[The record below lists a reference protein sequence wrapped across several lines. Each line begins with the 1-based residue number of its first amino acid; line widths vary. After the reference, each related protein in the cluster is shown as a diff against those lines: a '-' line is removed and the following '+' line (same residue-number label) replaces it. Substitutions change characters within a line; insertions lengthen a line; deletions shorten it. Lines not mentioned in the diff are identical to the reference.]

1 MKSLKMDLRWL
12 LTVCAIAA
20 VCALI
25 CFVPQARA
33 TGGTVSGCAYVDANE
48 NLTHDESEQ
57 LITGVPVCL
66 ERREGSAWTEADR
79 TETDLY
85 GKYDFTGLPSGEY
98 RVICTLSGQELYAIS
113 VGTSMEMEDGA
124 VCGEAVMLENEKT
137 ISGGD
142 VGLAPS
148 ARLALTVFQDS
159 NGDGKR
165 GDYDR
170 GVPGIEVTL
179 MDGETALGS
188 TSTDGEGKAA
198 LYTRSGRY
206 TVRVALPAGYGLSD
220 GSVQSHIIDLD
231 VTFDTGEEE
240 SLTLAVA
247 PVGALGGKV
256 FEDLDN
262 DGIRGEDEPG
272 VAGVTVHIEGSR
284 TGTVREITTDETGVY
299 LFDFLPDD
307 TYTISATLPDGM
319 LYARY
324 SQTGGDLRS
333 IFTGSNITREF
344 PLRDAA
350 RLTDKNIGVVENGVI
365 SGIAFLDLNYNGRLD
380 EGEPGY
386 AGVTLEALRGSGA
399 ESQGKVA
406 TGEDGSFRLEGLRGG
421 EYQLRAI
428 LPNDGSIFS
437 VTGVGNAAEVNLFEQ
452 RSTRREF
459 TIGGLTLGSG
469 GETSALVGVARTASV
484 SGVVFEDAEYDGV
497 CGGSDKRLSGIKVN
511 AVDASGQTVATATT
525 NAKGEYTLTGIMPG
539 VYTVQVQRKAGYGF
553 TRLRPEE
560 DGGSHVTAL
569 VGEMGMTAEMD
580 IAMGEDITG
589 VNAGMLPA
597 STVSGVFFHDVND
610 NGLRDESE
618 LGMLSAQVRL
628 LSEDGEIDLVQTPGE
643 DGTYFFDGVMP
654 GRYTLHYLLKEH
666 CEMAR
671 VAEGGNTV
679 AHAGLDT
686 VYGPFEVV
694 MGESLTLPMAGA
706 VTLGNFTGAVFEDL
720 NANGQWDEGEK
731 ALSGAKVDL
740 TPDRTGVEAAQAVTG
755 ADGSFDLEGL
765 RPAGYT
771 LTVTLPEGYI
781 FSRPLEG
788 LAFGTLGEQSLVC
801 AWQTLTDRKDKAIG
815 AVQPGSISGVIW
827 LDENEDG
834 QRGEGEM
841 LMSNVSLELVDEQGG
856 TVVKRTASTDQG
868 FRFDNVRPG
877 TYTVRLTLPEQS
889 SPAED
894 STSTFVTNGLKMTQT
909 GVAVAAGEDVDG
921 LTTGLVSTTSVAG
934 RLYLDENGAR
944 TPLAGVTVSLY
955 KGGELSPLMTVL
967 TDDSGRYRFDG
978 LWPADYYLEAGLPSG
993 TIFVRP
999 DDPNYA
1005 AGASAVT
1012 ASGEGTGTSE
1022 LFYLHM
1028 AQHRLDMD
1036 VIYIKPARVGDL
1048 AWLDEN
1054 GNGLVDEGEPGIPG
1068 ITVRLT
1074 QDGEVAYETVTDAY
1088 GYYLF
1093 TDVYP
1098 GTYTLVAQ
1106 AYPELTPTKQVE
1118 ALRIISSCLTGGDGT
1133 EAHSDPFEVESGSL
1147 NVNFDLGYLLRE
1159 GESLPSAITAP
1170 PTRDWTISNTKA
1182 Q

>member
-1 MKSLKMDLRWL
+1 MKSLKMNLRWL
-12 LTVCAIAA
+12 LTACAMAA

-25 CFVPQARA
+25 CLAPTARA
-33 TGGTVSGCAYVDANE
+33 AGGEVSGCAYVDANE
-48 NLTHDESEQ
+48 NLVHDESEQ
-57 LITGVPVCL
+57 LITGVPVRL
-66 ERREGSAWTEADR
+66 ERLDGGAWTEAAR

-85 GKYDFTGLPSGEY
+85 GKYAFTGLSAGEY
-98 RVICTLSGQELYAIS
+98 RVICTLSGQELYAVS
-113 VGTSMEMEDGA
+113 VGTSMASEAGA
-124 VCGEAVMLENEKT
+124 VVGDAVTLEEGKSV
-137 ISGGD
+137 SGGD

-179 MDGETALGS
+179 LEGETPLDS
-188 TSTDGEGKAA
+188 TSTDSDGKAA
-198 LYTRSGRY
+198 LYARAGRY
-206 TVRVALPAGYGLSD
+206 TVRVTLPAGYGISD
-220 GSVQSHIIDLD
+220 GSVQSRTVDLD
-231 VTFDTGEEE
+231 VSFATGEEE
-240 SLTLAVA
+240 ALTLAVA
-247 PVGALGGKV
+247 PVGALGGRV
-256 FEDLDN
+256 FEDMDN
-262 DGIRGEDEPG
+262 DGIMGDGDPG
-272 VAGVTVHIEGSR
+272 AAGVTVRIEGNR
-284 TGTVREITTDETGVY
+284 TGTVREITTDETGEY

-307 TYTISATLPDGM
+307 MYTISATLPEGM

-344 PLRDAA
+344 PVRDAA
-350 RLTDKNIGVVENGVI
+350 RVMDKNIGVVENGVI
-365 SGIAFLDLNYNGRLD
+365 SGVAFLDLNYNGRLD

-386 AGVTLEALRGSGA
+386 AGVTVEALRGSGS
-399 ESQGKVA
+399 ESQGKTE
-406 TGEDGSFRLEGLRGG
+406 TGEDGAFRLEGLRGG
-421 EYQLRAI
+421 DYQLRAI
-428 LPNDGSIFS
+428 LPDDGSIFS
-437 VTGVGNAAEVNLFEQ
+437 VTAEGAASEVNRFEQ

-459 TIGGLTLGSG
+459 TIGGLTLSSG
-469 GETSALVGVARTASV
+469 GETTALVGVARIASV
-484 SGVVFEDAEYDGV
+484 SGVVFEDAGYDGV
-497 CGGSDKRLSGIKVN
+497 LGEEDKRLSGIRVY
-511 AVDASGQTVATATT
+511 AVDASGQSVADAAT
-525 NAKGEYTLTGIMPG
+525 NGRGEYTLTGLMPG
-539 VYTVQVQRKAGYGF
+539 VYTVEVQRKAGYGF
-553 TRLRPEE
+553 TRLRPAE

-569 VGEMGMTAEMD
+569 VGEMGVTAEMD
-580 IAMGEDITG
+580 IAMGEALTG

-610 NGLRDESE
+610 NGLRDENE
-618 LGMLSAQVRL
+618 IGMLGAEVRL
-628 LSEDGEIDLVQTPGE
+628 VSEDGEIDLTQTPAE

-654 GRYTLHYLLKEH
+654 GRYTLHYLLGEH
-666 CEMAR
+666 REMAK
-671 VAEGGNTV
+671 VVEGGNTV
-679 AHAGLDT
+679 AHDGPDT

-694 MGESLTLPMAGA
+694 MGEALTLPVAGA
-706 VTLGNFTGAVFEDL
+706 VTLGNFSGAVFEDL

-731 ALSGAKVDL
+731 ALSGAAVTL
-740 TPDRTGVEAAQAVTG
+740 TPDRTGIEAAQAVTG
-755 ADGSFDLEGL
+755 ADGAFDLEGL

-771 LTVTLPEGYI
+771 LTVSLPEGYI
-781 FSRPLEG
+781 FSCPLEG

-801 AWQTLTDRKDKAIG
+801 AWQTLTDRTDKAIG
-815 AVQPGSISGVIW
+815 AVKPGSISGVIW

-834 QRGEGEM
+834 TRGEGEL
-841 LMSNVSLELVDEQGG
+841 LMSGVSLELVDERGG

-877 TYTVRLTLPEQS
+877 TYTVRLTLPDQS
-889 SPAED
+889 SPAAD
-894 STSTFVTNGLKMTQT
+894 SASTFVANGLRMTQT
-909 GVAVAAGEDVDG
+909 GVTVEAGEDVDG
-921 LTTGLVSTTSVAG
+921 LTTGLVSATSVAG

-999 DDPNYA
+999 DDPNYES
-1005 AGASAVT
+1005 GASAVT
-1012 ASGEGTGTSE
+1012 ASGEGAGTSE

-1036 VIYIKPARVGDL
+1036 VIYIKPARVGDM

-1068 ITVRLT
+1068 ITVQLL
-1074 QDGEVAYETVTDAY
+1074 QDGEAVYETVTDAY

-1098 GTYTLVAQ
+1098 GAYTLVAK
-1106 AYPELTPTKQVE
+1106 AYPELTPTRQVE
-1118 ALRIISSCLTGGDGT
+1118 SLRIISSCLVGGDGN

-1147 NVNFDLGYLLRE
+1147 NVNYDLGYLLRE

-1170 PTRDWTISNTKA
+1170 PTRDWTLSNTK
-1182 Q
+1182 

>member
-1 MKSLKMDLRWL
+1 MKSLKMNLRWL
-12 LTVCAIAA
+12 LTACAMAA

-25 CFVPQARA
+25 CLAPPARA
-33 TGGTVSGCAYVDANE
+33 AGGEVSGCAYVDANE
-48 NLTHDESEQ
+48 NLVHDESEQ
-57 LITGVPVCL
+57 LITGVPVRL
-66 ERREGSAWTEADR
+66 ELRDGGAWTEAAR

-85 GKYDFTGLPSGEY
+85 GKYAFTGLSAGEY
-98 RVICTLSGQELYAIS
+98 RVICTLSGQELYAVS
-113 VGTSMEMEDGA
+113 VGTSMASEAGA
-124 VCGEAVMLENEKT
+124 VVGDAVTLEEGKSV
-137 ISGGD
+137 SGGD

-179 MDGETALGS
+179 LEGETPLDS
-188 TSTDGEGKAA
+188 TSTDSDGKAA
-198 LYTRSGRY
+198 LYARAGRY
-206 TVRVALPAGYGLSD
+206 TVRVTLPAGYGISD
-220 GSVQSHIIDLD
+220 GSVQSRTVDLD
-231 VTFDTGEEE
+231 VSFATGEEE
-240 SLTLAVA
+240 ALTLAVA
-247 PVGALGGKV
+247 PVGALGGRV
-256 FEDLDN
+256 FEDMDN
-262 DGIRGEDEPG
+262 DGIMGDGDPG
-272 VAGVTVHIEGSR
+272 AAGVTVRIEGNR
-284 TGTVREITTDETGVY
+284 TGTVREITTDETGEY

-307 TYTISATLPDGM
+307 MYTISATLPDGM

-344 PLRDAA
+344 PVRDAA
-350 RLTDKNIGVVENGVI
+350 RVMDKNIGVVENGVI
-365 SGIAFLDLNYNGRLD
+365 SGVAFLDLNCNGRLD

-386 AGVTLEALRGSGA
+386 AGVTVEALRGSGS
-399 ESQGKVA
+399 ESQGKTE
-406 TGEDGSFRLEGLRGG
+406 TGEDGAFRLEGLRGG
-421 EYQLRAI
+421 DYQLRAI
-428 LPNDGSIFS
+428 LPDDGSIFS
-437 VTGVGNAAEVNLFEQ
+437 VTAEGAASEVNRFEQ

-469 GETSALVGVARTASV
+469 GETTALVGVARIASV
-484 SGVVFEDAEYDGV
+484 SGVVFEDAGYDGV
-497 CGGSDKRLSGIKVN
+497 LGEEDKRLSGIRVY
-511 AVDASGQTVATATT
+511 AVDASGQSVADATT
-525 NAKGEYTLTGIMPG
+525 NSRGEYTLTGLMPG
-539 VYTVQVQRKAGYGF
+539 VYTVEVQRKAGYGF
-553 TRLRPEE
+553 TRLRPAE

-569 VGEMGMTAEMD
+569 VGEMGVTAEMD
-580 IAMGEDITG
+580 IAMGEALTG

-610 NGLRDESE
+610 NGLRDENE
-618 LGMLSAQVRL
+618 IGMLGAEVRL
-628 LSEDGEIDLVQTPGE
+628 VSEDGEIDLTQTPAE

-654 GRYTLHYLLKEH
+654 GRYTLHYLLGEH
-666 CEMAR
+666 CEMAK

-679 AHAGLDT
+679 AHDGPDT

-694 MGESLTLPMAGA
+694 MGEALTLPVAGA
-706 VTLGNFTGAVFEDL
+706 VTLGNFSGAVFEDL

-731 ALSGAKVDL
+731 ALAGAAVTL
-740 TPDRTGVEAAQAVTG
+740 TPDRTGIEAAQAVTG
-755 ADGSFDLEGL
+755 ADGAFDLEGL

-771 LTVTLPEGYI
+771 LTVALPEGYI
-781 FSRPLEG
+781 FSCPLEG

-801 AWQTLTDRKDKAIG
+801 AWQTLTDRTDKAIG
-815 AVQPGSISGVIW
+815 AVKPGSISGVIW

-834 QRGEGEM
+834 ARGEGEL
-841 LMSNVSLELVDEQGG
+841 LMSGVSLELVDERGG
-856 TVVKRTASTDQG
+856 AVVKRTASTDQG

-877 TYTVRLTLPEQS
+877 TYTVRLTLPEQA
-889 SPAED
+889 SPAAD
-894 STSTFVTNGLKMTQT
+894 SASTFVANGLRMTQT
-909 GVAVAAGEDVDG
+909 GVTVEAGEDVDG
-921 LTTGLVSTTSVAG
+921 LTTGLISATSVAG

-999 DDPNYA
+999 DDPNYES
-1005 AGASAVT
+1005 GASAVT
-1012 ASGEGTGTSE
+1012 ASGEGAGTSE

-1036 VIYIKPARVGDL
+1036 VIYIKPARVGDM

-1068 ITVRLT
+1068 VTVQLL
-1074 QDGEVAYETVTDAY
+1074 QDGEAVYETVTDAY

-1098 GTYTLVAQ
+1098 GAYTLVAK
-1106 AYPELTPTKQVE
+1106 AYPELTPTRQVE
-1118 ALRIISSCLTGGDGT
+1118 SLRIISSCLVGGDGN

-1147 NVNFDLGYLLRE
+1147 NVNYDLGYLLRE

-1170 PTRDWTISNTKA
+1170 PTRDWTLSNTK
-1182 Q
+1182 

>member
-1 MKSLKMDLRWL
+1 MKSLKMNLRWL
-12 LTVCAIAA
+12 LTACAMAA

-25 CFVPQARA
+25 CLAPPARA
-33 TGGTVSGCAYVDANE
+33 AGGEVSGCAYVDANE
-48 NLTHDESEQ
+48 NLVHDESEQ
-57 LITGVPVCL
+57 LITGVPVRL
-66 ERREGSAWTEADR
+66 ERRDGGAWTEAAR

-85 GKYDFTGLPSGEY
+85 GKYAFTGLSAGEY
-98 RVICTLSGQELYAIS
+98 RVICTLSGQELYAVS
-113 VGTSMEMEDGA
+113 VGTSMASEAGA
-124 VCGEAVMLENEKT
+124 VVGDAVTLEEAKSV
-137 ISGGD
+137 SGGD

-179 MDGETALGS
+179 LEGETPLDS
-188 TSTDGEGKAA
+188 TSTDSDGKAA
-198 LYTRSGRY
+198 LYARAGRY
-206 TVRVALPAGYGLSD
+206 TVRVTLPAGYGISD
-220 GSVQSHIIDLD
+220 GSVQSRTVDLD
-231 VTFDTGEEE
+231 VSFATGEEE
-240 SLTLAVA
+240 ALTLAVA
-247 PVGALGGKV
+247 PVGALGGRV
-256 FEDLDN
+256 FEDMDN
-262 DGIRGEDEPG
+262 DGIMGDGDPG
-272 VAGVTVHIEGSR
+272 VAGVTVRIEGNR
-284 TGTVREITTDETGVY
+284 TGTVREITTDETGEY

-307 TYTISATLPDGM
+307 MYTISATLPEGM

-344 PLRDAA
+344 PVRDAA
-350 RLTDKNIGVVENGVI
+350 RVMDKNIGVVENGVI
-365 SGIAFLDLNYNGRLD
+365 SGVAFLDLNYNGRLD

-386 AGVTLEALRGSGA
+386 AGVTVEALRGSGS
-399 ESQGKVA
+399 ESQGKTE
-406 TGEDGSFRLEGLRGG
+406 TGEDGAFRLEGLRGG
-421 EYQLRAI
+421 DYQLRAI
-428 LPNDGSIFS
+428 LPDDGSIFS
-437 VTGVGNAAEVNLFEQ
+437 VTAEGAASEVNRFEQ

-469 GETSALVGVARTASV
+469 GETTALVGVARIASV
-484 SGVVFEDAEYDGV
+484 SGVVFEDAGYDGV
-497 CGGSDKRLSGIKVN
+497 LGEEDKRLSGIRVY
-511 AVDASGQTVATATT
+511 AVDASGQSVADATT
-525 NAKGEYTLTGIMPG
+525 NSRGEYTLTGLMPG
-539 VYTVQVQRKAGYGF
+539 VYTVEVQRKAGYGF
-553 TRLRPEE
+553 TRLRPAE

-569 VGEMGMTAEMD
+569 VGEMGVTAEMD
-580 IAMGEDITG
+580 IAMGEALTG

-610 NGLRDESE
+610 NGLRDENE
-618 LGMLSAQVRL
+618 IGMLGAEVRL
-628 LSEDGEIDLVQTPGE
+628 VSEDGEIDLTQTPAE

-654 GRYTLHYLLKEH
+654 GRYTLHYLLGEH
-666 CEMAR
+666 REMAK
-671 VAEGGNTV
+671 VVEGGNTV
-679 AHAGLDT
+679 AHDGPDT

-694 MGESLTLPMAGA
+694 MGEALTLPVAGA
-706 VTLGNFTGAVFEDL
+706 VTLGNFSGAVFEDL

-731 ALSGAKVDL
+731 ALAGAAVTL
-740 TPDRTGVEAAQAVTG
+740 TPDRTGIEAAQAVTG
-755 ADGSFDLEGL
+755 VDGAFDLEGL

-771 LTVTLPEGYI
+771 LTVALPEGYI
-781 FSRPLEG
+781 FSCPLEG

-801 AWQTLTDRKDKAIG
+801 AWQTLTDRTDKAIG
-815 AVQPGSISGVIW
+815 AVKPGSISGVIW

-834 QRGEGEM
+834 TRGEGEL
-841 LMSNVSLELVDEQGG
+841 LMSGVSLELVDERGG

-877 TYTVRLTLPEQS
+877 TYTVRLTLPDQS
-889 SPAED
+889 SPAAD
-894 STSTFVTNGLKMTQT
+894 SASTFVANGLRMTQT
-909 GVAVAAGEDVDG
+909 GVTVEAGEDVDG
-921 LTTGLVSTTSVAG
+921 LTTGLISATSVAG

-999 DDPNYA
+999 DDPNYES
-1005 AGASAVT
+1005 GASAVT
-1012 ASGEGTGTSE
+1012 ASGEGAGTSE

-1068 ITVRLT
+1068 ITVQLL
-1074 QDGEVAYETVTDAY
+1074 QDGEAVYETVTDAY

-1098 GTYTLVAQ
+1098 GAYTLVAK
-1106 AYPELTPTKQVE
+1106 AYPELTPTRQVE
-1118 ALRIISSCLTGGDGT
+1118 SLRIISSCLVGGDGN

-1147 NVNFDLGYLLRE
+1147 NVNYDLGYLLRE

-1170 PTRDWTISNTKA
+1170 PTRDWTLSNTK
-1182 Q
+1182 

>member
-1 MKSLKMDLRWL
+1 MKSLKMNLRWL
-12 LTVCAIAA
+12 LTACAMAA
-20 VCALI
+20 VCAMI
-25 CFVPQARA
+25 CLAPTARA
-33 TGGTVSGCAYVDANE
+33 AGGEVSGCAYVDANE
-48 NLTHDESEQ
+48 NLVHDESEQ
-57 LITGVPVCL
+57 LITGVPVRL
-66 ERREGSAWTEADR
+66 ERLDGGAWTEAAR

-85 GKYDFTGLPSGEY
+85 GKYAFTGLSAGEY
-98 RVICTLSGQELYAIS
+98 RVICTLSGQELYAVS
-113 VGTSMEMEDGA
+113 VGTSMASEAGA
-124 VCGEAVMLENEKT
+124 VVGDAVTLEEGKSV
-137 ISGGD
+137 SGGD

-179 MDGETALGS
+179 LEGETLLDS
-188 TSTDGEGKAA
+188 TSTDSDGKAA
-198 LYTRSGRY
+198 LYARAGRY
-206 TVRVALPAGYGLSD
+206 TVRVTLPAGYGISD
-220 GSVQSHIIDLD
+220 GSVQSCTVDLD
-231 VTFDTGEEE
+231 VSFATGEEE
-240 SLTLAVA
+240 ALTLAVA
-247 PVGALGGKV
+247 PVGALGGRV
-256 FEDLDN
+256 FEDMDN
-262 DGIRGEDEPG
+262 DGIMGDGDPG
-272 VAGVTVHIEGSR
+272 VAGVTVRIEGNR
-284 TGTVREITTDETGVY
+284 TGTVREITTDETGEY

-307 TYTISATLPDGM
+307 MYTISATLPEGM

-344 PLRDAA
+344 PVRDAA
-350 RLTDKNIGVVENGVI
+350 RVMDKNIGVVENGVI
-365 SGIAFLDLNYNGRLD
+365 SGVAFLDLNYNGRLD

-386 AGVTLEALRGSGA
+386 AGVTVEALRGSGS
-399 ESQGKVA
+399 ESQGKTE
-406 TGEDGSFRLEGLRGG
+406 TGEDGAFRLEGLRGG
-421 EYQLRAI
+421 DYQLRAI
-428 LPNDGSIFS
+428 LPDDGSIFS
-437 VTGVGNAAEVNLFEQ
+437 VTAEGAASEVNRFEQ

-469 GETSALVGVARTASV
+469 GETTALVGVARIASV
-484 SGVVFEDAEYDGV
+484 SGVVFEDAGYDGV
-497 CGGSDKRLSGIKVN
+497 LGEEDKRLSGIRVY
-511 AVDASGQTVATATT
+511 AVDASGQSVADAAT
-525 NAKGEYTLTGIMPG
+525 NGRGEYTLTGLMPG
-539 VYTVQVQRKAGYGF
+539 VYTVEVQRKAGYGF
-553 TRLRPEE
+553 TRLRPAE

-569 VGEMGMTAEMD
+569 VGEMGVTAEMD
-580 IAMGEDITG
+580 IAMGEALTG

-610 NGLRDESE
+610 NGLRDENE
-618 LGMLSAQVRL
+618 IGMLGAEVRL
-628 LSEDGEIDLVQTPGE
+628 VSEDGEIDLTQTPAE

-654 GRYTLHYLLKEH
+654 GRYTLHYLLGEH
-666 CEMAR
+666 REMAK
-671 VAEGGNTV
+671 VVEGGNTV
-679 AHAGLDT
+679 AHDGPDT

-694 MGESLTLPMAGA
+694 MGEALTLPVAGA
-706 VTLGNFTGAVFEDL
+706 VTLGNFSGAVFEDL

-731 ALSGAKVDL
+731 ALSGATVTL
-740 TPDRTGVEAAQAVTG
+740 TPDRTGIEAAQAVTG
-755 ADGSFDLEGL
+755 ADGAFDLEGL

-771 LTVTLPEGYI
+771 LTVALPEGYI
-781 FSRPLEG
+781 FSCPLEG

-801 AWQTLTDRKDKAIG
+801 AWQTLTDRTDKAIG
-815 AVQPGSISGVIW
+815 AVKPGSISGVIW

-834 QRGEGEM
+834 TRGEGEL
-841 LMSNVSLELVDEQGG
+841 LMSGVSLELVDERGG

-877 TYTVRLTLPEQS
+877 TYTVRLTLPDQS
-889 SPAED
+889 SPAAD
-894 STSTFVTNGLKMTQT
+894 SASTFVANGLRMTQT
-909 GVAVAAGEDVDG
+909 GVTVEAGEDVDG
-921 LTTGLVSTTSVAG
+921 LTTGLISATSVAG

-999 DDPNYA
+999 DDPNYES
-1005 AGASAVT
+1005 GASAVT
-1012 ASGEGTGTSE
+1012 ASGEGAGTSE

-1068 ITVRLT
+1068 ITVQLL
-1074 QDGEVAYETVTDAY
+1074 QDGEAVYETVTDAY

-1098 GTYTLVAQ
+1098 GAYTLVAK
-1106 AYPELTPTKQVE
+1106 AYPELTPTSQVE
-1118 ALRIISSCLTGGDGT
+1118 ALRIISSCLVGGDGN

-1147 NVNFDLGYLLRE
+1147 NVNYDLGYLLRE

-1170 PTRDWTISNTKA
+1170 PTRDWTLSNTK
-1182 Q
+1182 

>member
-1 MKSLKMDLRWL
+1 MKSLKMNLRWL
-12 LTVCAIAA
+12 LTVCATAA
-20 VCALI
+20 VCAMI
-25 CFVPQARA
+25 CLAPTARA
-33 TGGTVSGCAYVDANE
+33 AGGEVSGCAYVDANE
-48 NLTHDESEQ
+48 NLVHDESEQ
-57 LITGVPVCL
+57 LITGVPVRL
-66 ERREGSAWTEADR
+66 ELRDGGAWTEAAR

-85 GKYDFTGLPSGEY
+85 GKYAFTGLSAGEY
-98 RVICTLSGQELYAIS
+98 RVICTLSGQELYAVS
-113 VGTSMEMEDGA
+113 VGTSMASEAGA
-124 VCGEAVMLENEKT
+124 VVGDAVTLEEGKSV
-137 ISGGD
+137 SGGD

-179 MDGETALGS
+179 LEGETPLDS
-188 TSTDGEGKAA
+188 TSTDSDGKAA
-198 LYTRSGRY
+198 LYARAGRY
-206 TVRVALPAGYGLSD
+206 TVRVTLPAGYGISD
-220 GSVQSHIIDLD
+220 GSVQSRTVDLD
-231 VTFDTGEEE
+231 VSFATGEEE
-240 SLTLAVA
+240 ALTLAVA
-247 PVGALGGKV
+247 PVGALGGRV
-256 FEDLDN
+256 FEDMDN
-262 DGIRGEDEPG
+262 DGIMGDGDPG
-272 VAGVTVHIEGSR
+272 VAGVTVRIEGNR
-284 TGTVREITTDETGVY
+284 TGTVREITTDETGEY

-307 TYTISATLPDGM
+307 MYTISATLPEGM

-344 PLRDAA
+344 PVRDAA
-350 RLTDKNIGVVENGVI
+350 RVMDKNIGVVENGVI
-365 SGIAFLDLNYNGRLD
+365 SGVAFLDLNYNGRLD

-386 AGVTLEALRGSGA
+386 AGVTVEALRGSGS
-399 ESQGKVA
+399 ESQGKTE
-406 TGEDGSFRLEGLRGG
+406 TGEDGAFRLEGLRGG
-421 EYQLRAI
+421 DYQLRAI
-428 LPNDGSIFS
+428 LPDDGSIFS
-437 VTGVGNAAEVNLFEQ
+437 VTAEGAASEVNRFEQ

-469 GETSALVGVARTASV
+469 GETTALVGVARIASV
-484 SGVVFEDAEYDGV
+484 SGVVFEDAGYDGV
-497 CGGSDKRLSGIKVN
+497 LGEEDKRLSGIRVY
-511 AVDASGQTVATATT
+511 AVDASGQSAADAAT
-525 NAKGEYTLTGIMPG
+525 NGRGEYTLTGLMPG
-539 VYTVQVQRKAGYGF
+539 VYTVEVQRKAGYGF
-553 TRLRPEE
+553 TRLRPAE

-569 VGEMGMTAEMD
+569 AGEMGVSAEMD
-580 IAMGEDITG
+580 IAMGEALTG

-610 NGLRDESE
+610 NGLRDENE
-618 LGMLSAQVRL
+618 IGMLGAQVRL
-628 LSEDGEIDLVQTPGE
+628 VSEDGEIDLTQTPAE

-654 GRYTLHYLLKEH
+654 GRYTLHYLLGEH
-666 CEMAR
+666 REMAK
-671 VAEGGNTV
+671 VVEGGNTV
-679 AHAGLDT
+679 AHDGPDT

-694 MGESLTLPMAGA
+694 MGEALTLPVAGA
-706 VTLGNFTGAVFEDL
+706 VTLGNFSGAVFEDL

-731 ALSGAKVDL
+731 ALAGAAVTL
-740 TPDRTGVEAAQAVTG
+740 TPDRTGIEAAQAVTG
-755 ADGSFDLEGL
+755 ADGAFDLEGL

-771 LTVTLPEGYI
+771 LTVALPEGYI
-781 FSRPLEG
+781 FSCPLEG

-801 AWQTLTDRKDKAIG
+801 AWQTLTDRTDKAIG
-815 AVQPGSISGVIW
+815 AVKPGSISGVIW

-834 QRGEGEM
+834 TRGEGEL
-841 LMSNVSLELVDEQGG
+841 LMSGVSLELVDERGG

-877 TYTVRLTLPEQS
+877 TYTVRLTLPDQS
-889 SPAED
+889 SPAAD
-894 STSTFVTNGLKMTQT
+894 SASTFVANGLRMTQT
-909 GVAVAAGEDVDG
+909 GVTVEAGEDVDG
-921 LTTGLVSTTSVAG
+921 LTTGLVSATSVAG

-999 DDPNYA
+999 DDPNYES
-1005 AGASAVT
+1005 GASAVT
-1012 ASGEGTGTSE
+1012 ASGEGAGTSE

-1068 ITVRLT
+1068 VTVQLL
-1074 QDGEVAYETVTDAY
+1074 QDGEAVYETVTDAY

-1098 GTYTLVAQ
+1098 GAYTLVAK
-1106 AYPELTPTKQVE
+1106 AYPELTTTRQVE
-1118 ALRIISSCLTGGDGT
+1118 SLRIISSCLVGGDGN

-1147 NVNFDLGYLLRE
+1147 NVNYDLGYLLRE

-1170 PTRDWTISNTKA
+1170 PTRDWTLSNTK
-1182 Q
+1182 

>member
-1 MKSLKMDLRWL
+1 MKSLKMNLRWL
-12 LTVCAIAA
+12 LTVCAMAA
-20 VCALI
+20 VCAMI
-25 CFVPQARA
+25 CLAPPARA
-33 TGGTVSGCAYVDANE
+33 AGGEVSGCAYVDANE
-48 NLTHDESEQ
+48 NLVHDESEQ
-57 LITGVPVCL
+57 LITGVPVRL
-66 ERREGSAWTEADR
+66 ERRDGGAWTEAAR

-85 GKYDFTGLPSGEY
+85 GKYAFTGLSAGEY
-98 RVICTLSGQELYAIS
+98 RVICTLSGQELYAVS
-113 VGTSMEMEDGA
+113 VGTSMASEAGA
-124 VCGEAVMLENEKT
+124 VVGDAVTLEEGKSV
-137 ISGGD
+137 SGGD

-179 MDGETALGS
+179 LEGETPLDS
-188 TSTDGEGKAA
+188 TSTDSDGKAA
-198 LYTRSGRY
+198 LYARAGRY
-206 TVRVALPAGYGLSD
+206 TVRVTLPAGYGISD
-220 GSVQSHIIDLD
+220 GSVQSRTVDLD
-231 VTFDTGEEE
+231 VSFATGEEE
-240 SLTLAVA
+240 ALTLAVA
-247 PVGALGGKV
+247 PVGALGGRV
-256 FEDLDN
+256 FEDMDN
-262 DGIRGEDEPG
+262 DGIMGDGDPG
-272 VAGVTVHIEGSR
+272 VAGVPVRIEGNR
-284 TGTVREITTDETGVY
+284 TGTVREITTDETGEY

-307 TYTISATLPDGM
+307 MYTISATLPEGM

-344 PLRDAA
+344 PVRDAA
-350 RLTDKNIGVVENGVI
+350 RVMDKNIGVVENGVI
-365 SGIAFLDLNYNGRLD
+365 SGVAFLDLNCNGRLD

-386 AGVTLEALRGSGA
+386 AGVTVEALRGSGS
-399 ESQGKVA
+399 ESQGKTE
-406 TGEDGSFRLEGLRGG
+406 TGEDGAFRLEGLRGG
-421 EYQLRAI
+421 DYQLRAI
-428 LPNDGSIFS
+428 LPDDGSIFS
-437 VTGVGNAAEVNLFEQ
+437 VTAEGAASEVNRFEQ

-459 TIGGLTLGSG
+459 TIGGLTLSSG
-469 GETSALVGVARTASV
+469 GETTALVGVARIASV
-484 SGVVFEDAEYDGV
+484 SGVVFEDAGYDGV
-497 CGGSDKRLSGIKVN
+497 LGEEDKRLSGIRVY
-511 AVDASGQTVATATT
+511 AVDASGQSVADATT
-525 NAKGEYTLTGIMPG
+525 NGRGEYTLTGLMPG
-539 VYTVQVQRKAGYGF
+539 VYTVEVQRKAGYGF
-553 TRLRPEE
+553 TRLRPAE

-569 VGEMGMTAEMD
+569 VGEMGVTAEMD
-580 IAMGEDITG
+580 IAMGEALTG

-610 NGLRDESE
+610 NGLRDENE
-618 LGMLSAQVRL
+618 IGMLGAEVRL
-628 LSEDGEIDLVQTPGE
+628 VSEDGEIDLTQTPAE

-654 GRYTLHYLLKEH
+654 GRYTLHYLLGEH
-666 CEMAR
+666 REMAK
-671 VAEGGNTV
+671 VVEGGNTV
-679 AHAGLDT
+679 AHDGPDT

-694 MGESLTLPMAGA
+694 MGEALTLPVAGA
-706 VTLGNFTGAVFEDL
+706 VTLGNFSGAVFEDL

-731 ALSGAKVDL
+731 ALAGAAVTL
-740 TPDRTGVEAAQAVTG
+740 TPDRTGIEAAQAVTG
-755 ADGSFDLEGL
+755 ADGAFDLEGL

-771 LTVTLPEGYI
+771 LTVSLPEGYI
-781 FSRPLEG
+781 FSCPLEG

-801 AWQTLTDRKDKAIG
+801 AWQTLTDRTDKAIG
-815 AVQPGSISGVIW
+815 AVKPGSISGVIW

-834 QRGEGEM
+834 THGEGEL
-841 LMSNVSLELVDEQGG
+841 LMSGVSLELVDERGG

-877 TYTVRLTLPEQS
+877 TYTVRLTLPDQS
-889 SPAED
+889 SPAAD
-894 STSTFVTNGLKMTQT
+894 SASTFVANGLRMTQT
-909 GVAVAAGEDVDG
+909 GVTVEAGEDVDG
-921 LTTGLVSTTSVAG
+921 LTTGLISATSVAG

-999 DDPNYA
+999 DDPNYES
-1005 AGASAVT
+1005 GASAVT
-1012 ASGEGTGTSE
+1012 ASGEGSGTSE

-1068 ITVRLT
+1068 VTVQLL
-1074 QDGEVAYETVTDAY
+1074 QDGEAVYETVTDAY

-1098 GTYTLVAQ
+1098 GAYTLVAK
-1106 AYPELTPTKQVE
+1106 AYPELTPTSQVE
-1118 ALRIISSCLTGGDGT
+1118 ALRIISSCLVGGDGN

-1147 NVNFDLGYLLRE
+1147 NVNYDLGYLLRE

-1170 PTRDWTISNTKA
+1170 PTRDWTLSNTK
-1182 Q
+1182 

>member
-1 MKSLKMDLRWL
+1 MKSLKMNLRWL
-12 LTVCAIAA
+12 LTACAMAA
-20 VCALI
+20 VCAMI
-25 CFVPQARA
+25 CLAPTARA
-33 TGGTVSGCAYVDANE
+33 AGGEVSGCAYVDANE
-48 NLTHDESEQ
+48 NLVHDESEQ
-57 LITGVPVCL
+57 LITGVPVRL
-66 ERREGSAWTEADR
+66 ELRDGGAWTEAAR

-85 GKYDFTGLPSGEY
+85 GKYAFTGLSAGEY
-98 RVICTLSGQELYAIS
+98 RVICTLSGQELYAVS
-113 VGTSMEMEDGA
+113 VGTSMASEAGA
-124 VCGEAVMLENEKT
+124 VVGDAVTLEEGKSV
-137 ISGGD
+137 SGGD

-179 MDGETALGS
+179 LEGETPLDS
-188 TSTDGEGKAA
+188 TSTDSDGKAA
-198 LYTRSGRY
+198 LYARAGRY
-206 TVRVALPAGYGLSD
+206 TVRVTLPAGYGISD
-220 GSVQSHIIDLD
+220 GSVQSRTVDLD
-231 VTFDTGEEE
+231 VSFATGEEE
-240 SLTLAVA
+240 ALTLAVA
-247 PVGALGGKV
+247 PVGALGGRV
-256 FEDLDN
+256 FEDMDN
-262 DGIRGEDEPG
+262 DGIMGDGDPG
-272 VAGVTVHIEGSR
+272 VAGVTVRIEGNR
-284 TGTVREITTDETGVY
+284 TGTVREITTDETGEY

-307 TYTISATLPDGM
+307 MYTISATLPEGM

-344 PLRDAA
+344 PVRDAA
-350 RLTDKNIGVVENGVI
+350 RVMDKNIGVVENGVI
-365 SGIAFLDLNYNGRLD
+365 SGVAFLDLNYNGRLD

-386 AGVTLEALRGSGA
+386 AGVTVEALRGSGS
-399 ESQGKVA
+399 ESQGKTE
-406 TGEDGSFRLEGLRGG
+406 TGEDGAFRLEGLRGG
-421 EYQLRAI
+421 DYQLRAI
-428 LPNDGSIFS
+428 LPDDGSIFS
-437 VTGVGNAAEVNLFEQ
+437 VTAEGAASEVNRFEQ

-459 TIGGLTLGSG
+459 TIGGLTLSSG
-469 GETSALVGVARTASV
+469 GETTALVGVARTASV
-484 SGVVFEDAEYDGV
+484 SGVVFEDAGYDGV
-497 CGGSDKRLSGIKVN
+497 LGEEDKRLSGIRVY
-511 AVDASGQTVATATT
+511 AVDASGQSVADATT
-525 NAKGEYTLTGIMPG
+525 NGRGEYTLTGLMPG
-539 VYTVQVQRKAGYGF
+539 VYTVEVQRKAGYGF
-553 TRLRPEE
+553 TRLRPAE

-569 VGEMGMTAEMD
+569 AGEMGVTAEMD
-580 IAMGEDITG
+580 IAMGEALTG

-610 NGLRDESE
+610 NGLRDENE
-618 LGMLSAQVRL
+618 IGMLGAEVRL
-628 LSEDGEIDLVQTPGE
+628 VSEDGEIDLTQTPAE

-654 GRYTLHYLLKEH
+654 GRYTLHYLLGEH
-666 CEMAR
+666 REMAK
-671 VAEGGNTV
+671 VVEGGNTV
-679 AHAGLDT
+679 AHDGPDT

-694 MGESLTLPMAGA
+694 MGEALTLPVAGA
-706 VTLGNFTGAVFEDL
+706 VTLGNFSGAVFEDL

-731 ALSGAKVDL
+731 ALAGAVVTL
-740 TPDRTGVEAAQAVTG
+740 TPDRTGIEAAQAVTG
-755 ADGSFDLEGL
+755 ADGAFDLEGL

-771 LTVTLPEGYI
+771 LTVSLPEGYI
-781 FSRPLEG
+781 FSCPLEG

-801 AWQTLTDRKDKAIG
+801 AWQTLTDRTDKAIG
-815 AVQPGSISGVIW
+815 AVKPGSISGVIW

-834 QRGEGEM
+834 SRGEGEL
-841 LMSNVSLELVDEQGG
+841 LMSGVSLELVDERGG

-877 TYTVRLTLPEQS
+877 AYTVRLTLPEQS
-889 SPAED
+889 SPAAD
-894 STSTFVTNGLKMTQT
+894 SASTFVANGLRMTQT
-909 GVAVAAGEDVDG
+909 GVTVEAGEDVDG
-921 LTTGLVSTTSVAG
+921 LTTGLVSATSVAG

-999 DDPNYA
+999 DDPNYES
-1005 AGASAVT
+1005 GASAVT
-1012 ASGEGTGTSE
+1012 ASGEGAGTSE

-1028 AQHRLDMD
+1028 SQHRLDMD

-1068 ITVRLT
+1068 ITVQLL
-1074 QDGEVAYETVTDAY
+1074 QDGEAVYETVTDAY

-1098 GTYTLVAQ
+1098 GAYTLVAK
-1106 AYPELTPTKQVE
+1106 AYPELTPTRQVE
-1118 ALRIISSCLTGGDGT
+1118 SLRIISSCLVGGDGN

-1147 NVNFDLGYLLRE
+1147 NVNYDLGYLLRE

-1170 PTRDWTISNTKA
+1170 PTRDWTLSNTK
-1182 Q
+1182 

>member
-1 MKSLKMDLRWL
+1 MKSLKMNLRWL
-12 LTVCAIAA
+12 LTACAMAA

-25 CFVPQARA
+25 CLAPTARA
-33 TGGTVSGCAYVDANE
+33 AGGEVSGCAYVDANE
-48 NLTHDESEQ
+48 NLVHDESEQ
-57 LITGVPVCL
+57 LITGVPVRL
-66 ERREGSAWTEADR
+66 ELRDGGAWTEAAR

-85 GKYDFTGLPSGEY
+85 GKYAFTGLSAGEY
-98 RVICTLSGQELYAIS
+98 RVICTLSGQELYAVS
-113 VGTSMEMEDGA
+113 VGTSMASEAGA
-124 VCGEAVMLENEKT
+124 VVGDAVTLEEGKSV
-137 ISGGD
+137 SGGD

-170 GVPGIEVTL
+170 GVPSIEVTL
-179 MDGETALGS
+179 LEGETPLDS
-188 TSTDGEGKAA
+188 TSTDSDGKAA
-198 LYTRSGRY
+198 LYARAGRY
-206 TVRVALPAGYGLSD
+206 TVRVTLPAGYGISD
-220 GSVQSHIIDLD
+220 GSVQSRTVDLD
-231 VTFDTGEEE
+231 VSFATGEEE
-240 SLTLAVA
+240 ALTLAVA
-247 PVGALGGKV
+247 PVGALGGRV
-256 FEDLDN
+256 FEDMDN
-262 DGIRGEDEPG
+262 DGIMGDGDPG
-272 VAGVTVHIEGSR
+272 MAGVTVRIEGNR
-284 TGTVREITTDETGVY
+284 TGTVREITTDETGEY

-307 TYTISATLPDGM
+307 MYTISATLPEGM

-344 PLRDAA
+344 PVRDAA
-350 RLTDKNIGVVENGVI
+350 RVMDKNIGVVENGVI
-365 SGIAFLDLNYNGRLD
+365 SGVAFLDLNCNGRLD

-386 AGVTLEALRGSGA
+386 AGVTVEALRGSGS
-399 ESQGKVA
+399 ESQGKTE
-406 TGEDGSFRLEGLRGG
+406 TGEDGAFRLEGLRGG
-421 EYQLRAI
+421 DYQLRAI
-428 LPNDGSIFS
+428 LPDDGSIFS
-437 VTGVGNAAEVNLFEQ
+437 VTAEGSAAEVNRFEQ

-469 GETSALVGVARTASV
+469 GETTALVGVARIASV
-484 SGVVFEDAEYDGV
+484 SGVVFEDAGYDGV
-497 CGGSDKRLSGIKVN
+497 LGEEDKRLSGIRVY
-511 AVDASGQTVATATT
+511 AVDASGQSAADAAT
-525 NAKGEYTLTGIMPG
+525 NSRGEYTLTGLMPG
-539 VYTVQVQRKAGYGF
+539 VYTVEVQRKAGYGF
-553 TRLRPEE
+553 TRLRPAE

-569 VGEMGMTAEMD
+569 VGEMGVTAEMD
-580 IAMGEDITG
+580 IAMGEALTG

-610 NGLRDESE
+610 NGLRDENE
-618 LGMLSAQVRL
+618 IGMLGAEVRL
-628 LSEDGEIDLVQTPGE
+628 VSEDGEIDLTQTPAE

-654 GRYTLHYLLKEH
+654 GRYTLHYLLGEH
-666 CEMAR
+666 REMAK
-671 VAEGGNTV
+671 VVEGGNTV
-679 AHAGLDT
+679 AHDGPDT

-694 MGESLTLPMAGA
+694 MGEALALPVAGA
-706 VTLGNFTGAVFEDL
+706 VTLGNFSGAVFEDL

-731 ALSGAKVDL
+731 ALAGAAVTL
-740 TPDRTGVEAAQAVTG
+740 TPDRTGIEAAQAVTG
-755 ADGSFDLEGL
+755 ADGAFDLEGL

-771 LTVTLPEGYI
+771 LTVALPEGYI
-781 FSRPLEG
+781 FSCPLEG

-801 AWQTLTDRKDKAIG
+801 AWQTLTDRTDKAIG
-815 AVQPGSISGVIW
+815 AVKPGSISGVIW

-834 QRGEGEM
+834 TRGEGEL
-841 LMSNVSLELVDEQGG
+841 LMSGVSLELVDERGG
-856 TVVKRTASTDQG
+856 AVVKRTASTDQG

-877 TYTVRLTLPEQS
+877 AYTVRLTLPDQS
-889 SPAED
+889 SPAAD
-894 STSTFVTNGLKMTQT
+894 SASTFVANGLRMTQT
-909 GVAVAAGEDVDG
+909 GVTVEAGEDVDG
-921 LTTGLVSTTSVAG
+921 LTTGLISATSVAG

-999 DDPNYA
+999 DDPNYES
-1005 AGASAVT
+1005 GASAVT
-1012 ASGEGTGTSE
+1012 ASGEGAGTSE

-1068 ITVRLT
+1068 VTVQLL
-1074 QDGEVAYETVTDAY
+1074 QDGEAVYETVTDAY

-1098 GTYTLVAQ
+1098 GAYTLVAK
-1106 AYPELTPTKQVE
+1106 AYPELTPTSQVE
-1118 ALRIISSCLTGGDGT
+1118 ALRIISSCLVGGDGT

-1147 NVNFDLGYLLRE
+1147 NVNYDLGYLLRE

-1170 PTRDWTISNTKA
+1170 PTRDWTLSNTK
-1182 Q
+1182 

>member
-1 MKSLKMDLRWL
+1 MKSLKMNLRWL
-12 LTVCAIAA
+12 LTACAMAA
-20 VCALI
+20 VCAMI
-25 CFVPQARA
+25 CLAPTARA
-33 TGGTVSGCAYVDANE
+33 AGGEVSGCAYVDANE
-48 NLTHDESEQ
+48 NLVHDESEQ
-57 LITGVPVCL
+57 LITGVPVRL
-66 ERREGSAWTEADR
+66 ELRDGGAWTEAAR

-85 GKYDFTGLPSGEY
+85 GKYAFTGLSAGEY
-98 RVICTLSGQELYAIS
+98 RVICTLSGQELYAVS
-113 VGTSMEMEDGA
+113 VGTSMASEAGA
-124 VCGEAVMLENEKT
+124 VVGDAVTLEEGKSV
-137 ISGGD
+137 SGGD

-179 MDGETALGS
+179 LEGETPLDS
-188 TSTDGEGKAA
+188 TSTDSDGKAA
-198 LYTRSGRY
+198 LYARAGRY
-206 TVRVALPAGYGLSD
+206 TVRVTLPAGYGISD
-220 GSVQSHIIDLD
+220 GSVQSRTVDLD
-231 VTFDTGEEE
+231 VSFATGEEE
-240 SLTLAVA
+240 ALTLAVA
-247 PVGALGGKV
+247 PVGALGGRV
-256 FEDLDN
+256 FEDMDN
-262 DGIRGEDEPG
+262 DGIMGDGDPG
-272 VAGVTVHIEGSR
+272 VAGVTVRIEGNR
-284 TGTVREITTDETGVY
+284 TGTVREITTDETGEY

-307 TYTISATLPDGM
+307 MYTISATLPEGM

-344 PLRDAA
+344 PVRDAA
-350 RLTDKNIGVVENGVI
+350 RVMDKNIGVVENGVI
-365 SGIAFLDLNYNGRLD
+365 SGVAFLDLNYNGRLD

-386 AGVTLEALRGSGA
+386 AGVTVEALRGSGS
-399 ESQGKVA
+399 ESQGKTE
-406 TGEDGSFRLEGLRGG
+406 TGEDGAFRLEGLRGG
-421 EYQLRAI
+421 DYQLRAI
-428 LPNDGSIFS
+428 LPDDGSIFS
-437 VTGVGNAAEVNLFEQ
+437 VTAEGAASEVNRFEQ

-469 GETSALVGVARTASV
+469 GETTALVGVARIASV
-484 SGVVFEDAEYDGV
+484 SGVVFEDAGYDGV
-497 CGGSDKRLSGIKVN
+497 LGESDKRLSGIRVY
-511 AVDASGQTVATATT
+511 AVDASGQSVADATT
-525 NAKGEYTLTGIMPG
+525 NSRGEYTLTGLMPG
-539 VYTVQVQRKAGYGF
+539 VYTVEVQRKAGYGF
-553 TRLRPEE
+553 TRLRPAE

-569 VGEMGMTAEMD
+569 VGEMGVTAEMD
-580 IAMGEDITG
+580 IAMGEALTG

-610 NGLRDESE
+610 NGLRDENE
-618 LGMLSAQVRL
+618 IGMLGAEVRL
-628 LSEDGEIDLVQTPGE
+628 VSEDGEIDLTQTPAE

-666 CEMAR
+666 CEMAK
-671 VAEGGNTV
+671 VVEGGNTV
-679 AHAGLDT
+679 AHDGPDT

-694 MGESLTLPMAGA
+694 MGEALTLPVAGA
-706 VTLGNFTGAVFEDL
+706 VTLGNFSGAVFEDL

-731 ALSGAKVDL
+731 ALAGAAVTL
-740 TPDRTGVEAAQAVTG
+740 TPDRTGIEAAQAVTG
-755 ADGSFDLEGL
+755 ADGAFDLEGL

-771 LTVTLPEGYI
+771 LTVALPEGYI
-781 FSRPLEG
+781 FSCPLEG

-801 AWQTLTDRKDKAIG
+801 AWQTLTDRTDKAIG
-815 AVQPGSISGVIW
+815 AVKPGSISGVIW

-834 QRGEGEM
+834 TRGEGEL
-841 LMSNVSLELVDEQGG
+841 LMSGVSLELVDERGG

-877 TYTVRLTLPEQS
+877 TYTVRLTLPDQS
-889 SPAED
+889 SPAAD
-894 STSTFVTNGLKMTQT
+894 SASTFVANGLRMTQT
-909 GVAVAAGEDVDG
+909 GVIVEAGEDVDG
-921 LTTGLVSTTSVAG
+921 LTTGLVSATSVAG

-999 DDPNYA
+999 DDPNYES
-1005 AGASAVT
+1005 GASAVT
-1012 ASGEGTGTSE
+1012 ASGEGAGTSE

-1068 ITVRLT
+1068 ITVQLL
-1074 QDGEVAYETVTDAY
+1074 QDGEAVYETVTDAY

-1098 GTYTLVAQ
+1098 GAYTLVAK
-1106 AYPELTPTKQVE
+1106 AYPELTPTSQVE
-1118 ALRIISSCLTGGDGT
+1118 ALRIISSCLVGGDGN

-1147 NVNFDLGYLLRE
+1147 NVNYDLGYLLRE

-1170 PTRDWTISNTKA
+1170 PTRDWTLSNTK
-1182 Q
+1182 

>member
-1 MKSLKMDLRWL
+1 MKSLKMNLRWL
-12 LTVCAIAA
+12 LTACAMAA
-20 VCALI
+20 VCAMI
-25 CFVPQARA
+25 CLAPTARA
-33 TGGTVSGCAYVDANE
+33 AGGEVSGCAYVDANE
-48 NLTHDESEQ
+48 NLVHDESEQ
-57 LITGVPVCL
+57 LITGVPVRL
-66 ERREGSAWTEADR
+66 ERLDGGAWTEAAR

-85 GKYDFTGLPSGEY
+85 GKYAFTGLSAGEY
-98 RVICTLSGQELYAIS
+98 RVICTLSGQELYAVS
-113 VGTSMEMEDGA
+113 VGTSMASEAGA
-124 VCGEAVMLENEKT
+124 VVGDAVTLEEGKSV
-137 ISGGD
+137 SGGD

-179 MDGETALGS
+179 LEGETPLDS
-188 TSTDGEGKAA
+188 TSTDSDGKAA
-198 LYTRSGRY
+198 LYARAGRY
-206 TVRVALPAGYGLSD
+206 TVRVTLPAGYGISD
-220 GSVQSHIIDLD
+220 GSVQSRTVDLD
-231 VTFDTGEEE
+231 VSFATGEEE
-240 SLTLAVA
+240 ALTLAVA
-247 PVGALGGKV
+247 PVGALGGRV
-256 FEDLDN
+256 FEDMDN
-262 DGIRGEDEPG
+262 DGIMGDGDPG
-272 VAGVTVHIEGSR
+272 VAGVTVRIEGNR
-284 TGTVREITTDETGVY
+284 TGTVREITTDETGEY

-307 TYTISATLPDGM
+307 MYTISATLPEGM

-344 PLRDAA
+344 PVRDAA
-350 RLTDKNIGVVENGVI
+350 RVMDKNIGVVENGVI
-365 SGIAFLDLNYNGRLD
+365 SGVAFLDLNYNGRLD

-386 AGVTLEALRGSGA
+386 AGVTVEALRGSGS
-399 ESQGKVA
+399 ESQGKTE
-406 TGEDGSFRLEGLRGG
+406 TGEDGAFRLEGLRGG
-421 EYQLRAI
+421 DYQLRAI
-428 LPNDGSIFS
+428 LPDDGSIFS
-437 VTGVGNAAEVNLFEQ
+437 VTAEGAASEVNRFEQ

-469 GETSALVGVARTASV
+469 GETTALVGVARIASV
-484 SGVVFEDAEYDGV
+484 SGVVFEDAGYDGV
-497 CGGSDKRLSGIKVN
+497 LGEEDKRLSGIRVY
-511 AVDASGQTVATATT
+511 AVDASGQSVAEAIT
-525 NAKGEYTLTGIMPG
+525 NSRGEYTLTGLMPG
-539 VYTVQVQRKAGYGF
+539 VYTVEVQRKAGYGF
-553 TRLRPEE
+553 TRLRPAE

-569 VGEMGMTAEMD
+569 VGEMGVTAEMD
-580 IAMGEDITG
+580 IAMGEALTG

-610 NGLRDESE
+610 NGLRDENE
-618 LGMLSAQVRL
+618 IGMLGAEVRL
-628 LSEDGEIDLVQTPGE
+628 VSEDGEIDLTQTPAE

-654 GRYTLHYLLKEH
+654 GRYTLHYLLGEH
-666 CEMAR
+666 REMAK
-671 VAEGGNTV
+671 VVEGGNTV
-679 AHAGLDT
+679 AHDGPDT

-694 MGESLTLPMAGA
+694 MGEALTLPVAGA
-706 VTLGNFTGAVFEDL
+706 VTLGNFSGAVFEDL

-731 ALSGAKVDL
+731 ALAGAAVTL
-740 TPDRTGVEAAQAVTG
+740 TPDRTGIEAAQAVTG
-755 ADGSFDLEGL
+755 ADGAFDLEGL

-771 LTVTLPEGYI
+771 LTVALPEGYI
-781 FSRPLEG
+781 FSCPLEG

-801 AWQTLTDRKDKAIG
+801 AWQTLTDRTDKAIG
-815 AVQPGSISGVIW
+815 AVKPGSISGVIW

-834 QRGEGEM
+834 TRGEGEL
-841 LMSNVSLELVDEQGG
+841 LMSGVSLELVDERGG

-877 TYTVRLTLPEQS
+877 TYTVRLTLPDQS
-889 SPAED
+889 SPAAD
-894 STSTFVTNGLKMTQT
+894 SASTFVANGLRMTQT
-909 GVAVAAGEDVDG
+909 GVTVEAGEDVDG
-921 LTTGLVSTTSVAG
+921 LTTGLISATSVAG

-999 DDPNYA
+999 DDPNYES
-1005 AGASAVT
+1005 GASAVT
-1012 ASGEGTGTSE
+1012 ASGEGAGTSE

-1068 ITVRLT
+1068 ITVQLL
-1074 QDGEVAYETVTDAY
+1074 QDGEAVYETVTDAY

-1098 GTYTLVAQ
+1098 GAYTLVAK
-1106 AYPELTPTKQVE
+1106 AYPELTPTSQVE
-1118 ALRIISSCLTGGDGT
+1118 ALRIISSCLVGGDGN

-1147 NVNFDLGYLLRE
+1147 NVNYDLGYLLRE

-1170 PTRDWTISNTKA
+1170 PTRDWTLSNTK
-1182 Q
+1182 

>member
-1 MKSLKMDLRWL
+1 MKSLKMNLRWL
-12 LTVCAIAA
+12 LTACAMVA
-20 VCALI
+20 VCAMI
-25 CFVPQARA
+25 CLAPTARA
-33 TGGTVSGCAYVDANE
+33 AGGEVSGCAYVDANE
-48 NLTHDESEQ
+48 NLVHDESEQ
-57 LITGVPVCL
+57 LITGVPVRL
-66 ERREGSAWTEADR
+66 ERLDGGAWTEAAR

-85 GKYDFTGLPSGEY
+85 GKYAFTGLSAGEY
-98 RVICTLSGQELYAIS
+98 RVICTLSGQELYAVS
-113 VGTSMEMEDGA
+113 VGTSMASEAGA
-124 VCGEAVMLENEKT
+124 VVGDAVTLEEGKSV
-137 ISGGD
+137 SGGD

-179 MDGETALGS
+179 LEGETPLDS
-188 TSTDGEGKAA
+188 TSTDSDGKAA
-198 LYTRSGRY
+198 LYARAGRY
-206 TVRVALPAGYGLSD
+206 TVRVTLPAGYGISD
-220 GSVQSHIIDLD
+220 GSVQSRTVDLD
-231 VTFDTGEEE
+231 VSFATGEEE
-240 SLTLAVA
+240 ALTLAVA
-247 PVGALGGKV
+247 PVGALGGRV
-256 FEDLDN
+256 FEDMDN
-262 DGIRGEDEPG
+262 DGIMGDGDPG
-272 VAGVTVHIEGSR
+272 VAGVTVRIEGNR
-284 TGTVREITTDETGVY
+284 TGTVREITTDETGEY

-307 TYTISATLPDGM
+307 MYTISATLPEGM

-344 PLRDAA
+344 PVRDAA
-350 RLTDKNIGVVENGVI
+350 RVMDKNIGVVENGVI
-365 SGIAFLDLNYNGRLD
+365 SGVAFLDLNYNGRLD

-386 AGVTLEALRGSGA
+386 AGVTVEALRGSGS
-399 ESQGKVA
+399 ESQGKTE
-406 TGEDGSFRLEGLRGG
+406 TGEDGAFRLEGLRGG
-421 EYQLRAI
+421 DYQLRAI
-428 LPNDGSIFS
+428 LPDDGSIFS
-437 VTGVGNAAEVNLFEQ
+437 VTAEGAASEVNRFEQ

-469 GETSALVGVARTASV
+469 GETTALVGVARIASV
-484 SGVVFEDAEYDGV
+484 SGVVFEDAGYDGV
-497 CGGSDKRLSGIKVN
+497 LGEEDKRLSGIRVY
-511 AVDASGQTVATATT
+511 AVDASGQSVADATT
-525 NAKGEYTLTGIMPG
+525 NSRGEYTLTGLMPG
-539 VYTVQVQRKAGYGF
+539 VYTVEVQRKAGYGF
-553 TRLRPEE
+553 TRLRPAE

-569 VGEMGMTAEMD
+569 VGEMGVTAEMD
-580 IAMGEDITG
+580 IAMGEALTG

-610 NGLRDESE
+610 NGLRDENE
-618 LGMLSAQVRL
+618 IGMLGAEVRL
-628 LSEDGEIDLVQTPGE
+628 VSEDGEIDLTQTPAE

-654 GRYTLHYLLKEH
+654 GRYTLHYLLGEH
-666 CEMAR
+666 REMAK
-671 VAEGGNTV
+671 VVEGGNTV
-679 AHAGLDT
+679 AHDGPDT

-694 MGESLTLPMAGA
+694 MGEALTLPVAGA
-706 VTLGNFTGAVFEDL
+706 VTLGNFSGAVFEDL

-731 ALSGAKVDL
+731 ALSGAAVTL
-740 TPDRTGVEAAQAVTG
+740 TPDRTGIEAAQAVTG
-755 ADGSFDLEGL
+755 ADGAFDLEGL

-771 LTVTLPEGYI
+771 LTVALPEGYI
-781 FSRPLEG
+781 FSCPLEG

-801 AWQTLTDRKDKAIG
+801 AWQTLTDRTDKAIG
-815 AVQPGSISGVIW
+815 AVKPGSISGVIW

-834 QRGEGEM
+834 TRGKGEL
-841 LMSNVSLELVDEQGG
+841 LMSGVSLELVDERGG

-877 TYTVRLTLPEQS
+877 TYTVRLTLPDQS
-889 SPAED
+889 SPAAD
-894 STSTFVTNGLKMTQT
+894 SASTFVANGLRMTQT
-909 GVAVAAGEDVDG
+909 GVTVEAGEDVDG
-921 LTTGLVSTTSVAG
+921 LTTGLISATSVAG

-999 DDPNYA
+999 DDPNYESD
-1005 AGASAVT
+1005 ASAVT
-1012 ASGEGTGTSE
+1012 ASGEGAGTSE

-1068 ITVRLT
+1068 ITVQLL
-1074 QDGEVAYETVTDAY
+1074 QDGEAVYETVTDAY

-1098 GTYTLVAQ
+1098 GAYTLVAK
-1106 AYPELTPTKQVE
+1106 AYPQLTPTRQVE
-1118 ALRIISSCLTGGDGT
+1118 SLRIISSCLVGGDGN

-1147 NVNFDLGYLLRE
+1147 NVNYDLGYLLRE

-1170 PTRDWTISNTKA
+1170 PTRDWTLSNTK
-1182 Q
+1182 

>member
-1 MKSLKMDLRWL
+1 MKSLKMNLRWL
-12 LTVCAIAA
+12 LTACAMAA
-20 VCALI
+20 VCAMI
-25 CFVPQARA
+25 CLAPTARA
-33 TGGTVSGCAYVDANE
+33 AGGEVSGCAYVDANE
-48 NLTHDESEQ
+48 NLVHDESEQ
-57 LITGVPVCL
+57 LITGVPVRL
-66 ERREGSAWTEADR
+66 ELRDGGAWTEAAR

-85 GKYDFTGLPSGEY
+85 GKYAFTGLSAGEY
-98 RVICTLSGQELYAIS
+98 RVICTLSGQELYAVS
-113 VGTSMEMEDGA
+113 VGTSMASEAGA
-124 VCGEAVMLENEKT
+124 VVGDAVTLEEGKSV
-137 ISGGD
+137 SGGD

-179 MDGETALGS
+179 LEGETPLDS
-188 TSTDGEGKAA
+188 TSTDSDGKAV
-198 LYTRSGRY
+198 LYARAGRY
-206 TVRVALPAGYGLSD
+206 TVRVTLPAGYGISD
-220 GSVQSHIIDLD
+220 GSVQSRTVDLD
-231 VTFDTGEEE
+231 VSFATGEEE
-240 SLTLAVA
+240 ALTLAVA
-247 PVGALGGKV
+247 PVGALGGRV
-256 FEDLDN
+256 FEDMDN
-262 DGIRGEDEPG
+262 DGIMGDGDPG
-272 VAGVTVHIEGSR
+272 VAGLTVRIEGNR
-284 TGTVREITTDETGVY
+284 TGTVREITTDETGEY

-307 TYTISATLPDGM
+307 MYTISATLPDGM

-344 PLRDAA
+344 PVRDAA
-350 RLTDKNIGVVENGVI
+350 RVMDKNIGVVENGVI
-365 SGIAFLDLNYNGRLD
+365 SGVAFLDLNCNGRLD

-386 AGVTLEALRGSGA
+386 AGVTVEALRGSGS
-399 ESQGKVA
+399 ESQGKTE
-406 TGEDGSFRLEGLRGG
+406 TGEDGAFRLEGLRGG
-421 EYQLRAI
+421 DYQLRAI
-428 LPNDGSIFS
+428 LPDDGSIFS
-437 VTGVGNAAEVNLFEQ
+437 VTAEGAASEVNRFEQ

-459 TIGGLTLGSG
+459 TIGGLTLSSG
-469 GETSALVGVARTASV
+469 GETTALVGVARIASV
-484 SGVVFEDAEYDGV
+484 SGVVFEDAGYDGV
-497 CGGSDKRLSGIKVN
+497 LGEEDKRLSGIRVY
-511 AVDASGQTVATATT
+511 AVDASGQSVADATT
-525 NAKGEYTLTGIMPG
+525 NSRGEYTLTGLMPG
-539 VYTVQVQRKAGYGF
+539 VYTVEVQRNAGYGF
-553 TRLRPEE
+553 TRLRPAE

-569 VGEMGMTAEMD
+569 VGEMGVTAEMD
-580 IAMGEDITG
+580 IAMGEALTG

-610 NGLRDESE
+610 NGLRDENE
-618 LGMLSAQVRL
+618 IGMLGAEVRL
-628 LSEDGEIDLVQTPGE
+628 VSEDGEIDLTQTPAE

-654 GRYTLHYLLKEH
+654 GRYTLHYLLGEH
-666 CEMAR
+666 REMAK
-671 VAEGGNTV
+671 VVEGGNTV
-679 AHAGLDT
+679 AHDGPDT

-694 MGESLTLPMAGA
+694 MGEALTLPVAGA
-706 VTLGNFTGAVFEDL
+706 VTLGNFSGAVFEDL

-731 ALSGAKVDL
+731 ALAGAAVTL
-740 TPDRTGVEAAQAVTG
+740 TPDRTGIEAAQAVTG
-755 ADGSFDLEGL
+755 ADGAFDLEGL

-771 LTVTLPEGYI
+771 LTVALPEGYI
-781 FSRPLEG
+781 FSCPLEG

-801 AWQTLTDRKDKAIG
+801 AWQTLTDRTDKAIG
-815 AVQPGSISGVIW
+815 AVKPGSISGVIW

-834 QRGEGEM
+834 TRGEGEL
-841 LMSNVSLELVDEQGG
+841 LMSGVSLELVDERGG

-877 TYTVRLTLPEQS
+877 TYTVRLTPPDQS
-889 SPAED
+889 SPAAD
-894 STSTFVTNGLKMTQT
+894 SASTFVANGLRMTQT
-909 GVAVAAGEDVDG
+909 GVTVEAGEDVDG
-921 LTTGLVSTTSVAG
+921 LTTGLISATSVAG

-999 DDPNYA
+999 DDPNYES
-1005 AGASAVT
+1005 GASAVT
-1012 ASGEGTGTSE
+1012 ASGEGAGTSE

-1028 AQHRLDMD
+1028 SQHRLDMD

-1068 ITVRLT
+1068 ITVQLL
-1074 QDGEVAYETVTDAY
+1074 QDGQVVYETVTDAY

-1098 GTYTLVAQ
+1098 GAYTLVAK
-1106 AYPELTPTKQVE
+1106 AYPQLTPTSQVE
-1118 ALRIISSCLTGGDGT
+1118 ALRIISSCLVGGDGN

-1147 NVNFDLGYLLRE
+1147 NVNYDLGYLLRE

-1170 PTRDWTISNTKA
+1170 PTRDWTLSNTK
-1182 Q
+1182 

>member
-1 MKSLKMDLRWL
+1 MKSLKMNLRWL
-12 LTVCAIAA
+12 LTACAMAA
-20 VCALI
+20 VCAMI
-25 CFVPQARA
+25 CLAPTARA
-33 TGGTVSGCAYVDANE
+33 AGGEVSGCAYVDANE
-48 NLTHDESEQ
+48 NLVHDESEQ
-57 LITGVPVCL
+57 LITGVPVRL
-66 ERREGSAWTEADR
+66 ERRDGGAWTEAAR

-85 GKYDFTGLPSGEY
+85 GKYAFTGLSAGEY
-98 RVICTLSGQELYAIS
+98 RVICTLRGQELYAVS
-113 VGTSMEMEDGA
+113 VGTSMASEAGA
-124 VCGEAVMLENEKT
+124 VVGDAVTLEEGKSV
-137 ISGGD
+137 SGGD

-179 MDGETALGS
+179 LEGETPLDS
-188 TSTDGEGKAA
+188 TSTDSDGKAA
-198 LYTRSGRY
+198 LYARAGRY
-206 TVRVALPAGYGLSD
+206 TVRVTLPAGYGISD
-220 GSVQSHIIDLD
+220 GSVQSRTVDLD
-231 VTFDTGEEE
+231 VSFATGEEE
-240 SLTLAVA
+240 ALTLAVA
-247 PVGALGGKV
+247 PVGALGGRV
-256 FEDLDN
+256 FEDMDN
-262 DGIRGEDEPG
+262 DGIMGDGDPG
-272 VAGVTVHIEGSR
+272 VAGVPVRIEGNR
-284 TGTVREITTDETGVY
+284 TGTVREITTDETGEY

-307 TYTISATLPDGM
+307 MYTISATLPEGM

-344 PLRDAA
+344 PVRDAA
-350 RLTDKNIGVVENGVI
+350 RVMDKNIGVVENGVI
-365 SGIAFLDLNYNGRLD
+365 SGVAFLDLNCNGRPD

-386 AGVTLEALRGSGA
+386 AGVTVEALRGSGS
-399 ESQGKVA
+399 ESQGKTE
-406 TGEDGSFRLEGLRGG
+406 TGEDGAFRLEGLRGG
-421 EYQLRAI
+421 DYQLRAI
-428 LPNDGSIFS
+428 LPDDGSIFS
-437 VTGVGNAAEVNLFEQ
+437 VTAEGAASEVNRFEQ

-469 GETSALVGVARTASV
+469 GETTALVGVARIASV
-484 SGVVFEDAEYDGV
+484 SGVVFEDAGYDGV
-497 CGGSDKRLSGIKVN
+497 LGEEDKRLSGIRVY
-511 AVDASGQTVATATT
+511 AVDASGQSVADATT
-525 NAKGEYTLTGIMPG
+525 NSRGEYTLTGLMPG
-539 VYTVQVQRKAGYGF
+539 VYTVEVQRKAGYGF
-553 TRLRPEE
+553 TRLRPAE

-569 VGEMGMTAEMD
+569 VGEMGVTAEMD
-580 IAMGEDITG
+580 IAMGEALTG

-610 NGLRDESE
+610 NGLRDENE
-618 LGMLSAQVRL
+618 IGMLGAEVRL
-628 LSEDGEIDLVQTPGE
+628 VSEDGEIDLTQTPAE

-654 GRYTLHYLLKEH
+654 GRYTLHYLLGEH
-666 CEMAR
+666 REMAK
-671 VAEGGNTV
+671 VVEGGNTV
-679 AHAGLDT
+679 AHDGPDT

-694 MGESLTLPMAGA
+694 MGEALTLPVAGA
-706 VTLGNFTGAVFEDL
+706 VTLGNFSGAVFEDL

-731 ALSGAKVDL
+731 ALAGAAVTL
-740 TPDRTGVEAAQAVTG
+740 TPDRTGIEAAQAVTG
-755 ADGSFDLEGL
+755 ADGAFDLEGL

-771 LTVTLPEGYI
+771 LTVSLPEGYI
-781 FSRPLEG
+781 FSCPLEG

-801 AWQTLTDRKDKAIG
+801 AWQTLTDRTDKAIG
-815 AVQPGSISGVIW
+815 AVKPGSISGVIW

-834 QRGEGEM
+834 TRGEGEL
-841 LMSNVSLELVDEQGG
+841 LMSGVSLELVDERGG
-856 TVVKRTASTDQG
+856 AVVKRTASTDQG

-877 TYTVRLTLPEQS
+877 TYTVRLTLPDQS
-889 SPAED
+889 SPAAD
-894 STSTFVTNGLKMTQT
+894 SASTFVANGLRMTQT
-909 GVAVAAGEDVDG
+909 GVIVEAGEDVDG
-921 LTTGLVSTTSVAG
+921 LTTGLVSATSVAG

-999 DDPNYA
+999 DDPNYES
-1005 AGASAVT
+1005 GASAVT
-1012 ASGEGTGTSE
+1012 ASGEGAGTSE

-1068 ITVRLT
+1068 ITVQLL
-1074 QDGEVAYETVTDAY
+1074 QDGEAVYETVTDAY

-1098 GTYTLVAQ
+1098 GAYTLVAK
-1106 AYPELTPTKQVE
+1106 AYPELTPTSQVE
-1118 ALRIISSCLTGGDGT
+1118 ALRIISSCLVGGDGT

-1147 NVNFDLGYLLRE
+1147 NVNYDLGYLLRE

-1170 PTRDWTISNTKA
+1170 PTRDWTLSNTK
-1182 Q
+1182 

>member
-1 MKSLKMDLRWL
+1 MKSLKMNLRWL
-12 LTVCAIAA
+12 LTACAMAA

-25 CFVPQARA
+25 CLAPTARA
-33 TGGTVSGCAYVDANE
+33 AGGEVSGCAYVDANE
-48 NLTHDESEQ
+48 NLVHDESEQ
-57 LITGVPVCL
+57 LITGVPVRL
-66 ERREGSAWTEADR
+66 ERRDGGAWTEAAR

-85 GKYDFTGLPSGEY
+85 GKYAFTGLSAGEY
-98 RVICTLSGQELYAIS
+98 RVICTLSGQELYAVS
-113 VGTSMEMEDGA
+113 VGTSMASEAGA
-124 VCGEAVMLENEKT
+124 VVGDAVTLEEGKSV
-137 ISGGD
+137 SGGD

-159 NGDGKR
+159 NGDGKP

-179 MDGETALGS
+179 LEGETPLDS
-188 TSTDGEGKAA
+188 TSTDSDGKAA
-198 LYTRSGRY
+198 LYARAGRY
-206 TVRVALPAGYGLSD
+206 TVRVTLPAGYGISD
-220 GSVQSHIIDLD
+220 GSVQSRTVDLD
-231 VTFDTGEEE
+231 VSFATGEEE
-240 SLTLAVA
+240 ALTLAVA
-247 PVGALGGKV
+247 PVGALGGRV
-256 FEDLDN
+256 FEDMDN
-262 DGIRGEDEPG
+262 DGIMGDGDPG
-272 VAGVTVHIEGSR
+272 AAGVTVRIEGNR
-284 TGTVREITTDETGVY
+284 TGTVREITTDETGEY

-307 TYTISATLPDGM
+307 MYTISATLPEGM

-344 PLRDAA
+344 PVRDAA
-350 RLTDKNIGVVENGVI
+350 RVMDKNIGVVENGVI
-365 SGIAFLDLNYNGRLD
+365 SGVAFLDLNYNGRLD

-386 AGVTLEALRGSGA
+386 AGVTVEALRGSGS
-399 ESQGKVA
+399 ESQGKTE
-406 TGEDGSFRLEGLRGG
+406 TGEDGAFRLEGLRGG
-421 EYQLRAI
+421 DYQLRAI
-428 LPNDGSIFS
+428 LPDDGSIFS
-437 VTGVGNAAEVNLFEQ
+437 VTAEGAASEVNRFEQ

-459 TIGGLTLGSG
+459 TIGGLTLSSG
-469 GETSALVGVARTASV
+469 GETTALVGVARIASV
-484 SGVVFEDAEYDGV
+484 SGVVFEDAGYDGV
-497 CGGSDKRLSGIKVN
+497 LGEEDKRLSGIRVY
-511 AVDASGQTVATATT
+511 AVDASGQSAADAAT
-525 NAKGEYTLTGIMPG
+525 NGRGEYTLTGLMPG
-539 VYTVQVQRKAGYGF
+539 VYTVEVQRKAGYGF
-553 TRLRPEE
+553 TRLRPAE

-569 VGEMGMTAEMD
+569 VGEMGVTAEMD
-580 IAMGEDITG
+580 IAMGEAVTG

-610 NGLRDESE
+610 NGLRDENE
-618 LGMLSAQVRL
+618 IGMLGAEVRL
-628 LSEDGEIDLVQTPGE
+628 VSEDGELDLTQTPAE

-654 GRYTLHYLLKEH
+654 GRYTLHYLLGEH
-666 CEMAR
+666 REMAK
-671 VAEGGNTV
+671 VVEGGNTV
-679 AHAGLDT
+679 AHDGPDT

-694 MGESLTLPMAGA
+694 MGEALTLPVAGA
-706 VTLGNFTGAVFEDL
+706 VTLGNFSGAVFEDL

-731 ALSGAKVDL
+731 ALSGAAVTL
-740 TPDRTGVEAAQAVTG
+740 TPDRTGIEAAQAVTG
-755 ADGSFDLEGL
+755 ADGAFDLEGL

-771 LTVTLPEGYI
+771 LTVALPEGYI
-781 FSRPLEG
+781 FSCPLEG

-801 AWQTLTDRKDKAIG
+801 AWQTLTDRTDKAIG
-815 AVQPGSISGVIW
+815 AVKPGSISGVIW

-834 QRGEGEM
+834 TRGEGEL
-841 LMSNVSLELVDEQGG
+841 LMSGVSLELVDERGG

-877 TYTVRLTLPEQS
+877 TYTVRLTLPDQS
-889 SPAED
+889 SPAAD
-894 STSTFVTNGLKMTQT
+894 SASTFVANGLRMTQT
-909 GVAVAAGEDVDG
+909 GVTVEAGEDVDG
-921 LTTGLVSTTSVAG
+921 LTTGLVSATSVAG

-999 DDPNYA
+999 DDPNYES
-1005 AGASAVT
+1005 GASAVT
-1012 ASGEGTGTSE
+1012 ASREGAGTSE

-1068 ITVRLT
+1068 ITVQLL
-1074 QDGEVAYETVTDAY
+1074 QDGEAVYETVTDAY

-1098 GTYTLVAQ
+1098 GAYTLVAK
-1106 AYPELTPTKQVE
+1106 AYPELTPTSQVE
-1118 ALRIISSCLTGGDGT
+1118 SLRIISSCLVGGDGN

-1147 NVNFDLGYLLRE
+1147 NVNYDLGYLLRE

-1170 PTRDWTISNTKA
+1170 PTRDWTLSNTK
-1182 Q
+1182 

>member
-1 MKSLKMDLRWL
+1 MKSLKMNLRWL
-12 LTVCAIAA
+12 LTACAMTA
-20 VCALI
+20 VCAMI
-25 CFVPQARA
+25 CLAPTARA
-33 TGGTVSGCAYVDANE
+33 AGGEVSGCAYVDANE
-48 NLTHDESEQ
+48 NLVHDESEQ
-57 LITGVPVCL
+57 LITGVPVRL
-66 ERREGSAWTEADR
+66 ERLDGGAWTEAAR

-85 GKYDFTGLPSGEY
+85 GKYAFTGLSAGEY
-98 RVICTLSGQELYAIS
+98 RVICTLSGQELYAVS
-113 VGTSMEMEDGA
+113 VGTSMASEAGA
-124 VCGEAVMLENEKT
+124 VVGDAVTLEEAKSV
-137 ISGGD
+137 SGGD

-148 ARLALTVFQDS
+148 ARLALTIFQDS

-179 MDGETALGS
+179 LEGETPLDS
-188 TSTDGEGKAA
+188 TSTDSDGKAA
-198 LYTRSGRY
+198 LYARAGRY
-206 TVRVALPAGYGLSD
+206 TVRVTLPAGYGISD
-220 GSVQSHIIDLD
+220 GSVQSRTVDLD
-231 VTFDTGEEE
+231 VSFATGEEE
-240 SLTLAVA
+240 ALTLAVA
-247 PVGALGGKV
+247 PVGALGGRV
-256 FEDLDN
+256 FEDMDN
-262 DGIRGEDEPG
+262 DGIMGDGDPG
-272 VAGVTVHIEGSR
+272 VAGVTVRIEGNR
-284 TGTVREITTDETGVY
+284 TGTVREITTDETGEY

-307 TYTISATLPDGM
+307 MYTISATLPEGM

-344 PLRDAA
+344 PVRDAA
-350 RLTDKNIGVVENGVI
+350 RVMDKNIGVVENGVI
-365 SGIAFLDLNYNGRLD
+365 SGVAFLDLNYNGRLD

-386 AGVTLEALRGSGA
+386 AGVTVEALRGSGS
-399 ESQGKVA
+399 ESQGKTE
-406 TGEDGSFRLEGLRGG
+406 TGEDGAFRLEGLRGG
-421 EYQLRAI
+421 DYQLRAI
-428 LPNDGSIFS
+428 LPDDGSIFS
-437 VTGVGNAAEVNLFEQ
+437 VTAEGAASEVNRFEQ

-469 GETSALVGVARTASV
+469 GETTALVGVARIASV
-484 SGVVFEDAEYDGV
+484 SGVVFEDAGYDGV
-497 CGGSDKRLSGIKVN
+497 LGEEDKRLSGIRVY
-511 AVDASGQTVATATT
+511 AVDATGQSVADAIT
-525 NAKGEYTLTGIMPG
+525 NSRGEYTLTGLMPG
-539 VYTVQVQRKAGYGF
+539 VYTVEVQRKAGYGF
-553 TRLRPEE
+553 TRLRPAE

-569 VGEMGMTAEMD
+569 VGEMGVTAEMD
-580 IAMGEDITG
+580 IAMGEALTG

-610 NGLRDESE
+610 NGLRDENE
-618 LGMLSAQVRL
+618 IGMLGAEVRL
-628 LSEDGEIDLVQTPGE
+628 VSEDGEIDLTQTPAE

-654 GRYTLHYLLKEH
+654 GRYTLHYLLGEH
-666 CEMAR
+666 REMAK

-679 AHAGLDT
+679 AHGGPDT

-694 MGESLTLPMAGA
+694 MGEALTLPVAGA
-706 VTLGNFTGAVFEDL
+706 VTLGNFSGAVFEDL

-731 ALSGAKVDL
+731 ALAGAAVTL
-740 TPDRTGVEAAQAVTG
+740 TPDRTGIEAAQAVTG
-755 ADGSFDLEGL
+755 ADGAFDLEGL

-771 LTVTLPEGYI
+771 LTVALPEGYI
-781 FSRPLEG
+781 FSCPLEG

-801 AWQTLTDRKDKAIG
+801 AWQTLTDRTDKAIG
-815 AVQPGSISGVIW
+815 AVKPGSISGVIW

-834 QRGEGEM
+834 TRGEGEL
-841 LMSNVSLELVDEQGG
+841 LMSGVSLELVDERGG

-889 SPAED
+889 SPAAD
-894 STSTFVTNGLKMTQT
+894 SASTFVASGLKMTQT
-909 GVAVAAGEDVDG
+909 GVTVEAGEDVDG
-921 LTTGLVSTTSVAG
+921 LTTGLISATSVAG

-978 LWPADYYLEAGLPSG
+978 LWPDDYYLEAGLPSG

-999 DDPNYA
+999 DDPNYES
-1005 AGASAVT
+1005 GASAVT
-1012 ASGEGTGTSE
+1012 ASGEGSGTSE

-1068 ITVRLT
+1068 ITVQLL
-1074 QDGEVAYETVTDAY
+1074 QDGEAVYETVTDAY

-1098 GTYTLVAQ
+1098 GAYTLVAK
-1106 AYPELTPTKQVE
+1106 AYPELTPTSQVE
-1118 ALRIISSCLTGGDGT
+1118 ALRIISSCLVGGDGN

-1147 NVNFDLGYLLRE
+1147 NVNYDLGYLLRE

-1170 PTRDWTISNTKA
+1170 PTRDWTLSNTK
-1182 Q
+1182 

>member
-1 MKSLKMDLRWL
+1 MKSLKMNLRWL
-12 LTVCAIAA
+12 LTACAMAA
-20 VCALI
+20 VCAMI
-25 CFVPQARA
+25 CLAPPARA
-33 TGGTVSGCAYVDANE
+33 AGGEVSGCAYVDANE
-48 NLTHDESEQ
+48 NLVHDESEQ
-57 LITGVPVCL
+57 LITGVPVRL
-66 ERREGSAWTEADR
+66 ERLDGGAWTEAAR

-85 GKYDFTGLPSGEY
+85 GKYAFTGLSAGEY
-98 RVICTLSGQELYAIS
+98 RVICTLSGQELYAVS
-113 VGTSMEMEDGA
+113 VGTSMASEGGA
-124 VCGEAVMLENEKT
+124 VVGDAVTLEEGKSV
-137 ISGGD
+137 SGGD

-179 MDGETALGS
+179 LEGETPLDS
-188 TSTDGEGKAA
+188 TSTDSDGKAA
-198 LYTRSGRY
+198 LYARAGRY
-206 TVRVALPAGYGLSD
+206 TVRVTLPAGYGISD
-220 GSVQSHIIDLD
+220 GSVQSRTVDLD
-231 VTFDTGEEE
+231 VSFATGEEE
-240 SLTLAVA
+240 ALTLAVA
-247 PVGALGGKV
+247 PVGALGGRV
-256 FEDLDN
+256 FEDMDN
-262 DGIRGEDEPG
+262 DGIMGDGDPG
-272 VAGVTVHIEGSR
+272 VAGVTVRIEGNR
-284 TGTVREITTDETGVY
+284 TGTVREITTDETGEY

-307 TYTISATLPDGM
+307 MYTISATLPEGM

-344 PLRDAA
+344 PVRDAA
-350 RLTDKNIGVVENGVI
+350 RVMDKNIGVVENGVI
-365 SGIAFLDLNYNGRLD
+365 SGVAFLDLNCNGRLD

-386 AGVTLEALRGSGA
+386 AGVTVEALRGSGS
-399 ESQGKVA
+399 ESQGKTE
-406 TGEDGSFRLEGLRGG
+406 TGEDGAFRLEGLRGG
-421 EYQLRAI
+421 DYQLRAI
-428 LPNDGSIFS
+428 LPDDGSIFS
-437 VTGVGNAAEVNLFEQ
+437 VTAEGAASEVNRFEQ

-459 TIGGLTLGSG
+459 TIGGLTLSSG
-469 GETSALVGVARTASV
+469 GETTALVGVARIASV
-484 SGVVFEDAEYDGV
+484 SGVVFEDAGYDGV
-497 CGGSDKRLSGIKVN
+497 LGEEDKRLSGIRVY
-511 AVDASGQTVATATT
+511 AVDASGQSVADATT
-525 NAKGEYTLTGIMPG
+525 NSRGEYTLTGLMPG
-539 VYTVQVQRKAGYGF
+539 VYTVEVQRKAGYGF
-553 TRLRPEE
+553 TRLRPAE

-569 VGEMGMTAEMD
+569 VGEMGVTAEMD
-580 IAMGEDITG
+580 IAMGEALTG

-610 NGLRDESE
+610 NGLRDENE
-618 LGMLSAQVRL
+618 IGMLGAEVRL
-628 LSEDGEIDLVQTPGE
+628 VSEDGEIDLTQTPAE

-654 GRYTLHYLLKEH
+654 GRYTLHYLLGEH
-666 CEMAR
+666 REMAK
-671 VAEGGNTV
+671 VVEGGNTV
-679 AHAGLDT
+679 AHDGPDT

-694 MGESLTLPMAGA
+694 MGEALTLPVAGA
-706 VTLGNFTGAVFEDL
+706 VTLGNFSGAVFEDL

-731 ALSGAKVDL
+731 ALAGAAVTL
-740 TPDRTGVEAAQAVTG
+740 TPDRTGIEAAQAVTG
-755 ADGSFDLEGL
+755 ADGAFDLEGL

-771 LTVTLPEGYI
+771 LTVALPEGYI
-781 FSRPLEG
+781 FSCPLEG

-801 AWQTLTDRKDKAIG
+801 AWQTLTDRTDKAIG
-815 AVQPGSISGVIW
+815 AVKPGSISGVIW

-834 QRGEGEM
+834 TRGEGEL
-841 LMSNVSLELVDEQGG
+841 LMSGVSLELVDERGG
-856 TVVKRTASTDQG
+856 AVVKRTASTDQG

-877 TYTVRLTLPEQS
+877 TYTVRLTLPDQS
-889 SPAED
+889 SPAAD
-894 STSTFVTNGLKMTQT
+894 SASTFVANGLRMTQT
-909 GVAVAAGEDVDG
+909 GVTVEAGEDVDG
-921 LTTGLVSTTSVAG
+921 LTTGLISATSVAG

-999 DDPNYA
+999 DDPNYES
-1005 AGASAVT
+1005 GASAVT
-1012 ASGEGTGTSE
+1012 ASGEGAGTSE

-1068 ITVRLT
+1068 ITVQLL
-1074 QDGEVAYETVTDAY
+1074 QDGEAVYETVTDAY

-1098 GTYTLVAQ
+1098 GAYTLVAK
-1106 AYPELTPTKQVE
+1106 AYPELTPTSQVE
-1118 ALRIISSCLTGGDGT
+1118 ALRIISSCLVGGDGN

-1147 NVNFDLGYLLRE
+1147 NVNYDLGYLLRE

-1170 PTRDWTISNTKA
+1170 PTRDWTLSNTK
-1182 Q
+1182 

>member
-1 MKSLKMDLRWL
+1 MKSLKMNLRWL
-12 LTVCAIAA
+12 LTVCATAA

-25 CFVPQARA
+25 CLAPPARA
-33 TGGTVSGCAYVDANE
+33 AGGEVSGCAYVDANE
-48 NLTHDESEQ
+48 NLVHDESEQ
-57 LITGVPVCL
+57 LITGVPVRL
-66 ERREGSAWTEADR
+66 ELRDGGAWTEAAR

-85 GKYDFTGLPSGEY
+85 GKYAFTGLSAGEY
-98 RVICTLSGQELYAIS
+98 RVICTLSGQELYAVS
-113 VGTSMEMEDGA
+113 VGTSMASEAGA
-124 VCGEAVMLENEKT
+124 VVGDAVTLEEGKSV
-137 ISGGD
+137 SGGD

-179 MDGETALGS
+179 LEGETPLDS
-188 TSTDGEGKAA
+188 TSTDSDGKAA
-198 LYTRSGRY
+198 LYARAGRY
-206 TVRVALPAGYGLSD
+206 TVRVTLPAGYGISD
-220 GSVQSHIIDLD
+220 GSVQSRTVDLD
-231 VTFDTGEEE
+231 VSFATGEEE
-240 SLTLAVA
+240 ALTLAVA
-247 PVGALGGKV
+247 PVGALGGRV
-256 FEDLDN
+256 FEDMDN
-262 DGIRGEDEPG
+262 DGIMGDGDPG
-272 VAGVTVHIEGSR
+272 VAGVTVRIEGNR
-284 TGTVREITTDETGVY
+284 TGTVREITTDETGEY

-307 TYTISATLPDGM
+307 MYTISATLPEGM

-344 PLRDAA
+344 PVRDAA
-350 RLTDKNIGVVENGVI
+350 RVMDKNIGVVENGVI
-365 SGIAFLDLNYNGRLD
+365 SGVAFLDLNYNGRLD

-386 AGVTLEALRGSGA
+386 AGVTVEALRGSGS
-399 ESQGKVA
+399 ESQGKTE
-406 TGEDGSFRLEGLRGG
+406 TGEDGAFRLEGLRGG
-421 EYQLRAI
+421 DYQLRAI
-428 LPNDGSIFS
+428 LPDDGSIFS
-437 VTGVGNAAEVNLFEQ
+437 VTAEGAASEVNRFEQ

-469 GETSALVGVARTASV
+469 GETTALVGVARIASV
-484 SGVVFEDAEYDGV
+484 SGVVFEDAGYDGV
-497 CGGSDKRLSGIKVN
+497 LGEEDKRLSGIRVY
-511 AVDASGQTVATATT
+511 AVDASGQSVADATT
-525 NAKGEYTLTGIMPG
+525 NGRGEYTLTGLMPG
-539 VYTVQVQRKAGYGF
+539 VYTVEVQRKAGYGF
-553 TRLRPEE
+553 TRLRPAE

-569 VGEMGMTAEMD
+569 VGEMGVTAEMD
-580 IAMGEDITG
+580 IAMGEALTG

-610 NGLRDESE
+610 NGLRDENE
-618 LGMLSAQVRL
+618 IGMLGAEVRL
-628 LSEDGEIDLVQTPGE
+628 VSEDGEIDLTQTPAE

-654 GRYTLHYLLKEH
+654 GRYTLHYLLGEH
-666 CEMAR
+666 REMAK
-671 VAEGGNTV
+671 VVEGGNTV
-679 AHAGLDT
+679 AHDGPDT

-694 MGESLTLPMAGA
+694 MGEALALPVAGA
-706 VTLGNFTGAVFEDL
+706 VTLGNFSGAVFEDL
-720 NANGQWDEGEK
+720 NANGRWDEGEK
-731 ALSGAKVDL
+731 ALSGAAVTL
-740 TPDRTGVEAAQAVTG
+740 TPDRTGIEAAQAVTG
-755 ADGSFDLEGL
+755 ADGAFDLEGL

-771 LTVTLPEGYI
+771 LTVSLPEGYI
-781 FSRPLEG
+781 FSCPLEG

-801 AWQTLTDRKDKAIG
+801 AWQTLTDRTDKAIG
-815 AVQPGSISGVIW
+815 AVKPGSISGVIW

-834 QRGEGEM
+834 TRGEGEL
-841 LMSNVSLELVDEQGG
+841 LMSGVSLELVDERGG
-856 TVVKRTASTDQG
+856 AVVKRTASTDQG

-877 TYTVRLTLPEQS
+877 AYTVRLTLPDQS
-889 SPAED
+889 SPAAD
-894 STSTFVTNGLKMTQT
+894 SASTFVANGLRMTQT
-909 GVAVAAGEDVDG
+909 GVTVEAGEDVDG
-921 LTTGLVSTTSVAG
+921 LTTGLISATSVAG

-999 DDPNYA
+999 DDPNYES
-1005 AGASAVT
+1005 GASAVT
-1012 ASGEGTGTSE
+1012 ASGEGAGTSE

-1068 ITVRLT
+1068 ITVQLL
-1074 QDGEVAYETVTDAY
+1074 QDGEAVYETVTDAY

-1098 GTYTLVAQ
+1098 GAYTLVAK
-1106 AYPELTPTKQVE
+1106 AYPELTPTRQVE
-1118 ALRIISSCLTGGDGT
+1118 SLRIISSCLVGGDGT

-1147 NVNFDLGYLLRE
+1147 NVNYDLGYLLRE

-1170 PTRDWTISNTKA
+1170 PTRDWTLSNTK
-1182 Q
+1182 

>member
-1 MKSLKMDLRWL
+1 MKSLKMNLRWL
-12 LTVCAIAA
+12 LTACATAA

-25 CFVPQARA
+25 CLAPPARA
-33 TGGTVSGCAYVDANE
+33 AGGEVSGCAYVDANE
-48 NLTHDESEQ
+48 NLVHDESEQ
-57 LITGVPVCL
+57 LITGVPVRL
-66 ERREGSAWTEADR
+66 ELRDGGAWTEAAR

-85 GKYDFTGLPSGEY
+85 GKYAFTGLSAGEY
-98 RVICTLSGQELYAIS
+98 RVICTLSGQELYAVS
-113 VGTSMEMEDGA
+113 VGTSMASEAGA
-124 VCGEAVMLENEKT
+124 VVGDAVTLEEGKSV
-137 ISGGD
+137 SGGD

-179 MDGETALGS
+179 LEGETPLDS
-188 TSTDGEGKAA
+188 TSTDSDGKAA
-198 LYTRSGRY
+198 LYARAGRY
-206 TVRVALPAGYGLSD
+206 TVRVTLPAGYGISD
-220 GSVQSHIIDLD
+220 GSVQSRTVDLD
-231 VTFDTGEEE
+231 VSFATGEEE
-240 SLTLAVA
+240 ALTLAVA
-247 PVGALGGKV
+247 PVGALGGRV
-256 FEDLDN
+256 FEDMDN
-262 DGIRGEDEPG
+262 DGIMGDGDPG
-272 VAGVTVHIEGSR
+272 AAGVTVRIEGNR
-284 TGTVREITTDETGVY
+284 TGTVREITTDETGEY

-307 TYTISATLPDGM
+307 MYTISATLPEGM

-344 PLRDAA
+344 PVRDAA
-350 RLTDKNIGVVENGVI
+350 RVMDKNIGVVENGVI
-365 SGIAFLDLNYNGRLD
+365 SGVAFLDLNCNGRLD

-386 AGVTLEALRGSGA
+386 AGVTVEALRGSGS
-399 ESQGKVA
+399 ESQGKTE
-406 TGEDGSFRLEGLRGG
+406 TGEDGAFRLEGLRGG
-421 EYQLRAI
+421 DYQLRAI
-428 LPNDGSIFS
+428 LPDDGSIFS
-437 VTGVGNAAEVNLFEQ
+437 VTAEGAASEVNRFEQ

-459 TIGGLTLGSG
+459 TIGGLTLSSG
-469 GETSALVGVARTASV
+469 GETTALVGVARIASV
-484 SGVVFEDAEYDGV
+484 SGVVFEDAGYDGV
-497 CGGSDKRLSGIKVN
+497 LGEEDKRLSGIRVY
-511 AVDASGQTVATATT
+511 AVDASGQSVADATT
-525 NAKGEYTLTGIMPG
+525 NSRGEYTLTGLMPG
-539 VYTVQVQRKAGYGF
+539 VYTVEVQRNAGYGF
-553 TRLRPEE
+553 TRLRPAE

-569 VGEMGMTAEMD
+569 VGEMGVTAEMD
-580 IAMGEDITG
+580 IAMGEALTG

-610 NGLRDESE
+610 NGLRDENE
-618 LGMLSAQVRL
+618 IGMLGAEVRL
-628 LSEDGEIDLVQTPGE
+628 VSEDGEIDLTQTPAE

-654 GRYTLHYLLKEH
+654 GRYTLHYLLGEH
-666 CEMAR
+666 REMAK
-671 VAEGGNTV
+671 VVEGGNTV
-679 AHAGLDT
+679 AHDGPDT

-694 MGESLTLPMAGA
+694 MGEALTLPVAGA
-706 VTLGNFTGAVFEDL
+706 VTLGNFSGAVFEDL

-731 ALSGAKVDL
+731 ALAGAAVTL
-740 TPDRTGVEAAQAVTG
+740 TPDRTGIEAAQAVTG
-755 ADGSFDLEGL
+755 ADGAFDLEGL

-771 LTVTLPEGYI
+771 LTVALPEGYI
-781 FSRPLEG
+781 FSCPLEG

-801 AWQTLTDRKDKAIG
+801 AWQTLTDRTDKAIG
-815 AVQPGSISGVIW
+815 AVKPGSISGVIW

-834 QRGEGEM
+834 TRGEGEL
-841 LMSNVSLELVDEQGG
+841 LMSGVSLELVDERGG
-856 TVVKRTASTDQG
+856 AVVKRTASTDQG

-877 TYTVRLTLPEQS
+877 TYTVRLTLPDQS
-889 SPAED
+889 SPAAD
-894 STSTFVTNGLKMTQT
+894 SASTFVANGLKMTQS
-909 GVAVAAGEDVDG
+909 GVSVAAGEDVDG
-921 LTTGLVSTTSVAG
+921 LTTGLVSATSVAG

-999 DDPNYA
+999 DDPNYES
-1005 AGASAVT
+1005 GASAVT
-1012 ASGEGTGTSE
+1012 ASGEGAGTSE

-1028 AQHRLDMD
+1028 SQHRLDMD

-1068 ITVRLT
+1068 ITVQLL
-1074 QDGEVAYETVTDAY
+1074 QDGEAVYETVTDAY

-1098 GTYTLVAQ
+1098 GAYTLVAK
-1106 AYPELTPTKQVE
+1106 AYPELTPTRQVE
-1118 ALRIISSCLTGGDGT
+1118 SLRIISSCLVGGDGN

-1147 NVNFDLGYLLRE
+1147 NVNYDLGYLLRE

-1170 PTRDWTISNTKA
+1170 PTRDWTLSNTK
-1182 Q
+1182 

>member
-1 MKSLKMDLRWL
+1 MKSLKMNLRWL
-12 LTVCAIAA
+12 LTACAMVA
-20 VCALI
+20 VCAMI
-25 CFVPQARA
+25 CLAPTARA
-33 TGGTVSGCAYVDANE
+33 AGGEVSGCAYVDANE
-48 NLTHDESEQ
+48 NLVHDESEQ
-57 LITGVPVCL
+57 LITGVPVRL
-66 ERREGSAWTEADR
+66 ERLDGGAWTEAAR

-85 GKYDFTGLPSGEY
+85 GKYAFTGLSAGEY
-98 RVICTLSGQELYAIS
+98 RVICTLSGQELYAVS
-113 VGTSMEMEDGA
+113 VGTSMASEASA
-124 VCGEAVMLENEKT
+124 VVGDAVTLEEGKSV
-137 ISGGD
+137 SGGD

-179 MDGETALGS
+179 LEGETPLDS
-188 TSTDGEGKAA
+188 TSTDSDGKAA
-198 LYTRSGRY
+198 LYARAGRY
-206 TVRVALPAGYGLSD
+206 TVRVTLPAGYGISD
-220 GSVQSHIIDLD
+220 GSVQSRTVDLD
-231 VTFDTGEEE
+231 VSFATGEEE
-240 SLTLAVA
+240 ALTLAVA
-247 PVGALGGKV
+247 PVGALGGRV
-256 FEDLDN
+256 FEDMDN
-262 DGIRGEDEPG
+262 DGIMGDGDPG
-272 VAGVTVHIEGSR
+272 VAGVTVRIEGNR
-284 TGTVREITTDETGVY
+284 TGTVREITTDETGEY

-307 TYTISATLPDGM
+307 MYTISATLPEGM

-344 PLRDAA
+344 PVRDAA
-350 RLTDKNIGVVENGVI
+350 RVMDKNIGVVENGVI
-365 SGIAFLDLNYNGRLD
+365 SGVAFLDLNYNGRLD

-386 AGVTLEALRGSGA
+386 AGVTVEALRGSGS
-399 ESQGKVA
+399 ESQGKTE
-406 TGEDGSFRLEGLRGG
+406 TGEDGAFRLEGLRGG
-421 EYQLRAI
+421 DYQLRAI
-428 LPNDGSIFS
+428 LPDDGSIFS
-437 VTGVGNAAEVNLFEQ
+437 VTAEGAASEVNRFEQ

-469 GETSALVGVARTASV
+469 GETTALVGVARIASV
-484 SGVVFEDAEYDGV
+484 SGVVFEDAGYDGV
-497 CGGSDKRLSGIKVN
+497 LGEEDKRLSGIRVY
-511 AVDASGQTVATATT
+511 AVDASGQSVADATT
-525 NAKGEYTLTGIMPG
+525 NSRGEYTLTGLMPG
-539 VYTVQVQRKAGYGF
+539 VYTVEVQRKAGYGF
-553 TRLRPEE
+553 TRLRPAE

-569 VGEMGMTAEMD
+569 VGEMGVTAEMD
-580 IAMGEDITG
+580 IAMGEALTG

-610 NGLRDESE
+610 NGLRDENE
-618 LGMLSAQVRL
+618 IGMLGAEVRL
-628 LSEDGEIDLVQTPGE
+628 VSEDGEIDLTQTPAE

-654 GRYTLHYLLKEH
+654 GRYTLHYLLGEH
-666 CEMAR
+666 REMAK
-671 VAEGGNTV
+671 VVEGGNTV
-679 AHAGLDT
+679 AHDGPDT

-694 MGESLTLPMAGA
+694 MGEALTLPVAGA
-706 VTLGNFTGAVFEDL
+706 VTLGNFSGAVFEDL

-731 ALSGAKVDL
+731 ALSGATVTL
-740 TPDRTGVEAAQAVTG
+740 TPDRTGIEAAQAVTG
-755 ADGSFDLEGL
+755 ADGAFDLEGL

-771 LTVTLPEGYI
+771 LTVALPEGYI
-781 FSRPLEG
+781 FSCPLEG

-801 AWQTLTDRKDKAIG
+801 AWQTLTDRTDKAIG
-815 AVQPGSISGVIW
+815 AVKPGSISGVIW

-834 QRGEGEM
+834 TRGEGEL
-841 LMSNVSLELVDEQGG
+841 LMSGVSLELVDERGG

-877 TYTVRLTLPEQS
+877 TYTVRLTLPDQS
-889 SPAED
+889 SPAAD
-894 STSTFVTNGLKMTQT
+894 SASTFVANGLRMTQT
-909 GVAVAAGEDVDG
+909 GVTVEAGEDVDG
-921 LTTGLVSTTSVAG
+921 LTTGLISATSVAG

-999 DDPNYA
+999 DDPNYES
-1005 AGASAVT
+1005 GASAVT
-1012 ASGEGTGTSE
+1012 ASGEGAGTSE

-1068 ITVRLT
+1068 ITVQLL
-1074 QDGEVAYETVTDAY
+1074 QDGEAVYETVTDAY

-1098 GTYTLVAQ
+1098 GAYTLVAK
-1106 AYPELTPTKQVE
+1106 AYPELTPTRQVE
-1118 ALRIISSCLTGGDGT
+1118 SLRIISSCLVGGDGN

-1147 NVNFDLGYLLRE
+1147 NVNYDLGYLLRE

-1170 PTRDWTISNTKA
+1170 PTRDWTLSNTK
-1182 Q
+1182 

>member
-1 MKSLKMDLRWL
+1 MKSLKMNLRWL
-12 LTVCAIAA
+12 LTVCATAA
-20 VCALI
+20 VCAMI
-25 CFVPQARA
+25 CLAPTARA
-33 TGGTVSGCAYVDANE
+33 AGGEVSGCAYVDANE
-48 NLTHDESEQ
+48 NLVHDESEQ
-57 LITGVPVCL
+57 LITGVPVRL
-66 ERREGSAWTEADR
+66 ELRDGGAWTEAAR

-85 GKYDFTGLPSGEY
+85 GKYAFTGLSAGEY
-98 RVICTLSGQELYAIS
+98 RVICTLSGQELYAVS
-113 VGTSMEMEDGA
+113 VGTSMASEAGA
-124 VCGEAVMLENEKT
+124 VVGDAVTLEEGKSV
-137 ISGGD
+137 SGGD

-179 MDGETALGS
+179 LEGETPLDS
-188 TSTDGEGKAA
+188 TSTDSDGKAA
-198 LYTRSGRY
+198 LYARAGRY
-206 TVRVALPAGYGLSD
+206 TVRVTLPAGYGISD
-220 GSVQSHIIDLD
+220 GSVQSRTVDLD
-231 VTFDTGEEE
+231 VSFATGEEE
-240 SLTLAVA
+240 ALTLAVA
-247 PVGALGGKV
+247 PVGALGGRV
-256 FEDLDN
+256 FEDMDN
-262 DGIRGEDEPG
+262 DGIMGDGDPG
-272 VAGVTVHIEGSR
+272 VAGVTVRIEGNR
-284 TGTVREITTDETGVY
+284 TGTVREITTDETGEY

-307 TYTISATLPDGM
+307 MYTISATLPEGM

-344 PLRDAA
+344 PVRDAA
-350 RLTDKNIGVVENGVI
+350 RVMDKNIGVVENGVI
-365 SGIAFLDLNYNGRLD
+365 SGVAFLDLNYNGRLD

-386 AGVTLEALRGSGA
+386 AGVTVEALRGSGS
-399 ESQGKVA
+399 ESQGKTE
-406 TGEDGSFRLEGLRGG
+406 TGEDGAFRLEGLRGG
-421 EYQLRAI
+421 DYQLRAI
-428 LPNDGSIFS
+428 LPDDGSIFS
-437 VTGVGNAAEVNLFEQ
+437 VTAEGAASEVNRFEQ

-469 GETSALVGVARTASV
+469 GETTALVGVARIASV
-484 SGVVFEDAEYDGV
+484 SGVVFEDAGYDGV
-497 CGGSDKRLSGIKVN
+497 LGEEDKRLSGIRVY
-511 AVDASGQTVATATT
+511 AVDASGQSVADAAT
-525 NAKGEYTLTGIMPG
+525 NGRGEYTLTGLMPG
-539 VYTVQVQRKAGYGF
+539 VYTVEVQRKAGYGF
-553 TRLRPEE
+553 TRLRPAE

-569 VGEMGMTAEMD
+569 VGEMGVTAEMD
-580 IAMGEDITG
+580 IAMGEALTG

-610 NGLRDESE
+610 NGLRDENE
-618 LGMLSAQVRL
+618 IGMLGAQVRL
-628 LSEDGEIDLVQTPGE
+628 VSEDGEIDLTQTPAE

-654 GRYTLHYLLKEH
+654 GRYTLHYLLGEH
-666 CEMAR
+666 REMAK
-671 VAEGGNTV
+671 VVEGGNTV
-679 AHAGLDT
+679 AHDGPDT

-694 MGESLTLPMAGA
+694 MGEALTLPVAGA
-706 VTLGNFTGAVFEDL
+706 VTLGNFSGAVFEDL

-731 ALSGAKVDL
+731 ALAGAAVTL
-740 TPDRTGVEAAQAVTG
+740 TPDRTGIEAAQAVTG
-755 ADGSFDLEGL
+755 ADGAFDLEGL

-771 LTVTLPEGYI
+771 LTVALPEGYI
-781 FSRPLEG
+781 FSCPLEG

-801 AWQTLTDRKDKAIG
+801 AWQTLTDRTDKAIG
-815 AVQPGSISGVIW
+815 AVKPGSISGVIW

-834 QRGEGEM
+834 TRGEGEL
-841 LMSNVSLELVDEQGG
+841 LMSGVSLELVDERGG

-877 TYTVRLTLPEQS
+877 TYTVRLTLPDQS
-889 SPAED
+889 SPAAD
-894 STSTFVTNGLKMTQT
+894 SASTFVANGLRMTQT
-909 GVAVAAGEDVDG
+909 GVTVEAGEDVDG
-921 LTTGLVSTTSVAG
+921 LTTGLVSATSVAG

-999 DDPNYA
+999 DDPNYES
-1005 AGASAVT
+1005 GASAVT
-1012 ASGEGTGTSE
+1012 ASGEGAGTSE

-1068 ITVRLT
+1068 ITVQLL
-1074 QDGEVAYETVTDAY
+1074 QDGEAVYETVTDAY

-1098 GTYTLVAQ
+1098 GAYTLVAK
-1106 AYPELTPTKQVE
+1106 AYPELTPTRQVE
-1118 ALRIISSCLTGGDGT
+1118 SLRIISSCLVGGDGN

-1147 NVNFDLGYLLRE
+1147 NVNYDLGYLLRE

-1170 PTRDWTISNTKA
+1170 PTRDWTLSNTK
-1182 Q
+1182 

>member
-1 MKSLKMDLRWL
+1 MKSLKMNLRWL
-12 LTVCAIAA
+12 LTVCATAA

-25 CFVPQARA
+25 CLAPTARA
-33 TGGTVSGCAYVDANE
+33 AGGEVSGCAYVDANE
-48 NLTHDESEQ
+48 NLVHDESEQ
-57 LITGVPVCL
+57 LITGVPVRL
-66 ERREGSAWTEADR
+66 ELRDGGAWTEAAR

-85 GKYDFTGLPSGEY
+85 GKYAFTGLSAGEY
-98 RVICTLSGQELYAIS
+98 RVVCTLSGQELYAVS
-113 VGTSMEMEDGA
+113 VGTSMASEAGA
-124 VCGEAVMLENEKT
+124 VVGDAVTLEEGKSV
-137 ISGGD
+137 SGGD

-179 MDGETALGS
+179 LEGETPLDS
-188 TSTDGEGKAA
+188 TSTDSDGKAA
-198 LYTRSGRY
+198 LYARAGRY
-206 TVRVALPAGYGLSD
+206 TVRVTLPAGYGISD
-220 GSVQSHIIDLD
+220 GSVQSRTVDLD
-231 VTFDTGEEE
+231 VSFATGEEE
-240 SLTLAVA
+240 ALTLAVA
-247 PVGALGGKV
+247 PVGALGGRV
-256 FEDLDN
+256 FEDMDN
-262 DGIRGEDEPG
+262 DGIMGDGDPG
-272 VAGVTVHIEGSR
+272 VAGVTVRIEGNR
-284 TGTVREITTDETGVY
+284 TGTVREITTDETGEY

-307 TYTISATLPDGM
+307 MYTISATLPEGM

-344 PLRDAA
+344 PVRDAA
-350 RLTDKNIGVVENGVI
+350 RVMDKNIGVVENGVI
-365 SGIAFLDLNYNGRLD
+365 SGVAFLDLNCNGRLD

-386 AGVTLEALRGSGA
+386 AGVTVEALRGSGS
-399 ESQGKVA
+399 ESQGKTE
-406 TGEDGSFRLEGLRGG
+406 TGEDGAFRLEGLRGG
-421 EYQLRAI
+421 DYQLRAI
-428 LPNDGSIFS
+428 LPDDGSIFS
-437 VTGVGNAAEVNLFEQ
+437 VTAEGAASEVNRFEQ

-469 GETSALVGVARTASV
+469 GETTALVGVARIASV
-484 SGVVFEDAEYDGV
+484 SGVVFEDAGYDGV
-497 CGGSDKRLSGIKVN
+497 LGEEDKRLSGIRVY
-511 AVDASGQTVATATT
+511 AVDASGQSAADAAT
-525 NAKGEYTLTGIMPG
+525 NGRGEYTLTGLMPG
-539 VYTVQVQRKAGYGF
+539 VYTVEVQRKAGYGF
-553 TRLRPEE
+553 TRLRPAE

-569 VGEMGMTAEMD
+569 AGEMGVSAEMD
-580 IAMGEDITG
+580 IAMGEALTG

-610 NGLRDESE
+610 NGLRDENE
-618 LGMLSAQVRL
+618 IGMLGAQVRL
-628 LSEDGEIDLVQTPGE
+628 VSEDGEIDLTQTPAE

-654 GRYTLHYLLKEH
+654 GRYTLHYLLGEH
-666 CEMAR
+666 REMAK
-671 VAEGGNTV
+671 VVEGGNTV
-679 AHAGLDT
+679 AHDGPDT

-694 MGESLTLPMAGA
+694 MGEALTLPVAGA
-706 VTLGNFTGAVFEDL
+706 VTLGNFSGAVFEDL

-731 ALSGAKVDL
+731 ALAGAAVTL
-740 TPDRTGVEAAQAVTG
+740 TPDRTGIEAAQAVTG
-755 ADGSFDLEGL
+755 ADGAFDLEGL

-771 LTVTLPEGYI
+771 LTVALPEGYI
-781 FSRPLEG
+781 FSCPLEG

-801 AWQTLTDRKDKAIG
+801 AWQTLTDRTDKAIG
-815 AVQPGSISGVIW
+815 AVKPGSISGVIW

-834 QRGEGEM
+834 TRGEGEL
-841 LMSNVSLELVDEQGG
+841 LMSGVSLELVDERGG

-877 TYTVRLTLPEQS
+877 TYTVRLTLPDQS
-889 SPAED
+889 SPAAD
-894 STSTFVTNGLKMTQT
+894 SASTFVANGLRMTQT
-909 GVAVAAGEDVDG
+909 GVTVEAGEDVDG
-921 LTTGLVSTTSVAG
+921 LTTGLVSATSVAG

-999 DDPNYA
+999 DDPNYES
-1005 AGASAVT
+1005 GASAVT
-1012 ASGEGTGTSE
+1012 ASGEGAGTSE

-1068 ITVRLT
+1068 VTVQLL
-1074 QDGEVAYETVTDAY
+1074 QDGEAVYETVTDAY

-1098 GTYTLVAQ
+1098 GAYTLVAK
-1106 AYPELTPTKQVE
+1106 AYPELTPTRQVE
-1118 ALRIISSCLTGGDGT
+1118 SLRIISSCLVGGDGN

-1147 NVNFDLGYLLRE
+1147 NVNYDLGYLLRE

-1170 PTRDWTISNTKA
+1170 PTRDWTLSNTK
-1182 Q
+1182 

>member
-1 MKSLKMDLRWL
+1 MKSLKMNLRWL
-12 LTVCAIAA
+12 LTACAMAA
-20 VCALI
+20 VCAMI
-25 CFVPQARA
+25 CLAPTARA
-33 TGGTVSGCAYVDANE
+33 AGGEVSGCAYVDANE
-48 NLTHDESEQ
+48 NLVHDESEQ
-57 LITGVPVCL
+57 LITGVPVRL
-66 ERREGSAWTEADR
+66 ERRDGGAWTEAAR

-85 GKYDFTGLPSGEY
+85 GKYAFTGLSAGEY
-98 RVICTLSGQELYAIS
+98 RVICTLSGQELYAVS
-113 VGTSMEMEDGA
+113 VGTSMASEAGA
-124 VCGEAVMLENEKT
+124 VVGDAVTLEEGKSV
-137 ISGGD
+137 SGGD

-179 MDGETALGS
+179 LEGETPLDS
-188 TSTDGEGKAA
+188 TSTDSDGKAA
-198 LYTRSGRY
+198 LYARAGRY
-206 TVRVALPAGYGLSD
+206 TVRVTLPAGYGISD
-220 GSVQSHIIDLD
+220 GSVQSRTVDLD
-231 VTFDTGEEE
+231 VSFATGEEE
-240 SLTLAVA
+240 ALTLAVA
-247 PVGALGGKV
+247 PVGALGGRV
-256 FEDLDN
+256 FEDMDN
-262 DGIRGEDEPG
+262 DGIMGDGDPG
-272 VAGVTVHIEGSR
+272 VAGVPVRIEGNR
-284 TGTVREITTDETGVY
+284 TGTVREITTDETGEY

-307 TYTISATLPDGM
+307 MYTISATLPEGM

-344 PLRDAA
+344 PVRDAA
-350 RLTDKNIGVVENGVI
+350 RVMDKNIGVVENGVI
-365 SGIAFLDLNYNGRLD
+365 SGVAFLDLNYNGRLD

-386 AGVTLEALRGSGA
+386 AGVTVEALRGSGS
-399 ESQGKVA
+399 ESQGKTE
-406 TGEDGSFRLEGLRGG
+406 TGEDGAFRLEGLRGG
-421 EYQLRAI
+421 DYQLRAI
-428 LPNDGSIFS
+428 LPDDGSIFS
-437 VTGVGNAAEVNLFEQ
+437 VTAEGAASDVNRFEQ

-459 TIGGLTLGSG
+459 TIGGLTLSSG
-469 GETSALVGVARTASV
+469 GETTALVGVARIASV
-484 SGVVFEDAEYDGV
+484 SGVVFEDAGYDGV
-497 CGGSDKRLSGIKVN
+497 LSEEDKRLSGIRVY
-511 AVDASGQTVATATT
+511 AVDASGQSVADATT
-525 NAKGEYTLTGIMPG
+525 NSRGEYTLTGLMPG
-539 VYTVQVQRKAGYGF
+539 VYTVEVQRNAGYGF
-553 TRLRPEE
+553 TRLRPAE

-569 VGEMGMTAEMD
+569 VGEMGVTAEMD
-580 IAMGEDITG
+580 IAMGEALTG

-610 NGLRDESE
+610 NGLRDENE
-618 LGMLSAQVRL
+618 IGMLGAEVRL
-628 LSEDGEIDLVQTPGE
+628 VSEDGEIDLTQTPAE

-654 GRYTLHYLLKEH
+654 GRYTLHYLLGEH
-666 CEMAR
+666 REMAK
-671 VAEGGNTV
+671 VVEGGNTV
-679 AHAGLDT
+679 AHDGPDT

-694 MGESLTLPMAGA
+694 MGEALALPVAGA
-706 VTLGNFTGAVFEDL
+706 VTLGNFSGAVFEDL

-731 ALSGAKVDL
+731 ALAGAAVTL
-740 TPDRTGVEAAQAVTG
+740 TPDRTGIEAAQAVTG
-755 ADGSFDLEGL
+755 ADGAFDLEGL

-771 LTVTLPEGYI
+771 LTVALPEGYI
-781 FSRPLEG
+781 FSCPLEG

-801 AWQTLTDRKDKAIG
+801 AWQTLTDRTDKAIG
-815 AVQPGSISGVIW
+815 AVKPGSISGVIW

-834 QRGEGEM
+834 TRGEGEL
-841 LMSNVSLELVDEQGG
+841 LMSGVSLELVDERGG
-856 TVVKRTASTDQG
+856 AVVKRTASTDQG

-877 TYTVRLTLPEQS
+877 TYTVRLTLPDQS
-889 SPAED
+889 SPAAD
-894 STSTFVTNGLKMTQT
+894 SASTFVANGLRMTQT
-909 GVAVAAGEDVDG
+909 GVTVEAGEDVDG
-921 LTTGLVSTTSVAG
+921 LTTGLISATSVAG

-999 DDPNYA
+999 DDPNYES
-1005 AGASAVT
+1005 GASAVT
-1012 ASGEGTGTSE
+1012 ASGEGAGTSE

-1028 AQHRLDMD
+1028 SQHRLDMD

-1068 ITVRLT
+1068 VTVQLL
-1074 QDGEVAYETVTDAY
+1074 QDGEAVYETVTDAY

-1098 GTYTLVAQ
+1098 GAYTLVAK
-1106 AYPELTPTKQVE
+1106 AYPELTPTRQVE
-1118 ALRIISSCLTGGDGT
+1118 SLRIISSCLVGGDGN

-1147 NVNFDLGYLLRE
+1147 NVNYDLGYLLRE

-1170 PTRDWTISNTKA
+1170 PTRDWTLSNTK
-1182 Q
+1182 

>member
-1 MKSLKMDLRWL
+1 MKSLKMNLRWL
-12 LTVCAIAA
+12 LTACATAA

-25 CFVPQARA
+25 CLAPPARA
-33 TGGTVSGCAYVDANE
+33 AGGEVSGCAYVDANE
-48 NLTHDESEQ
+48 NLVHDESEQ
-57 LITGVPVCL
+57 LITGVPVRL
-66 ERREGSAWTEADR
+66 ELRDGGAWTEAAR

-85 GKYDFTGLPSGEY
+85 GKYAFTGLSAGEY
-98 RVICTLSGQELYAIS
+98 RVICTLSGQELYAVS
-113 VGTSMEMEDGA
+113 VGTSMASEAGA
-124 VCGEAVMLENEKT
+124 VVGDAVTLEEGKSV
-137 ISGGD
+137 SGGD

-179 MDGETALGS
+179 LEGETPLDS
-188 TSTDGEGKAA
+188 TSTDSDGKAA
-198 LYTRSGRY
+198 LYARAGRY
-206 TVRVALPAGYGLSD
+206 TVRVTLPAGYGISD
-220 GSVQSHIIDLD
+220 GSVQSRTVDLD
-231 VTFDTGEEE
+231 VSFATGEEE
-240 SLTLAVA
+240 ALTLAVA
-247 PVGALGGKV
+247 PVGALGGRV
-256 FEDLDN
+256 FEDMDN
-262 DGIRGEDEPG
+262 DGIMGDGDPG
-272 VAGVTVHIEGSR
+272 AAGVTVRIEGNR
-284 TGTVREITTDETGVY
+284 TGTVREITTDETGEY

-307 TYTISATLPDGM
+307 MYTISATLPEGM

-344 PLRDAA
+344 PVRDAA
-350 RLTDKNIGVVENGVI
+350 RVMDKNIGVVENGVI
-365 SGIAFLDLNYNGRLD
+365 SGVAFLDLNCNGRLD

-386 AGVTLEALRGSGA
+386 AGVTVEALRGSGS
-399 ESQGKVA
+399 ESQGKTE
-406 TGEDGSFRLEGLRGG
+406 TGEDGAFRLEGLRGG
-421 EYQLRAI
+421 DYQLRAI
-428 LPNDGSIFS
+428 LPDDGSIFS
-437 VTGVGNAAEVNLFEQ
+437 VTAEGAASEVNRFEQ

-459 TIGGLTLGSG
+459 TIGGLTLSSG
-469 GETSALVGVARTASV
+469 GETTALVGVARIASV
-484 SGVVFEDAEYDGV
+484 SGVVFEDAGYDGV
-497 CGGSDKRLSGIKVN
+497 LGEEDKRLSGIRVY
-511 AVDASGQTVATATT
+511 AVDASGQSVADATT
-525 NAKGEYTLTGIMPG
+525 NSRGEYTLTGLMPG
-539 VYTVQVQRKAGYGF
+539 VYTVEVQRNAGYGF
-553 TRLRPEE
+553 TRLRPAE

-569 VGEMGMTAEMD
+569 VGEMGVTAEMD
-580 IAMGEDITG
+580 IAMGEALTG

-610 NGLRDESE
+610 NGLRDENE
-618 LGMLSAQVRL
+618 IGMLGAEVRL
-628 LSEDGEIDLVQTPGE
+628 VSEDGEIDLTQTPAE

-654 GRYTLHYLLKEH
+654 GRYTLHYLLGEH
-666 CEMAR
+666 REMAK
-671 VAEGGNTV
+671 VVEGGNTV
-679 AHAGLDT
+679 AHDGPDT

-694 MGESLTLPMAGA
+694 MGEALTLPVAGA
-706 VTLGNFTGAVFEDL
+706 VTLGNFSGAVFEDL

-731 ALSGAKVDL
+731 ALAGAAVTL
-740 TPDRTGVEAAQAVTG
+740 TPDRTGIEAAQAVTG
-755 ADGSFDLEGL
+755 ADGAFDLEGL

-771 LTVTLPEGYI
+771 LTVALPEGYI
-781 FSRPLEG
+781 FSCPLEG

-801 AWQTLTDRKDKAIG
+801 AWQTLTDRTDKAIG
-815 AVQPGSISGVIW
+815 AVKPGSISGVIW

-834 QRGEGEM
+834 TRGEGEL
-841 LMSNVSLELVDEQGG
+841 LMSGVSLELVDERGG
-856 TVVKRTASTDQG
+856 AVVKRTASTDQG

-877 TYTVRLTLPEQS
+877 TYTVRLTLPDQS
-889 SPAED
+889 SPAAD
-894 STSTFVTNGLKMTQT
+894 SASTFVANGLKMTQS
-909 GVAVAAGEDVDG
+909 GVSVAAGEDVDG
-921 LTTGLVSTTSVAG
+921 LTTGLVSATSVAG

-999 DDPNYA
+999 DDPNYES
-1005 AGASAVT
+1005 GASAVT
-1012 ASGEGTGTSE
+1012 ASGEGAGTSE

-1068 ITVRLT
+1068 ITVQLL
-1074 QDGEVAYETVTDAY
+1074 QDGEAVYETVTDAY

-1098 GTYTLVAQ
+1098 GAYTLVAK
-1106 AYPELTPTKQVE
+1106 AYPELTPTSQVE
-1118 ALRIISSCLTGGDGT
+1118 SLRIISSCLVGGDGN

-1147 NVNFDLGYLLRE
+1147 NVNYDLGYLLRE

-1170 PTRDWTISNTKA
+1170 PTRDWTLSNTK
-1182 Q
+1182 

>member
-1 MKSLKMDLRWL
+1 MKSLKMNLRWL
-12 LTVCAIAA
+12 LTACAMAA

-25 CFVPQARA
+25 CLAPTARA
-33 TGGTVSGCAYVDANE
+33 AGGEVSGCAYVDANE
-48 NLTHDESEQ
+48 NLVHDESEQ
-57 LITGVPVCL
+57 LITGVPVRL
-66 ERREGSAWTEADR
+66 ERLDGGAWTEAAR

-85 GKYDFTGLPSGEY
+85 GKYAFTGLSAGEY
-98 RVICTLSGQELYAIS
+98 RVICTLSGQELYAVS
-113 VGTSMEMEDGA
+113 VGTSMASEAGA
-124 VCGEAVMLENEKT
+124 VVGDAVTLEEGKSV
-137 ISGGD
+137 SGGD

-179 MDGETALGS
+179 LEGETPLDS
-188 TSTDGEGKAA
+188 TSTDSDGKAA
-198 LYTRSGRY
+198 LYARAGRY
-206 TVRVALPAGYGLSD
+206 TVRVTLPAGYGISD
-220 GSVQSHIIDLD
+220 GSVQSRTVDLD
-231 VTFDTGEEE
+231 VSFATGEEE
-240 SLTLAVA
+240 ALTLAVA
-247 PVGALGGKV
+247 PVGALGGRV
-256 FEDLDN
+256 FEDMDN
-262 DGIRGEDEPG
+262 DGIMGDGDPG
-272 VAGVTVHIEGSR
+272 AAGVTVRIEGNR
-284 TGTVREITTDETGVY
+284 TGTAREITTDETGEY

-307 TYTISATLPDGM
+307 MYTISATLPEGM

-344 PLRDAA
+344 PVRDAA
-350 RLTDKNIGVVENGVI
+350 RVMDKNIGVVENGVI
-365 SGIAFLDLNYNGRLD
+365 SGVAFLDLNYNGRLD

-386 AGVTLEALRGSGA
+386 AGVTVEALRGSGS
-399 ESQGKVA
+399 ESQGKTE
-406 TGEDGSFRLEGLRGG
+406 TGEDGAFRLEGLRGG
-421 EYQLRAI
+421 DYQLRAI
-428 LPNDGSIFS
+428 LPDDGSIFS
-437 VTGVGNAAEVNLFEQ
+437 VTAEGAASEVNRFEQ

-469 GETSALVGVARTASV
+469 GETTALVGVARIASV
-484 SGVVFEDAEYDGV
+484 SGVVFEDAGYDGV
-497 CGGSDKRLSGIKVN
+497 LGEEDKRLSGIRVY
-511 AVDASGQTVATATT
+511 AVDASGQSVADGIT
-525 NAKGEYTLTGIMPG
+525 NSRGEYTLTGLMPG
-539 VYTVQVQRKAGYGF
+539 VYTVEVQRKAGYGF
-553 TRLRPEE
+553 TRLRPAE

-569 VGEMGMTAEMD
+569 VGEMGVTAEMD
-580 IAMGEDITG
+580 IAMGEALTG

-610 NGLRDESE
+610 NGLRDENE
-618 LGMLSAQVRL
+618 IGMLGAEVRL
-628 LSEDGEIDLVQTPGE
+628 VSEDGEIDLTQTPAE

-654 GRYTLHYLLKEH
+654 GRYTLHYLLGEH
-666 CEMAR
+666 REMAK
-671 VAEGGNTV
+671 VVEGGNTV
-679 AHAGLDT
+679 AHDGPDT

-694 MGESLTLPMAGA
+694 MGEALTLPVAGA
-706 VTLGNFTGAVFEDL
+706 VTLGNFSGAVFEDL

-731 ALSGAKVDL
+731 ALAGAAVTL
-740 TPDRTGVEAAQAVTG
+740 TPDRTGIEAAQAVTG
-755 ADGSFDLEGL
+755 ADGAFDLEGL

-771 LTVTLPEGYI
+771 LTVSLPEGYI
-781 FSRPLEG
+781 FSCPLEG

-801 AWQTLTDRKDKAIG
+801 AWQTLTDRTDKAIG
-815 AVQPGSISGVIW
+815 AVKPGSISGVIW

-834 QRGEGEM
+834 TRGEGEL
-841 LMSNVSLELVDEQGG
+841 LMSGVSLELVDERGG

-877 TYTVRLTLPEQS
+877 AYTVRLTLPEQS
-889 SPAED
+889 SPAGD
-894 STSTFVTNGLKMTQT
+894 SSSTFVANGLKMTQT
-909 GVAVAAGEDVDG
+909 GVTVEAGEDVDG
-921 LTTGLVSTTSVAG
+921 LTTGLISATSVAG

-999 DDPNYA
+999 DDPNYES
-1005 AGASAVT
+1005 GASAVT
-1012 ASGEGTGTSE
+1012 ASGEGAGTSE

-1068 ITVRLT
+1068 ITVQLL
-1074 QDGEVAYETVTDAY
+1074 QDGEAVYETVTDAY

-1098 GTYTLVAQ
+1098 GAYTLVAK
-1106 AYPELTPTKQVE
+1106 AYPELTPTSQVE
-1118 ALRIISSCLTGGDGT
+1118 ALRIISSCLVGGDGN

-1147 NVNFDLGYLLRE
+1147 NVNYDLGYLLRE

-1170 PTRDWTISNTKA
+1170 PTRDWTLSNTK
-1182 Q
+1182 

>member
-1 MKSLKMDLRWL
+1 MKSLKMNLRWL
-12 LTVCAIAA
+12 LTACAMAA

-25 CFVPQARA
+25 CLAPTARA
-33 TGGTVSGCAYVDANE
+33 AGGEVSGCAYVDANE
-48 NLTHDESEQ
+48 NLVHDESEQ
-57 LITGVPVCL
+57 LITGVPVRL
-66 ERREGSAWTEADR
+66 ELRDGGAWTEAAR

-85 GKYDFTGLPSGEY
+85 GKYAFTGLSAGEY
-98 RVICTLSGQELYAIS
+98 RVICTLSGQELYAVS
-113 VGTSMEMEDGA
+113 VGTSMASEAGA
-124 VCGEAVMLENEKT
+124 VVGDAVTLEEGKSV
-137 ISGGD
+137 SGGD

-179 MDGETALGS
+179 LEGETPLDS
-188 TSTDGEGKAA
+188 TSTDSDGKAA
-198 LYTRSGRY
+198 LYARAGRY
-206 TVRVALPAGYGLSD
+206 TVRVTLPAGYGISD
-220 GSVQSHIIDLD
+220 GSVQSRTVDLD
-231 VTFDTGEEE
+231 VSFATGEEE
-240 SLTLAVA
+240 ALTLAVA
-247 PVGALGGKV
+247 PVGALGGRV
-256 FEDLDN
+256 FEDMDN
-262 DGIRGEDEPG
+262 DGIMGDGDPG
-272 VAGVTVHIEGSR
+272 AAGVTVRIEGNR
-284 TGTVREITTDETGVY
+284 TGTVREITTDETGEY

-307 TYTISATLPDGM
+307 MYTISATLPEGM

-344 PLRDAA
+344 PVRDAA
-350 RLTDKNIGVVENGVI
+350 RVMDKNIGVVENGVI
-365 SGIAFLDLNYNGRLD
+365 SGVAFLDLNYNGRLD

-386 AGVTLEALRGSGA
+386 AGVTVEALRGSGS
-399 ESQGKVA
+399 ESQGKTE
-406 TGEDGSFRLEGLRGG
+406 TGEDGAFRLEGLRGG
-421 EYQLRAI
+421 DYQLRAI
-428 LPNDGSIFS
+428 LPDDGSIFS
-437 VTGVGNAAEVNLFEQ
+437 VTAEGAASEVNRFEQ

-469 GETSALVGVARTASV
+469 GETTALVGVARIASV
-484 SGVVFEDAEYDGV
+484 SGVVFEDAGYDGV
-497 CGGSDKRLSGIKVN
+497 LGEEDKRLSGIRVY
-511 AVDASGQTVATATT
+511 AVDASGQSVADAAT
-525 NAKGEYTLTGIMPG
+525 NSRGEYTLTGLMPG
-539 VYTVQVQRKAGYGF
+539 VYTVEVQRNAGYGF
-553 TRLRPEE
+553 TRLRPAE

-569 VGEMGMTAEMD
+569 VGEMGVTAEMD
-580 IAMGEDITG
+580 IAMGEALTG

-610 NGLRDESE
+610 NGLRDENE
-618 LGMLSAQVRL
+618 IGMLGAEVRL
-628 LSEDGEIDLVQTPGE
+628 VSEDGEIDLTQTPAE

-654 GRYTLHYLLKEH
+654 GRYTLHYLLGEH
-666 CEMAR
+666 REMAK
-671 VAEGGNTV
+671 VVEGGNTV
-679 AHAGLDT
+679 AHDGPDT

-694 MGESLTLPMAGA
+694 MGEALTLPVAGA
-706 VTLGNFTGAVFEDL
+706 VTLGNFSGAVFEDL

-731 ALSGAKVDL
+731 ALAGAVVTL
-740 TPDRTGVEAAQAVTG
+740 TPDRTGIEAAQAVTG
-755 ADGSFDLEGL
+755 ADGAFDLEGL

-771 LTVTLPEGYI
+771 LTVALPEGYI
-781 FSRPLEG
+781 FSCPLEG

-801 AWQTLTDRKDKAIG
+801 AWQTLTDRTDKAIG
-815 AVQPGSISGVIW
+815 AVKPGSISGVIW

-834 QRGEGEM
+834 ARGEGEL
-841 LMSNVSLELVDEQGG
+841 LMSGVSLELVDERGG

-877 TYTVRLTLPEQS
+877 AYTVRLTLPDQS
-889 SPAED
+889 SPAAD
-894 STSTFVTNGLKMTQT
+894 SASTFVANGLRMTQT
-909 GVAVAAGEDVDG
+909 GVTVEAGEDVDG
-921 LTTGLVSTTSVAG
+921 LTTGLVSATSVAG

-999 DDPNYA
+999 DDPNYES
-1005 AGASAVT
+1005 GASAVT
-1012 ASGEGTGTSE
+1012 ASGEGAGTSE

-1068 ITVRLT
+1068 VTVQLL
-1074 QDGEVAYETVTDAY
+1074 QDGEAVYETVTDAY

-1098 GTYTLVAQ
+1098 GAYTLVAK
-1106 AYPELTPTKQVE
+1106 AYPELTPTRQVE
-1118 ALRIISSCLTGGDGT
+1118 SLRIISSCLVGGDGN

-1147 NVNFDLGYLLRE
+1147 NVNYDLGYLLRE

-1170 PTRDWTISNTKA
+1170 PTRDWTLSNTK
-1182 Q
+1182 

>member
-1 MKSLKMDLRWL
+1 MKSLKMNLRWL
-12 LTVCAIAA
+12 LTACAMAA
-20 VCALI
+20 VCAMI
-25 CFVPQARA
+25 CLAPPARA
-33 TGGTVSGCAYVDANE
+33 AGGEVSGCAYVDANE
-48 NLTHDESEQ
+48 NLVHDESEQ
-57 LITGVPVCL
+57 LITGVPVRL
-66 ERREGSAWTEADR
+66 ELRDGGAWTEAAR

-85 GKYDFTGLPSGEY
+85 GKYAFTGLSAGEY
-98 RVICTLSGQELYAIS
+98 RVICTLSGQELYAVS
-113 VGTSMEMEDGA
+113 VGTSMASEAGA
-124 VCGEAVMLENEKT
+124 VVGDAVTLEEGKSV
-137 ISGGD
+137 SGGD

-179 MDGETALGS
+179 LEGETPLDS
-188 TSTDGEGKAA
+188 TSTDSDGKAA
-198 LYTRSGRY
+198 LYARAGRY
-206 TVRVALPAGYGLSD
+206 TVRVTLPAGYGISD
-220 GSVQSHIIDLD
+220 GSVQSRTVDLD
-231 VTFDTGEEE
+231 VSFATGEEE
-240 SLTLAVA
+240 ALTLAVA
-247 PVGALGGKV
+247 PVGALGGRV
-256 FEDLDN
+256 FEDMDN
-262 DGIRGEDEPG
+262 DGIMGDGDPG
-272 VAGVTVHIEGSR
+272 VAGVTVRIEGNR
-284 TGTVREITTDETGVY
+284 TGTVREITTDETGEY

-307 TYTISATLPDGM
+307 MYTISATLPEGM

-344 PLRDAA
+344 PVRGAA
-350 RLTDKNIGVVENGVI
+350 RVMDKNIGVVENGVI
-365 SGIAFLDLNYNGRLD
+365 SGVAFLDLNCNGRLD

-386 AGVTLEALRGSGA
+386 AGVTVEALRGSGS
-399 ESQGKVA
+399 ESQGKTE
-406 TGEDGSFRLEGLRGG
+406 TGEDGAFRLEGLRGG
-421 EYQLRAI
+421 DYQLRAI
-428 LPNDGSIFS
+428 LPDDGSIFS
-437 VTGVGNAAEVNLFEQ
+437 VTAEGAASEVNRFEQ

-459 TIGGLTLGSG
+459 TIGGLTLSSG
-469 GETSALVGVARTASV
+469 GETTALVGVARIASV
-484 SGVVFEDAEYDGV
+484 SGVVFEDAGYDGV
-497 CGGSDKRLSGIKVN
+497 LGEEDKRLSGIRVY
-511 AVDASGQTVATATT
+511 AVDASGQSVADATT
-525 NAKGEYTLTGIMPG
+525 NSRGEYTLTGLMPG
-539 VYTVQVQRKAGYGF
+539 AYTVAVQRKAGYGF
-553 TRLRPEE
+553 TRLRPAE

-569 VGEMGMTAEMD
+569 VGEMGVTAEMD
-580 IAMGEDITG
+580 IAMGEALTG

-610 NGLRDESE
+610 NGLRDENE
-618 LGMLSAQVRL
+618 IGMLGAEVRL
-628 LSEDGEIDLVQTPGE
+628 VSEDGEIDLTQTPAE

-654 GRYTLHYLLKEH
+654 GRYTLHYLLGEH
-666 CEMAR
+666 REMAK
-671 VAEGGNTV
+671 VVEGGNTV
-679 AHAGLDT
+679 AHDGPDT

-694 MGESLTLPMAGA
+694 MGESLALPVAGA
-706 VTLGNFTGAVFEDL
+706 VTLGNFSGAVFEDL

-731 ALSGAKVDL
+731 ALSGAAVTL
-740 TPDRTGVEAAQAVTG
+740 TPDRTGIEAAQAVTG
-755 ADGSFDLEGL
+755 ADGAFDLEGL

-771 LTVTLPEGYI
+771 LTVALPEGYI
-781 FSRPLEG
+781 FSCPLEG

-801 AWQTLTDRKDKAIG
+801 AWQTLTDRTDKAIG
-815 AVQPGSISGVIW
+815 AVKPGSISGVIW

-834 QRGEGEM
+834 ARGEGEL
-841 LMSNVSLELVDEQGG
+841 LMSGVSLELVDERGG
-856 TVVKRTASTDQG
+856 AVVKRTASTDQG

-877 TYTVRLTLPEQS
+877 AYTVRLTLPDQS
-889 SPAED
+889 SPAAD
-894 STSTFVTNGLKMTQT
+894 SASTFVANGLRMTQT
-909 GVAVAAGEDVDG
+909 GVTVEAGEDVDG
-921 LTTGLVSTTSVAG
+921 LTTGLVSATSVAG

-999 DDPNYA
+999 DDPNYES
-1005 AGASAVT
+1005 GASAVT
-1012 ASGEGTGTSE
+1012 ASGEGAGTSE

-1068 ITVRLT
+1068 ITVQLL
-1074 QDGEVAYETVTDAY
+1074 QDGEAVYETVTDAY

-1098 GTYTLVAQ
+1098 GAYTLVAK
-1106 AYPELTPTKQVE
+1106 AYPELTPTSQVE
-1118 ALRIISSCLTGGDGT
+1118 ALRIISSCLVGGDGT

-1147 NVNFDLGYLLRE
+1147 NVNYDLGYLLRE

-1170 PTRDWTISNTKA
+1170 PTRDWTLSNTK
-1182 Q
+1182 

>member
-1 MKSLKMDLRWL
+1 MKSLKMNLRWL
-12 LTVCAIAA
+12 LTVCATAA

-25 CFVPQARA
+25 CLAPPARA
-33 TGGTVSGCAYVDANE
+33 AGGEVSGCAYVDANE
-48 NLTHDESEQ
+48 NLVHDESEQ
-57 LITGVPVCL
+57 LITGVPVRL
-66 ERREGSAWTEADR
+66 ELRDGGAWTEAAR

-85 GKYDFTGLPSGEY
+85 GKYAFTGLSAGEY
-98 RVICTLSGQELYAIS
+98 RVICTLSGQELYAVS
-113 VGTSMEMEDGA
+113 VGTSMASEAGA
-124 VCGEAVMLENEKT
+124 VVGDAVTLEEGKSV
-137 ISGGD
+137 SGGD

-179 MDGETALGS
+179 LEGETPLDS
-188 TSTDGEGKAA
+188 TSTDSDGKAA
-198 LYTRSGRY
+198 LYARAGRY
-206 TVRVALPAGYGLSD
+206 TVRVTLPAGYGISD
-220 GSVQSHIIDLD
+220 GSVQSRTVDLD
-231 VTFDTGEEE
+231 VSFATGEEE
-240 SLTLAVA
+240 ALTLAAA
-247 PVGALGGKV
+247 PVGALGGRV
-256 FEDLDN
+256 FEDMDN
-262 DGIRGEDEPG
+262 DGIMGDGDPG
-272 VAGVTVHIEGSR
+272 VAGVTVRIEGNR
-284 TGTVREITTDETGVY
+284 TGTVREITTDETGEY

-307 TYTISATLPDGM
+307 MYTISATLPEGM

-344 PLRDAA
+344 PVRDAA
-350 RLTDKNIGVVENGVI
+350 RVMDKNIGVVENGVI
-365 SGIAFLDLNYNGRLD
+365 SGVAFLDLNYNGRLD

-386 AGVTLEALRGSGA
+386 AGVTVEALRGSGS
-399 ESQGKVA
+399 ESQGKTE
-406 TGEDGSFRLEGLRGG
+406 TGEDGAFRLEGLRGG
-421 EYQLRAI
+421 DYQLRAI
-428 LPNDGSIFS
+428 LPDDGSIFS
-437 VTGVGNAAEVNLFEQ
+437 VTAEGAASEVNRFEQ

-459 TIGGLTLGSG
+459 TIGGLTLSSG
-469 GETSALVGVARTASV
+469 GETTALVGVARIASV
-484 SGVVFEDAEYDGV
+484 SGVVFEDAGYDGV
-497 CGGSDKRLSGIKVN
+497 LGEEDKRLSGIRVY
-511 AVDASGQTVATATT
+511 AVDASGQSVADTAT
-525 NAKGEYTLTGIMPG
+525 NSRGEYTLTGLMPG
-539 VYTVQVQRKAGYGF
+539 VYTVEVQRKAGYGF
-553 TRLRPEE
+553 TRLRPAE

-569 VGEMGMTAEMD
+569 VGEMGVTAEMD
-580 IAMGEDITG
+580 IAMGEALTG

-610 NGLRDESE
+610 NGLRDENE
-618 LGMLSAQVRL
+618 IGMLGAEVRL
-628 LSEDGEIDLVQTPGE
+628 VSEDGEIDLTQTPAE

-654 GRYTLHYLLKEH
+654 GRYTLHYLLGEH
-666 CEMAR
+666 REMAK
-671 VAEGGNTV
+671 VVEGGNTV
-679 AHAGLDT
+679 AHDGPDT

-694 MGESLTLPMAGA
+694 MGESLALPVAGA
-706 VTLGNFTGAVFEDL
+706 VTLGNFSGAVFEDL

-731 ALSGAKVDL
+731 ALSGAAVTL
-740 TPDRTGVEAAQAVTG
+740 TPDRTGIEAAQAVTG
-755 ADGSFDLEGL
+755 ADGAFDLEGL

-771 LTVTLPEGYI
+771 LTVALPEGYI
-781 FSRPLEG
+781 FSCPLEG

-801 AWQTLTDRKDKAIG
+801 AWQTLTDRTDKAIG
-815 AVQPGSISGVIW
+815 AVKPGSISGVIW

-834 QRGEGEM
+834 SRGEGEL
-841 LMSNVSLELVDEQGG
+841 LMSGVSLELVDERGG

-877 TYTVRLTLPEQS
+877 TYTVRLTLPDQS
-889 SPAED
+889 SPAAD
-894 STSTFVTNGLKMTQT
+894 SASTFVANGLRMTQT
-909 GVAVAAGEDVDG
+909 GVTVEAGEDVDG
-921 LTTGLVSTTSVAG
+921 LTTGLISATSVAG

-999 DDPNYA
+999 DDPNYES
-1005 AGASAVT
+1005 GASAVT
-1012 ASGEGTGTSE
+1012 ASGEGAGTSE

-1028 AQHRLDMD
+1028 SQHRLDMD

-1068 ITVRLT
+1068 ITVQLL
-1074 QDGEVAYETVTDAY
+1074 QDGEAVYETVTDAY

-1098 GTYTLVAQ
+1098 GAYTLVAK
-1106 AYPELTPTKQVE
+1106 AYPELTPTSQVE
-1118 ALRIISSCLTGGDGT
+1118 ALRIISSCLVGGDGN

-1147 NVNFDLGYLLRE
+1147 NVNYDLGYLLRE

-1170 PTRDWTISNTKA
+1170 PTRDWTLSNTK
-1182 Q
+1182 

>member
-1 MKSLKMDLRWL
+1 MKSLKMNLRWL
-12 LTVCAIAA
+12 LTVCATAA
-20 VCALI
+20 VCAMI
-25 CFVPQARA
+25 CLAPTARA
-33 TGGTVSGCAYVDANE
+33 AGGEVSGCAYVDANE
-48 NLTHDESEQ
+48 NLVHDESEQ
-57 LITGVPVCL
+57 LITGVPVRL
-66 ERREGSAWTEADR
+66 ELRDGGAWTEAAR

-85 GKYDFTGLPSGEY
+85 GKYAFTGLSAGEY
-98 RVICTLSGQELYAIS
+98 RVICTLSGQELYAVS
-113 VGTSMEMEDGA
+113 VGTSMASEAGA
-124 VCGEAVMLENEKT
+124 VVGDAVTLEEGKSV
-137 ISGGD
+137 SGGD

-179 MDGETALGS
+179 LEGETPLDS
-188 TSTDGEGKAA
+188 TSTDSDGKAA
-198 LYTRSGRY
+198 LYARAGRY
-206 TVRVALPAGYGLSD
+206 TVRVTLPAGYGISD
-220 GSVQSHIIDLD
+220 GSVQSRTVDLD
-231 VTFDTGEEE
+231 VSFATGEEE
-240 SLTLAVA
+240 ALTLAVA
-247 PVGALGGKV
+247 PVGALGGRV
-256 FEDLDN
+256 FEDMDN
-262 DGIRGEDEPG
+262 DGIMGDGDPG
-272 VAGVTVHIEGSR
+272 VAGVTVRIKGNR
-284 TGTVREITTDETGVY
+284 TGTVREITTDETGEY

-307 TYTISATLPDGM
+307 MYTISATLPEGM

-344 PLRDAA
+344 PVRDAA
-350 RLTDKNIGVVENGVI
+350 RVMDKNIGVVENGVI
-365 SGIAFLDLNYNGRLD
+365 SGVAFLDLNYNGRLD

-386 AGVTLEALRGSGA
+386 AGVTVEALRGSGS
-399 ESQGKVA
+399 ESQGKTE
-406 TGEDGSFRLEGLRGG
+406 TGEDGAFRLEGLRGG
-421 EYQLRAI
+421 DYQLRAI
-428 LPNDGSIFS
+428 LPDDGSIFS
-437 VTGVGNAAEVNLFEQ
+437 VTAEGAASEVNRFEQ

-469 GETSALVGVARTASV
+469 GETTALVGVARIASV
-484 SGVVFEDAEYDGV
+484 SGVVFEDAGYDGV
-497 CGGSDKRLSGIKVN
+497 LGEEDKRLSGIRVY
-511 AVDASGQTVATATT
+511 AVDASGQSAADAAT
-525 NAKGEYTLTGIMPG
+525 NGRGEYTLTGLMPG
-539 VYTVQVQRKAGYGF
+539 VYTVEVQRKAGYGF
-553 TRLRPEE
+553 TRLRPAE

-569 VGEMGMTAEMD
+569 AGEMGVSAEMD
-580 IAMGEDITG
+580 IAMGEALTG

-610 NGLRDESE
+610 NGLRDENE
-618 LGMLSAQVRL
+618 IGMLGAQVRL
-628 LSEDGEIDLVQTPGE
+628 VSEDGEIDLTQTPAE

-654 GRYTLHYLLKEH
+654 GRYTLHYLLGEH
-666 CEMAR
+666 REMAK
-671 VAEGGNTV
+671 VVEGGNTV
-679 AHAGLDT
+679 AHDGPDT

-694 MGESLTLPMAGA
+694 MGEALTLPVAGA
-706 VTLGNFTGAVFEDL
+706 VTLGNFSGAVFEDL

-731 ALSGAKVDL
+731 ALAGAAVTL
-740 TPDRTGVEAAQAVTG
+740 TPDRTGIEAAQAVTG
-755 ADGSFDLEGL
+755 ADGAFDLEGL

-771 LTVTLPEGYI
+771 LTVALPEGYI
-781 FSRPLEG
+781 FSCPLEG

-801 AWQTLTDRKDKAIG
+801 AWQTLTDRTDKAIG
-815 AVQPGSISGVIW
+815 AVKPGSISGVIW

-834 QRGEGEM
+834 TRGEGEL
-841 LMSNVSLELVDEQGG
+841 LMSGVSLELVDERGG

-877 TYTVRLTLPEQS
+877 TYTVRLTLPDQS
-889 SPAED
+889 SPAAD
-894 STSTFVTNGLKMTQT
+894 SASTFVANGLRMTQT
-909 GVAVAAGEDVDG
+909 GVTVEAGEDVDG
-921 LTTGLVSTTSVAG
+921 LTTGLVSATSVAG

-999 DDPNYA
+999 DDPNYES
-1005 AGASAVT
+1005 GASAVT
-1012 ASGEGTGTSE
+1012 ASGEGAGTSE

-1068 ITVRLT
+1068 VTVQLL
-1074 QDGEVAYETVTDAY
+1074 QDGEAVYETVTDAY

-1098 GTYTLVAQ
+1098 GAYTLVAK
-1106 AYPELTPTKQVE
+1106 AYPELTPTRQVE
-1118 ALRIISSCLTGGDGT
+1118 SLRIISSCLVGGDGN

-1147 NVNFDLGYLLRE
+1147 NVNYDLGYLLRE

-1170 PTRDWTISNTKA
+1170 PTRDWTLSNTK
-1182 Q
+1182 

>member
-1 MKSLKMDLRWL
+1 MKSLKMHLRWL
-12 LTVCAIAA
+12 LTVCATAA
-20 VCALI
+20 VCAMI
-25 CFVPQARA
+25 CLAPTARA
-33 TGGTVSGCAYVDANE
+33 AGGEVSGCAYVDANE
-48 NLTHDESEQ
+48 NLVHDESEQ
-57 LITGVPVCL
+57 LITGVPVRL
-66 ERREGSAWTEADR
+66 ELRDGGAWTEAAR

-85 GKYDFTGLPSGEY
+85 GKYAFTGLSAGEY
-98 RVICTLSGQELYAIS
+98 RVICTLSGQELYAVS
-113 VGTSMEMEDGA
+113 VGTSMASEAGA
-124 VCGEAVMLENEKT
+124 VVGDAVTLEEGKSV
-137 ISGGD
+137 SGGD

-179 MDGETALGS
+179 LEGETPLDS
-188 TSTDGEGKAA
+188 TSTDSDGKAA
-198 LYTRSGRY
+198 LYARAGRY
-206 TVRVALPAGYGLSD
+206 TVRVTLPAGYGISD
-220 GSVQSHIIDLD
+220 GSVQSRTVDLD
-231 VTFDTGEEE
+231 VSFATGEEE
-240 SLTLAVA
+240 ALTLAVA
-247 PVGALGGKV
+247 PVGALGGRV
-256 FEDLDN
+256 FEDMDN
-262 DGIRGEDEPG
+262 DGIMGDGDPG
-272 VAGVTVHIEGSR
+272 VAGVTVRIEGNR
-284 TGTVREITTDETGVY
+284 TGTVREITTDETGEY

-307 TYTISATLPDGM
+307 MYTISATLPEGM

-344 PLRDAA
+344 PVRDAA
-350 RLTDKNIGVVENGVI
+350 RVMDKNIGVVENGVI
-365 SGIAFLDLNYNGRLD
+365 SGVAFLDLNYNGRLD

-386 AGVTLEALRGSGA
+386 AGVTVEALRGSGS
-399 ESQGKVA
+399 ESQGKTE
-406 TGEDGSFRLEGLRGG
+406 TGEDGAFRLEGLRGG
-421 EYQLRAI
+421 DYQLRAI
-428 LPNDGSIFS
+428 LPDDGSIFS
-437 VTGVGNAAEVNLFEQ
+437 VTAEGAASEVNRFEQ

-469 GETSALVGVARTASV
+469 GETTALVGVARIASV
-484 SGVVFEDAEYDGV
+484 SGVVFEDAGYDGV
-497 CGGSDKRLSGIKVN
+497 LGEEDKRLSGIRVY
-511 AVDASGQTVATATT
+511 AVDASGQSAADAAT
-525 NAKGEYTLTGIMPG
+525 NGRGEYTLTGLMPG
-539 VYTVQVQRKAGYGF
+539 VYTVEVQRKAGYGF
-553 TRLRPEE
+553 TRLRPAE

-569 VGEMGMTAEMD
+569 AGEMGVSAEMD
-580 IAMGEDITG
+580 IAMGEALTG

-610 NGLRDESE
+610 NGLRDENE
-618 LGMLSAQVRL
+618 IGMLGAQVRL
-628 LSEDGEIDLVQTPGE
+628 VSEDGEIDLTQTPAE

-654 GRYTLHYLLKEH
+654 GRYTLHYLLGEH
-666 CEMAR
+666 REMAK
-671 VAEGGNTV
+671 VVEGGNTV
-679 AHAGLDT
+679 AHDGPDT

-694 MGESLTLPMAGA
+694 MGEALTLPVAGA
-706 VTLGNFTGAVFEDL
+706 VTLGNFSGAVFEDL

-731 ALSGAKVDL
+731 ALAGAAVTL
-740 TPDRTGVEAAQAVTG
+740 TPDRTGIEAAQAVTG
-755 ADGSFDLEGL
+755 ADGAFDLEGL

-771 LTVTLPEGYI
+771 LTVALPEGYI
-781 FSRPLEG
+781 FSCPLEG

-801 AWQTLTDRKDKAIG
+801 AWQTLTDRTDKAIG
-815 AVQPGSISGVIW
+815 AVKPGSISGVIW

-834 QRGEGEM
+834 TRGEGEL
-841 LMSNVSLELVDEQGG
+841 LMSGVSLELVDERGG

-877 TYTVRLTLPEQS
+877 TYTVRLTLPDQS
-889 SPAED
+889 SPAAD
-894 STSTFVTNGLKMTQT
+894 SASTFVANGLRMTQT
-909 GVAVAAGEDVDG
+909 GVTVEAGEDVDG
-921 LTTGLVSTTSVAG
+921 LTTGLVSATSVAG

-999 DDPNYA
+999 DDPNYES
-1005 AGASAVT
+1005 GASAVT
-1012 ASGEGTGTSE
+1012 ASGEGAGTSE

-1068 ITVRLT
+1068 VTVQLL
-1074 QDGEVAYETVTDAY
+1074 QDGEAVYETVTDAY

-1098 GTYTLVAQ
+1098 GAYTLVAK
-1106 AYPELTPTKQVE
+1106 AYPELTPTRQVE
-1118 ALRIISSCLTGGDGT
+1118 SLRIISSCLVGGDGN

-1147 NVNFDLGYLLRE
+1147 NVNYDLGYLLRE

-1170 PTRDWTISNTKA
+1170 PTRDWTLSNTK
-1182 Q
+1182 

>member
-1 MKSLKMDLRWL
+1 MKSLKMNLRWL
-12 LTVCAIAA
+12 LTACAMSA
-20 VCALI
+20 VCAMI
-25 CFVPQARA
+25 CLAPPARA
-33 TGGTVSGCAYVDANE
+33 AGGEVSGCAYVDANE
-48 NLTHDESEQ
+48 NLVHDESEQ
-57 LITGVPVCL
+57 LITGVPVRL
-66 ERREGSAWTEADR
+66 ELRDGGAWTEAAR

-85 GKYDFTGLPSGEY
+85 GKYAFTGLSAGEY
-98 RVICTLSGQELYAIS
+98 RVICTLSGQELYAVS
-113 VGTSMEMEDGA
+113 VGTSMASEAGA
-124 VCGEAVMLENEKT
+124 VVGDAVTLEEGKSV
-137 ISGGD
+137 SGGD

-179 MDGETALGS
+179 LEGETPLDS
-188 TSTDGEGKAA
+188 TSTDSDGKAA
-198 LYTRSGRY
+198 LYARAGRY
-206 TVRVALPAGYGLSD
+206 TVRVTLPAGYGISD
-220 GSVQSHIIDLD
+220 GSVQSRTVDLD
-231 VTFDTGEEE
+231 VSFATGEEE
-240 SLTLAVA
+240 ALTLAVA
-247 PVGALGGKV
+247 PVGALGGRV
-256 FEDLDN
+256 FEDMDN
-262 DGIRGEDEPG
+262 DGIMGDGDPG
-272 VAGVTVHIEGSR
+272 AAGVTVRIEGNR
-284 TGTVREITTDETGVY
+284 TGTVREITTDETGEY

-307 TYTISATLPDGM
+307 MYTISATLPEGM

-344 PLRDAA
+344 PVRDAA
-350 RLTDKNIGVVENGVI
+350 RVMDKNIGVVENGVI
-365 SGIAFLDLNYNGRLD
+365 SGVAFLDLNCNGRLD

-386 AGVTLEALRGSGA
+386 AGVTVEALRGSGS
-399 ESQGKVA
+399 ESQGKTE
-406 TGEDGSFRLEGLRGG
+406 TGEDGAFRLEGLRGG
-421 EYQLRAI
+421 DYQLRAI
-428 LPNDGSIFS
+428 LPDDGSIFS
-437 VTGVGNAAEVNLFEQ
+437 VTAEGAASEVNRFEQ

-459 TIGGLTLGSG
+459 TIGGLTLSSG
-469 GETSALVGVARTASV
+469 GETTALVGVARIASV
-484 SGVVFEDAEYDGV
+484 SGVVFEDAGYDGV
-497 CGGSDKRLSGIKVN
+497 LGEEDKRLSGIRVY
-511 AVDASGQTVATATT
+511 AVDASGQSVADATT
-525 NAKGEYTLTGIMPG
+525 NSRGEYTLTGLMPG
-539 VYTVQVQRKAGYGF
+539 VYTVEVQRNAGYGF
-553 TRLRPEE
+553 TRLRPAE

-569 VGEMGMTAEMD
+569 VGEMGVTAEMD
-580 IAMGEDITG
+580 IAMGEALTG

-610 NGLRDESE
+610 NGLRDENE
-618 LGMLSAQVRL
+618 IGMLGAEVRL
-628 LSEDGEIDLVQTPGE
+628 VSEDGEIDLTQTPAE

-654 GRYTLHYLLKEH
+654 GRYTLHYLLGEH
-666 CEMAR
+666 REMAK
-671 VAEGGNTV
+671 VVEGGNTV
-679 AHAGLDT
+679 AHDGPDT

-694 MGESLTLPMAGA
+694 MGEALTLPVAGA
-706 VTLGNFTGAVFEDL
+706 VTLGNFSGAVFEDL

-731 ALSGAKVDL
+731 ALAGAAVTL
-740 TPDRTGVEAAQAVTG
+740 TPDRTGIEAAQAVTG
-755 ADGSFDLEGL
+755 ADGAFDLEGL

-771 LTVTLPEGYI
+771 LTVALPEGYI
-781 FSRPLEG
+781 FSCPLEG

-801 AWQTLTDRKDKAIG
+801 AWQTLTDRTDKAIG
-815 AVQPGSISGVIW
+815 AVKPGSISGVIW

-834 QRGEGEM
+834 TRGEGEL
-841 LMSNVSLELVDEQGG
+841 LMSGVSLELVDERGG
-856 TVVKRTASTDQG
+856 AVVKRTASTDQG

-877 TYTVRLTLPEQS
+877 TYTVRLTLPDQS
-889 SPAED
+889 SPAAD
-894 STSTFVTNGLKMTQT
+894 SASTFVANGLKMTQS
-909 GVAVAAGEDVDG
+909 GVSVAAGEDVDG
-921 LTTGLVSTTSVAG
+921 LTTGLVSATSVAG

-999 DDPNYA
+999 DDPNYES
-1005 AGASAVT
+1005 GASAVT
-1012 ASGEGTGTSE
+1012 ASGEGAGTSE

-1028 AQHRLDMD
+1028 SQHRLDMD

-1068 ITVRLT
+1068 VTVQLL
-1074 QDGEVAYETVTDAY
+1074 QDGEAVYETVTDAY

-1098 GTYTLVAQ
+1098 GAYTLVAK
-1106 AYPELTPTKQVE
+1106 AYPELTPTRQVE
-1118 ALRIISSCLTGGDGT
+1118 ALRIISSCLVGGDGT

-1147 NVNFDLGYLLRE
+1147 NVNYDLGYLLRE

-1170 PTRDWTISNTKA
+1170 PTRDWTLSNTK
-1182 Q
+1182 

>member
-1 MKSLKMDLRWL
+1 MKSLKMNLRWL
-12 LTVCAIAA
+12 LTVCATAA

-25 CFVPQARA
+25 CLAPPARA
-33 TGGTVSGCAYVDANE
+33 AGGEVSGCAYVDANG
-48 NLTHDESEQ
+48 NLVHDESEQ
-57 LITGVPVCL
+57 LITGVPVRL
-66 ERREGSAWTEADR
+66 ELRDGGAWTEAAR

-85 GKYDFTGLPSGEY
+85 GKYAFTGLSAGEY
-98 RVICTLSGQELYAIS
+98 RVICTLSGQELYAVS
-113 VGTSMEMEDGA
+113 VGTSMASEAGA
-124 VCGEAVMLENEKT
+124 VVGDAVTLEEGKSV
-137 ISGGD
+137 SGGD

-170 GVPGIEVTL
+170 GVPGIEATL
-179 MDGETALGS
+179 LEGETPLDS
-188 TSTDGEGKAA
+188 TSTDSDGKAA
-198 LYTRSGRY
+198 LYARAGRY
-206 TVRVALPAGYGLSD
+206 TVRVTLPAGYGISD
-220 GSVQSHIIDLD
+220 GSVQSRTVDLD
-231 VTFDTGEEE
+231 VSFAAGEEE
-240 SLTLAVA
+240 ALTLAVA
-247 PVGALGGKV
+247 PVGALGGRV
-256 FEDLDN
+256 FEDMDN
-262 DGIRGEDEPG
+262 DGIMGDGDPG
-272 VAGVTVHIEGSR
+272 VAGVTVRIEGNR
-284 TGTVREITTDETGVY
+284 TGTAREITTDETGEY

-307 TYTISATLPDGM
+307 MYTISATLPEGM

-344 PLRDAA
+344 PVRDAA
-350 RLTDKNIGVVENGVI
+350 RVMDKNIGVVENGVI
-365 SGIAFLDLNYNGRLD
+365 SGVAFLDLNYNGRLD

-386 AGVTLEALRGSGA
+386 AGVTVEALRGSGS
-399 ESQGKVA
+399 ESQGKTE
-406 TGEDGSFRLEGLRGG
+406 TGEDGAFRLEGLRGG
-421 EYQLRAI
+421 DYQLRAI
-428 LPNDGSIFS
+428 LPDDGSIFS
-437 VTGVGNAAEVNLFEQ
+437 VTAEGAASEVNRFEQ

-459 TIGGLTLGSG
+459 TIGGLTLSSG
-469 GETSALVGVARTASV
+469 GETTALVGVARIASV
-484 SGVVFEDAEYDGV
+484 SGVVFEDAGYDGV
-497 CGGSDKRLSGIKVN
+497 LSEEDKRLSGIWVY
-511 AVDASGQTVATATT
+511 AVDASGQSVADAAT
-525 NAKGEYTLTGIMPG
+525 NGRGEYTLTGLMPG
-539 VYTVQVQRKAGYGF
+539 VYTVEVQRKAGYGF
-553 TRLRPEE
+553 TRLRPAE

-569 VGEMGMTAEMD
+569 VGEMGVTAEMNV
-580 IAMGEDITG
+580 AMGEAVTG

-597 STVSGVFFHDVND
+597 STVGGVFFHDVND
-610 NGLRDESE
+610 NGLRDENE
-618 LGMLSAQVRL
+618 IGMLGAEVRL
-628 LSEDGEIDLVQTPGE
+628 VSEDGEIDLTQTPAE

-654 GRYTLHYLLKEH
+654 GRYTLHYLLGEH
-666 CEMAR
+666 REMAK
-671 VAEGGNTV
+671 VVEGGNTV
-679 AHAGLDT
+679 AHDGPDT

-694 MGESLTLPMAGA
+694 MGEALTLPVAGA
-706 VTLGNFTGAVFEDL
+706 VTLGNFSGAVFEDL

-731 ALSGAKVDL
+731 ALSGAAVTL
-740 TPDRTGVEAAQAVTG
+740 TPDRTGIEAAQAVTG
-755 ADGSFDLEGL
+755 ADGAFDLEGL

-771 LTVTLPEGYI
+771 LTVSLPEGYI
-781 FSRPLEG
+781 FSCPLEG

-801 AWQTLTDRKDKAIG
+801 AWQTLTDRTDKAIG
-815 AVQPGSISGVIW
+815 AVKPGSISGVIW

-834 QRGEGEM
+834 ARGEVEL
-841 LMSNVSLELVDEQGG
+841 LMSGVSLELVDERGG

-877 TYTVRLTLPEQS
+877 TYTVRLTLPDQS
-889 SPAED
+889 SPAAD
-894 STSTFVTNGLKMTQT
+894 SASTFVANGLRMTQT
-909 GVAVAAGEDVDG
+909 GVTVEAGEDVDG
-921 LTTGLVSTTSVAG
+921 LTTGLVSATSVAG

-999 DDPNYA
+999 DDPNYES
-1005 AGASAVT
+1005 GASAVT
-1012 ASGEGTGTSE
+1012 ASGEGAGTSE

-1068 ITVRLT
+1068 ITVQLL
-1074 QDGEVAYETVTDAY
+1074 QDGEAVYETVTDAY

-1098 GTYTLVAQ
+1098 GAYTLVAK
-1106 AYPELTPTKQVE
+1106 AYPELTPTSQVE
-1118 ALRIISSCLTGGDGT
+1118 ALRIISSCLVGGDGN

-1147 NVNFDLGYLLRE
+1147 NVNYDLGYLLRE

-1170 PTRDWTISNTKA
+1170 PTRDWTLSNTK
-1182 Q
+1182 

>member
-1 MKSLKMDLRWL
+1 MKSLKMNLRWL
-12 LTVCAIAA
+12 LTACAMVA
-20 VCALI
+20 VCAMI
-25 CFVPQARA
+25 CLAPTARA
-33 TGGTVSGCAYVDANE
+33 AGGEVSGCAYVDANE
-48 NLTHDESEQ
+48 NLVHDESEQ
-57 LITGVPVCL
+57 LITGVPVRL
-66 ERREGSAWTEADR
+66 ERLDGGAWTEAAR

-85 GKYDFTGLPSGEY
+85 GKYAFTGLSAGEY
-98 RVICTLSGQELYAIS
+98 RVICTLSGQELYAVS
-113 VGTSMEMEDGA
+113 VGTSMASEAGA
-124 VCGEAVMLENEKT
+124 VVGDAVTLEEGKSV
-137 ISGGD
+137 SGGD

-179 MDGETALGS
+179 LEGETPLDS
-188 TSTDGEGKAA
+188 TSTDSDGKAA
-198 LYTRSGRY
+198 LYARAGRY
-206 TVRVALPAGYGLSD
+206 TVRVTLPAGYGISD
-220 GSVQSHIIDLD
+220 GSVQSRTVDLD
-231 VTFDTGEEE
+231 VSFATGEEE
-240 SLTLAVA
+240 ALTLAVA
-247 PVGALGGKV
+247 PVGALGGRV
-256 FEDLDN
+256 FEDMDN
-262 DGIRGEDEPG
+262 DGIMGDGDPG
-272 VAGVTVHIEGSR
+272 VAGVTVRIEGNR
-284 TGTVREITTDETGVY
+284 TGTVREITTDETGEY

-307 TYTISATLPDGM
+307 MYTISATLPEGM

-344 PLRDAA
+344 PVRDAA
-350 RLTDKNIGVVENGVI
+350 RVMDKNIGVVENGVI
-365 SGIAFLDLNYNGRLD
+365 SGVAFLDLNYNGRLD

-386 AGVTLEALRGSGA
+386 AGVTVEALRGSGS
-399 ESQGKVA
+399 ESQGKTE
-406 TGEDGSFRLEGLRGG
+406 TGEDGAFRLEGLRGG
-421 EYQLRAI
+421 DYQLRAI
-428 LPNDGSIFS
+428 LPDDGSIFS
-437 VTGVGNAAEVNLFEQ
+437 VTAEGAASEVNRFEQ

-469 GETSALVGVARTASV
+469 GETTALVGVARIASV
-484 SGVVFEDAEYDGV
+484 SGVVFEDAGYDGV
-497 CGGSDKRLSGIKVN
+497 LGEEDKRLSGIRVY
-511 AVDASGQTVATATT
+511 AVDASGQSVADATT
-525 NAKGEYTLTGIMPG
+525 NSRGEYTLTGLMPG
-539 VYTVQVQRKAGYGF
+539 VYTVEVQRKAGYGF
-553 TRLRPEE
+553 TRLRPAE

-569 VGEMGMTAEMD
+569 VGEMGVTAEMD
-580 IAMGEDITG
+580 IAMGEALTG

-610 NGLRDESE
+610 NGLRDENE
-618 LGMLSAQVRL
+618 IGMLGAEVRL
-628 LSEDGEIDLVQTPGE
+628 VSEDGEIDLTQTPAE

-654 GRYTLHYLLKEH
+654 GRYTLHYLLGEH
-666 CEMAR
+666 REMAK
-671 VAEGGNTV
+671 VVEGGNTV
-679 AHAGLDT
+679 AHDGPDT

-694 MGESLTLPMAGA
+694 MGEALTLPVAGA
-706 VTLGNFTGAVFEDL
+706 VTLGNFSGAVFEDL

-731 ALSGAKVDL
+731 ALAGATVTL
-740 TPDRTGVEAAQAVTG
+740 TPDRTGIEAAQAVTG
-755 ADGSFDLEGL
+755 ADGAFDLEGL

-771 LTVTLPEGYI
+771 LTVALPEGYI
-781 FSRPLEG
+781 FSCPLEG

-801 AWQTLTDRKDKAIG
+801 AWQTLTDRTDKAIG
-815 AVQPGSISGVIW
+815 AVKPGSISGVIW

-834 QRGEGEM
+834 TRGEGEL
-841 LMSNVSLELVDEQGG
+841 LMSGVSLELVDERGG

-877 TYTVRLTLPEQS
+877 TYTVRLTLPDQS
-889 SPAED
+889 SPAAD
-894 STSTFVTNGLKMTQT
+894 SASTFVANGLRMTQT
-909 GVAVAAGEDVDG
+909 GVTVEAGEDVDG
-921 LTTGLVSTTSVAG
+921 LTTGLISATSVAG

-999 DDPNYA
+999 DDPNYES
-1005 AGASAVT
+1005 GASAVT
-1012 ASGEGTGTSE
+1012 ASGEGAGTSE

-1068 ITVRLT
+1068 ITVQLL
-1074 QDGEVAYETVTDAY
+1074 QDGEAVYETVTDAY

-1098 GTYTLVAQ
+1098 GAYTLVAK
-1106 AYPELTPTKQVE
+1106 AYPELTPTSQVE
-1118 ALRIISSCLTGGDGT
+1118 ALRIISSCLVGGDGN

-1147 NVNFDLGYLLRE
+1147 NVNYDLGYLLRE

-1170 PTRDWTISNTKA
+1170 PTRDWTLSNTK
-1182 Q
+1182 

>member
-1 MKSLKMDLRWL
+1 MKSLKMNLRWL
-12 LTVCAIAA
+12 LTACAMAA

-25 CFVPQARA
+25 CLAPTARA
-33 TGGTVSGCAYVDANE
+33 AGGEVSGCAYVDANE
-48 NLTHDESEQ
+48 NLVHDESEQ
-57 LITGVPVCL
+57 LITGVPVRL
-66 ERREGSAWTEADR
+66 ERRDGGAWTEAAR

-85 GKYDFTGLPSGEY
+85 GKYAFTGLSAGEY
-98 RVICTLSGQELYAIS
+98 RVICTLSGQELYAVS
-113 VGTSMEMEDGA
+113 VGTSMASEAGA
-124 VCGEAVMLENEKT
+124 VVGDAVTLEEGQSV
-137 ISGGD
+137 SGGD

-179 MDGETALGS
+179 LEGETPLDS
-188 TSTDGEGKAA
+188 TSTDSDGKAA
-198 LYTRSGRY
+198 LYARAGRY
-206 TVRVALPAGYGLSD
+206 TVRVTLPAGYGISD
-220 GSVQSHIIDLD
+220 GSVQSRTVDLD
-231 VTFDTGEEE
+231 VSFATGEEE
-240 SLTLAVA
+240 ALTLAVA
-247 PVGALGGKV
+247 PVGALGGRV
-256 FEDLDN
+256 FEDMDN
-262 DGIRGEDEPG
+262 DGIMGDGDPG
-272 VAGVTVHIEGSR
+272 VAGVTVRIEGNR
-284 TGTVREITTDETGVY
+284 TGTVREITTDETGEY

-307 TYTISATLPDGM
+307 MYTISATLPEGM

-344 PLRDAA
+344 PVRDAA
-350 RLTDKNIGVVENGVI
+350 RLMDKNIGVVENGVI
-365 SGIAFLDLNYNGRLD
+365 SGVAFLDLNCNGRLD

-386 AGVTLEALRGSGA
+386 AGVTVEALRGSGS
-399 ESQGKVA
+399 ESQGKTE
-406 TGEDGSFRLEGLRGG
+406 TGEDGAFRLEGLRGG
-421 EYQLRAI
+421 DYQLRAI
-428 LPNDGSIFS
+428 LPDDGSIFS
-437 VTGVGNAAEVNLFEQ
+437 VTAEGAASEVNRFEQ

-469 GETSALVGVARTASV
+469 GETTALVGVARIASV
-484 SGVVFEDAEYDGV
+484 SGVVFEDAGYDGV
-497 CGGSDKRLSGIKVN
+497 LGEEDKRLSGIRVY
-511 AVDASGQTVATATT
+511 AVDASGQSVADATT
-525 NAKGEYTLTGIMPG
+525 NGRGEYTLTGLMPG
-539 VYTVQVQRKAGYGF
+539 VYTVEVQRKAGYGF
-553 TRLRPEE
+553 TRLRPAE

-569 VGEMGMTAEMD
+569 VGEMGVTAEMD
-580 IAMGEDITG
+580 IAMGEALTG

-610 NGLRDESE
+610 NGLRDENE
-618 LGMLSAQVRL
+618 IGMLGAEVRL
-628 LSEDGEIDLVQTPGE
+628 VSEDGEIDLTQTPAE

-654 GRYTLHYLLKEH
+654 GRYTLHYLLGEH
-666 CEMAR
+666 REMAK
-671 VAEGGNTV
+671 VVEGGNTV
-679 AHAGLDT
+679 AHDGPDT

-694 MGESLTLPMAGA
+694 MGEALTLPVAGA
-706 VTLGNFTGAVFEDL
+706 VTLGNFSGAVFEDL

-731 ALSGAKVDL
+731 ALSGAAVTL
-740 TPDRTGVEAAQAVTG
+740 TPDRTGIEAAQAVTG
-755 ADGSFDLEGL
+755 ADGAFDLEGL

-771 LTVTLPEGYI
+771 LTVSLPEGYI
-781 FSRPLEG
+781 FSCPLEG

-801 AWQTLTDRKDKAIG
+801 AWQTLTDRTDKAIG
-815 AVQPGSISGVIW
+815 AVKPGSISGVIW

-834 QRGEGEM
+834 TRGEGEL
-841 LMSNVSLELVDEQGG
+841 LMSGVSLELVDERGG

-877 TYTVRLTLPEQS
+877 AYTVRLTLPDQS
-889 SPAED
+889 SPAAD
-894 STSTFVTNGLKMTQT
+894 SASTFVANGLRMTQT
-909 GVAVAAGEDVDG
+909 GVTVEAGEDVDG
-921 LTTGLVSTTSVAG
+921 LTTGLISATSVAG

-999 DDPNYA
+999 DDPNYES
-1005 AGASAVT
+1005 GASAVT
-1012 ASGEGTGTSE
+1012 ASGEGAGTSE

-1068 ITVRLT
+1068 VTVQLL
-1074 QDGEVAYETVTDAY
+1074 QDGEAVYETVTDAY

-1098 GTYTLVAQ
+1098 GAYTLEAK
-1106 AYPELTPTKQVE
+1106 AYPELTPTRQVE
-1118 ALRIISSCLTGGDGT
+1118 SLRIISSCLVGGDGN

-1147 NVNFDLGYLLRE
+1147 NVNYDLGYLLRE

-1170 PTRDWTISNTKA
+1170 PTRDWTLSNTK
-1182 Q
+1182 

>member
-1 MKSLKMDLRWL
+1 MKSLKMNLRWL
-12 LTVCAIAA
+12 LTACAMAA

-25 CFVPQARA
+25 CLAPTARA
-33 TGGTVSGCAYVDANE
+33 AGGEVSGSAYVDANE
-48 NLTHDESEQ
+48 NLVHDESEQ
-57 LITGVPVCL
+57 LITGVPVRL
-66 ERREGSAWTEADR
+66 ERRDGGAWTEAAR

-85 GKYDFTGLPSGEY
+85 GKYAFTGLSAGEY
-98 RVICTLSGQELYAIS
+98 RVICTLSGQELYAVS
-113 VGTSMEMEDGA
+113 VGTSMASEAGA
-124 VCGEAVMLENEKT
+124 VVGDAVTLEEGQSV
-137 ISGGD
+137 SGGD

-179 MDGETALGS
+179 LEGETPLDS
-188 TSTDGEGKAA
+188 TSTDSDGKAA
-198 LYTRSGRY
+198 LYARAGRY
-206 TVRVALPAGYGLSD
+206 TVRVTLPAGYGISD
-220 GSVQSHIIDLD
+220 GSVQSRTVDLD
-231 VTFDTGEEE
+231 VSFATGEEE
-240 SLTLAVA
+240 ALTLAVA
-247 PVGALGGKV
+247 PVGALGGRV
-256 FEDLDN
+256 FEDMDN
-262 DGIRGEDEPG
+262 DGIMGDGDPG
-272 VAGVTVHIEGSR
+272 VAGVTVRIEGNR
-284 TGTVREITTDETGVY
+284 TGTVREITTDETGEY

-307 TYTISATLPDGM
+307 MYTISATLPEGM

-344 PLRDAA
+344 PVRDAA
-350 RLTDKNIGVVENGVI
+350 RVMDKNIGVVENGVI
-365 SGIAFLDLNYNGRLD
+365 SGVAFLDLNCNGRLD

-386 AGVTLEALRGSGA
+386 AGVTVEALRGSGS
-399 ESQGKVA
+399 ESQGKTE
-406 TGEDGSFRLEGLRGG
+406 TGEDGAFRLEGLRGG
-421 EYQLRAI
+421 DYQLRAI
-428 LPNDGSIFS
+428 LPDDGSIFS
-437 VTGVGNAAEVNLFEQ
+437 VTAEGAASEVNRFEQ

-459 TIGGLTLGSG
+459 TISGLTLGSG
-469 GETSALVGVARTASV
+469 GETTALVGVARIASV
-484 SGVVFEDAEYDGV
+484 SGVVFEDAGYDGV
-497 CGGSDKRLSGIKVN
+497 LGEEDKRLSGIRVY
-511 AVDASGQTVATATT
+511 AVDASGQSVADATT
-525 NAKGEYTLTGIMPG
+525 NGRGEYTLTGLMPG
-539 VYTVQVQRKAGYGF
+539 VYTVEVQRKAGYGF
-553 TRLRPEE
+553 TRLRPAE

-569 VGEMGMTAEMD
+569 VGEMGVTAEMD
-580 IAMGEDITG
+580 IAMGEALTG

-610 NGLRDESE
+610 NGLRDENE
-618 LGMLSAQVRL
+618 IGMLGAEVRL
-628 LSEDGEIDLVQTPGE
+628 VSEDGEIDLTQTPAE

-654 GRYTLHYLLKEH
+654 GRYTLHYLLGEH
-666 CEMAR
+666 REMAK
-671 VAEGGNTV
+671 VVEGGNTV
-679 AHAGLDT
+679 AHDGPDT

-694 MGESLTLPMAGA
+694 MGEALTLPVAGA
-706 VTLGNFTGAVFEDL
+706 VTLGNFSGAVFEDL

-731 ALSGAKVDL
+731 ALSGAAVTL
-740 TPDRTGVEAAQAVTG
+740 TPDRTGIEAAQAVTG
-755 ADGSFDLEGL
+755 ADGAFDLEGL

-771 LTVTLPEGYI
+771 LTVSLPEGYI
-781 FSRPLEG
+781 FSCPLEG

-801 AWQTLTDRKDKAIG
+801 AWQTLTDRTDKAIG
-815 AVQPGSISGVIW
+815 AVKPGSISGVIW

-834 QRGEGEM
+834 TRGEGEL
-841 LMSNVSLELVDEQGG
+841 LMSGVSLELVDERGG

-877 TYTVRLTLPEQS
+877 AYTVRLTLPDQS
-889 SPAED
+889 SPAAD
-894 STSTFVTNGLKMTQT
+894 SASTFVANGLRMTQT
-909 GVAVAAGEDVDG
+909 GVTVEAGEDVDG
-921 LTTGLVSTTSVAG
+921 LTTGLISATSVAG

-999 DDPNYA
+999 DDPNYES
-1005 AGASAVT
+1005 GASAVT
-1012 ASGEGTGTSE
+1012 ASGEGAGTSE

-1068 ITVRLT
+1068 VTVQLL
-1074 QDGEVAYETVTDAY
+1074 QDGEAVYETVTDAY

-1098 GTYTLVAQ
+1098 GAYTLEAK
-1106 AYPELTPTKQVE
+1106 AYPELTPTRQVE
-1118 ALRIISSCLTGGDGT
+1118 SLRIISSCLVGGDGN

-1147 NVNFDLGYLLRE
+1147 NVNYDLGYLLRE

-1170 PTRDWTISNTKA
+1170 PTRDWTLSNTK
-1182 Q
+1182 

>member
-1 MKSLKMDLRWL
+1 MKSLKMNLRWL
-12 LTVCAIAA
+12 LTACATAA
-20 VCALI
+20 VCAMI
-25 CFVPQARA
+25 CLAPTARA
-33 TGGTVSGCAYVDANE
+33 AGGEVSGCAYVDANE
-48 NLTHDESEQ
+48 NLVHDESEQ
-57 LITGVPVCL
+57 LITGVPVRL
-66 ERREGSAWTEADR
+66 ELRDGGAWTEAAR

-85 GKYDFTGLPSGEY
+85 GKYAFTGLSAGEY
-98 RVICTLSGQELYAIS
+98 RVISTLSGQELYAVS
-113 VGTSMEMEDGA
+113 VGTSMASEAGA
-124 VCGEAVMLENEKT
+124 VVGDAVTLEEGKSV
-137 ISGGD
+137 SGGD

-179 MDGETALGS
+179 LEGETPLDS
-188 TSTDGEGKAA
+188 TSTDSDGKAA
-198 LYTRSGRY
+198 LYARAGRY
-206 TVRVALPAGYGLSD
+206 TVRVTLPAGYGISD
-220 GSVQSHIIDLD
+220 GSVQSRTVDLD
-231 VTFDTGEEE
+231 VSFATGEEE
-240 SLTLAVA
+240 ALTLAVA
-247 PVGALGGKV
+247 PVGALGGRV
-256 FEDLDN
+256 FEDMDN
-262 DGIRGEDEPG
+262 DGIMGDGDPG
-272 VAGVTVHIEGSR
+272 VAGVTVRIEGNR
-284 TGTVREITTDETGVY
+284 TGTVREITTDETGEY

-307 TYTISATLPDGM
+307 MYTISATLPEGM

-344 PLRDAA
+344 PVRDAA
-350 RLTDKNIGVVENGVI
+350 RVMDKNIGVVENGVI
-365 SGIAFLDLNYNGRLD
+365 SGVAFLDLNYNGRLD

-386 AGVTLEALRGSGA
+386 AGVTVEALRGSGS
-399 ESQGKVA
+399 ESQGKTE
-406 TGEDGSFRLEGLRGG
+406 TGEDGAFRLEGLRGG
-421 EYQLRAI
+421 DYQLRAI
-428 LPNDGSIFS
+428 LPDDGSIFS
-437 VTGVGNAAEVNLFEQ
+437 VTAEGAASEVNRFEQ

-469 GETSALVGVARTASV
+469 GETTALVGVARIASV
-484 SGVVFEDAEYDGV
+484 SGVVFEDAGYDGV
-497 CGGSDKRLSGIKVN
+497 LGEEDKRLSGIRVY
-511 AVDASGQTVATATT
+511 AVDASGQSVADATT
-525 NAKGEYTLTGIMPG
+525 NGRGEYTLTGLMPG
-539 VYTVQVQRKAGYGF
+539 VYTVEVQRNAGYGF
-553 TRLRPEE
+553 TRLRPAE

-569 VGEMGMTAEMD
+569 AGEMGVTAEMD
-580 IAMGEDITG
+580 IAMGEALTG

-610 NGLRDESE
+610 NGLRDENE
-618 LGMLSAQVRL
+618 IGMLGAEVRL
-628 LSEDGEIDLVQTPGE
+628 VSEDGEIDLTQTPAE

-654 GRYTLHYLLKEH
+654 GRYTLHYLLGEH
-666 CEMAR
+666 HEMAK
-671 VAEGGNTV
+671 VVEGGNTV
-679 AHAGLDT
+679 AHDGPDT

-694 MGESLTLPMAGA
+694 MGEALTLPVAGA
-706 VTLGNFTGAVFEDL
+706 VTLGNFSGAVFEDL

-731 ALSGAKVDL
+731 ALAGAAVTL
-740 TPDRTGVEAAQAVTG
+740 TPDRTGIEAAQAVTG
-755 ADGSFDLEGL
+755 ADGAFDLEGL

-771 LTVTLPEGYI
+771 LTVALPEGYI
-781 FSRPLEG
+781 FSCPLEG

-801 AWQTLTDRKDKAIG
+801 AWQTLTDRTDKAIG
-815 AVQPGSISGVIW
+815 AVKPGSISGVIW

-834 QRGEGEM
+834 ARGEGEL
-841 LMSNVSLELVDEQGG
+841 LMSGVSLELVDERGG
-856 TVVKRTASTDQG
+856 AVVKRTASTDQG

-877 TYTVRLTLPEQS
+877 AYTVRLTLPDQS
-889 SPAED
+889 SPAAD
-894 STSTFVTNGLKMTQT
+894 SASTFVANGLRMTQT
-909 GVAVAAGEDVDG
+909 GVTVEAGEDVDG
-921 LTTGLVSTTSVAG
+921 LTTGLVSATSVAG

-999 DDPNYA
+999 DDPNYES
-1005 AGASAVT
+1005 GASAVT
-1012 ASGEGTGTSE
+1012 ASGEGAGTSE

-1068 ITVRLT
+1068 ITVQLL
-1074 QDGEVAYETVTDAY
+1074 QDGEAVYETVTDAY

-1098 GTYTLVAQ
+1098 GAYTLVAK
-1106 AYPELTPTKQVE
+1106 AYPELTPTSQVE
-1118 ALRIISSCLTGGDGT
+1118 ALRIISSCLVGGDGN

-1147 NVNFDLGYLLRE
+1147 NVNYDLGYLLRE

-1170 PTRDWTISNTKA
+1170 PTRDWTLSNTK
-1182 Q
+1182 

>member
-1 MKSLKMDLRWL
+1 MKSLKMNLRWL
-12 LTVCAIAA
+12 LTVCATAA

-25 CFVPQARA
+25 CLAPTARA
-33 TGGTVSGCAYVDANE
+33 AGGEVSGCAYVDANE
-48 NLTHDESEQ
+48 NLVHDESEQ
-57 LITGVPVCL
+57 LITGVPVRL
-66 ERREGSAWTEADR
+66 ERLDGGAWTEAAR

-85 GKYDFTGLPSGEY
+85 GKYAFTGLSAGEY
-98 RVICTLSGQELYAIS
+98 RVICTLSGQELYAVS
-113 VGTSMEMEDGA
+113 VGTSMASEAGA
-124 VCGEAVMLENEKT
+124 VVGDAVTLEEGKSV
-137 ISGGD
+137 SGGD

-179 MDGETALGS
+179 LEGETPLDS
-188 TSTDGEGKAA
+188 TSTDSDGKAA
-198 LYTRSGRY
+198 LYARAGRY
-206 TVRVALPAGYGLSD
+206 TVRVTLPAGYGISD
-220 GSVQSHIIDLD
+220 GSVQSRTVDLD
-231 VTFDTGEEE
+231 VSFATGEEE
-240 SLTLAVA
+240 ALTLAVA
-247 PVGALGGKV
+247 PVGALGGRV
-256 FEDLDN
+256 FEDMDN
-262 DGIRGEDEPG
+262 DGIMGDGDPG
-272 VAGVTVHIEGSR
+272 VAGVTVRIEGNR
-284 TGTVREITTDETGVY
+284 TGTVREITTDETGEY

-307 TYTISATLPDGM
+307 MYTISATLPEGM

-344 PLRDAA
+344 PVRDAA
-350 RLTDKNIGVVENGVI
+350 RVMDKNIGVVENGVI
-365 SGIAFLDLNYNGRLD
+365 SGVAFLDLNYNGRLD

-386 AGVTLEALRGSGA
+386 AGVTVEALRGSGS
-399 ESQGKVA
+399 ESQGKTE
-406 TGEDGSFRLEGLRGG
+406 TGEDGAFRLEGLRGG
-421 EYQLRAI
+421 DYQLRAI
-428 LPNDGSIFS
+428 LPDDGSIFS
-437 VTGVGNAAEVNLFEQ
+437 VTAEGAASEVNRFEQ

-459 TIGGLTLGSG
+459 TIGGLTLSSG
-469 GETSALVGVARTASV
+469 GETTALVGVARIASV
-484 SGVVFEDAEYDGV
+484 SGVVFEDAGYDGV
-497 CGGSDKRLSGIKVN
+497 LGEEDKRLSGIRVY
-511 AVDASGQTVATATT
+511 AVDASGQSVADATT
-525 NAKGEYTLTGIMPG
+525 NGRGEYTLTGLMPG
-539 VYTVQVQRKAGYGF
+539 VYTVEVQRKAGYGF
-553 TRLRPEE
+553 TRLRPAE

-569 VGEMGMTAEMD
+569 VGEMGVTAEMD
-580 IAMGEDITG
+580 IAMGEALTG

-597 STVSGVFFHDVND
+597 STVGGVFFHDVND
-610 NGLRDESE
+610 NGLRDENE
-618 LGMLSAQVRL
+618 IGMLGAEVRL
-628 LSEDGEIDLVQTPGE
+628 VSEDGEIDLTQTPAE

-654 GRYTLHYLLKEH
+654 GRYTLHYLLGEH
-666 CEMAR
+666 REMAK
-671 VAEGGNTV
+671 VVEGGNTV
-679 AHAGLDT
+679 AHDGPDT

-694 MGESLTLPMAGA
+694 MGEALTLPVAGA
-706 VTLGNFTGAVFEDL
+706 VTLGNFSGAVFEDL

-731 ALSGAKVDL
+731 ALSGAAVTL
-740 TPDRTGVEAAQAVTG
+740 TPDRTGIEAAQAVTG
-755 ADGSFDLEGL
+755 ADGAFDLEGL

-771 LTVTLPEGYI
+771 LTVSLPEGYI
-781 FSRPLEG
+781 FSCPLEG

-801 AWQTLTDRKDKAIG
+801 AWQTLTDRTDKAIG
-815 AVQPGSISGVIW
+815 AVKPGSISGVIW

-834 QRGEGEM
+834 SRGEGEL
-841 LMSNVSLELVDEQGG
+841 LMSGVSLELVDERGG
-856 TVVKRTASTDQG
+856 AVVKRTASTDQG

-877 TYTVRLTLPEQS
+877 AYTVRLTLPEQS
-889 SPAED
+889 SPAGD
-894 STSTFVTNGLKMTQT
+894 SSSTFVANGLRMTQT
-909 GVAVAAGEDVDG
+909 GVTVEAGEDVDG
-921 LTTGLVSTTSVAG
+921 LTTGLVSATSVAG

-999 DDPNYA
+999 DDPNYES
-1005 AGASAVT
+1005 GASAVT
-1012 ASGEGTGTSE
+1012 ASGEGAGTSE

-1068 ITVRLT
+1068 ITVQLL
-1074 QDGEVAYETVTDAY
+1074 QDGEAVYETVTDAY

-1098 GTYTLVAQ
+1098 GAYTLVAK
-1106 AYPELTPTKQVE
+1106 AYPELTPTSQVE
-1118 ALRIISSCLTGGDGT
+1118 ALRIISSCLVGGDGN

-1147 NVNFDLGYLLRE
+1147 NVNYDLGYLLRE

-1170 PTRDWTISNTKA
+1170 PTRDWTLSNTK
-1182 Q
+1182 

>member
-1 MKSLKMDLRWL
+1 MKSLKMNLRWL
-12 LTVCAIAA
+12 LTACAMAA
-20 VCALI
+20 VCAMI
-25 CFVPQARA
+25 CLAPTARA
-33 TGGTVSGCAYVDANE
+33 AGGEVSGCAYVDANE
-48 NLTHDESEQ
+48 NLVHDESEQ
-57 LITGVPVCL
+57 LITGVPVRL
-66 ERREGSAWTEADR
+66 ERRDGGAWTEAAR

-85 GKYDFTGLPSGEY
+85 GKYAFTGLSAGEY
-98 RVICTLSGQELYAIS
+98 RVICTLSGQELYAVS
-113 VGTSMEMEDGA
+113 VGTSMASEAGA
-124 VCGEAVMLENEKT
+124 VVGDAVTLEEGKSV
-137 ISGGD
+137 SGGD

-179 MDGETALGS
+179 LEGETPLDS
-188 TSTDGEGKAA
+188 TSTDSDGKAA
-198 LYTRSGRY
+198 LYARAGRY
-206 TVRVALPAGYGLSD
+206 TVRVTLPAGYGISD
-220 GSVQSHIIDLD
+220 GSVQSRTVDLD
-231 VTFDTGEEE
+231 VSFATGEEE
-240 SLTLAVA
+240 ALTLAVA
-247 PVGALGGKV
+247 PVGALGGRV
-256 FEDLDN
+256 FEDMDN
-262 DGIRGEDEPG
+262 DGIMGDGDPG
-272 VAGVTVHIEGSR
+272 VAGVPVRIEGNR
-284 TGTVREITTDETGVY
+284 TGTVREITTDETGEY

-307 TYTISATLPDGM
+307 MYTISATLPEGM

-344 PLRDAA
+344 PVRDAA
-350 RLTDKNIGVVENGVI
+350 RVMDKNIGVVENGVI
-365 SGIAFLDLNYNGRLD
+365 SGVAFLDLNCNGRLD

-386 AGVTLEALRGSGA
+386 AGVTVEALRGSGS
-399 ESQGKVA
+399 ESQGKTE
-406 TGEDGSFRLEGLRGG
+406 TGEDGAFRLEGLRGG
-421 EYQLRAI
+421 DYQLRAI
-428 LPNDGSIFS
+428 LPDDGSIFS
-437 VTGVGNAAEVNLFEQ
+437 VTAEGAASEVNRFEQ

-459 TIGGLTLGSG
+459 TIGGLTLSSG
-469 GETSALVGVARTASV
+469 GETTALVGVARIASV
-484 SGVVFEDAEYDGV
+484 SGVVFEDAGYDGV
-497 CGGSDKRLSGIKVN
+497 LGEEDKRLSGIRVY
-511 AVDASGQTVATATT
+511 AVDASGQSVADATT
-525 NAKGEYTLTGIMPG
+525 NSRGEYTLTGLMPG
-539 VYTVQVQRKAGYGF
+539 VYTVEVQRNAGYGF
-553 TRLRPEE
+553 TRLRPAE

-569 VGEMGMTAEMD
+569 VGEMGVTAEMD
-580 IAMGEDITG
+580 IAMGEALTG

-610 NGLRDESE
+610 NGLRDENE
-618 LGMLSAQVRL
+618 IGMLGAEVRL
-628 LSEDGEIDLVQTPGE
+628 VSEDGEIDLTQTPAE

-654 GRYTLHYLLKEH
+654 GRYTLHYLLGEH
-666 CEMAR
+666 REMAK
-671 VAEGGNTV
+671 VVEGGNTV
-679 AHAGLDT
+679 AHDGPDT

-694 MGESLTLPMAGA
+694 MGEALTLPVAGA
-706 VTLGNFTGAVFEDL
+706 VTLGNFSGAVFEDL

-731 ALSGAKVDL
+731 ALAGAAVTL
-740 TPDRTGVEAAQAVTG
+740 TPDRTGIEAAQAVTG
-755 ADGSFDLEGL
+755 ADGAFDLEGL

-771 LTVTLPEGYI
+771 LTVSLPEGYI
-781 FSRPLEG
+781 FSCPLEG

-801 AWQTLTDRKDKAIG
+801 AWQTLTDRTDKAIG
-815 AVQPGSISGVIW
+815 AVKPGSISGVIW

-834 QRGEGEM
+834 TRGEGEL
-841 LMSNVSLELVDEQGG
+841 LMSGVSLELVDERGG

-877 TYTVRLTLPEQS
+877 AYTVRLTLLDQS
-889 SPAED
+889 SPAAD
-894 STSTFVTNGLKMTQT
+894 SASTFVANGLRMTQT
-909 GVAVAAGEDVDG
+909 GVTVEAGEDVDG
-921 LTTGLVSTTSVAG
+921 LTTGLVSATSVAG

-999 DDPNYA
+999 DDPNYES
-1005 AGASAVT
+1005 GASAVT
-1012 ASGEGTGTSE
+1012 ASGEGAGTSE

-1068 ITVRLT
+1068 ITVQLL
-1074 QDGEVAYETVTDAY
+1074 QDGEAVYETVTDAY

-1098 GTYTLVAQ
+1098 GAYTLVAK
-1106 AYPELTPTKQVE
+1106 AYPELTPTSQVE
-1118 ALRIISSCLTGGDGT
+1118 ALRIISSCLVGGDGN

-1147 NVNFDLGYLLRE
+1147 NVNYDLGYLLRE

-1170 PTRDWTISNTKA
+1170 PTRDWTLSNTK
-1182 Q
+1182 